1 MSKNNPLRS
10 MTPKNKN
17 YKLYKAKKQWI
28 TACATFMLAFGA
40 TAVVNASVQADT
52 TTPATTQASGSTVT
66 EPAQPQS
73 SAAKTAQNA
82 DEEQKVNSTSAIVNT
97 AETSNTAQ
105 ETTTLN
111 VSNDTANNPANEA
124 LQENKVAAASTT
136 TTTNGG
142 YDSATWGTLD
152 TSKWTGQNTTFNGTD
167 YYQLTGYTGDTTH
180 IIVPNEVDFEQAG
193 KSTNNLQ
200 VSISNDLIKSWQNA
214 ATIAFSKT
222 DDKKIK
228 LASTNLDNTFNTN
241 TTLTNLDANSLDTS
255 SVTSMQSTFEGAS
268 NLSSLTGI
276 SDWDVS
282 NVTNMSLL
290 FQNATGLT
298 SLTGLENWDVQKVTN
313 MTRIF
318 NNVNKV
324 TDLSPLSNW
333 KTDSLQKLNTAFANN
348 SFTNL
353 QGLENWNV
361 SHVTDMGVIFMSDA
375 NLTDISAL
383 ANWDT
388 SNVTDLN
395 RAFNVN
401 GALTSLHGLE
411 NWNTSKVTNLE
422 ATFANEGSLVDA
434 SAIANW
440 NTSNVTNMTNLFAG
454 SSAQYVDF
462 SNWDFSKVTSASN
475 VINNTQSVVYL
486 GNNSTLTADKLN
498 TLGIANGGFTQPII
512 LTSGSLYTLLSN
524 KNNSTHNITINNA
537 DGGQS
542 TTISFPVV
550 YDAAGASNMT
560 DAINSYKE
568 MVDQKLEDY
577 VTEHNYV
584 LKRVS
589 TAPVDDVT
597 GHNNHLVNY
606 ATATYQVV
614 TIPADQKKEIQIQDK
629 TTYKGKTLTAKDL
642 VTNVADF
649 PSGTTFEF
657 VDNSEPNWD
666 QVGTYNVKVIA
677 TYPVSVNGQQYTAV
691 TAPAT
696 AKVTVTQQMQFTI
709 TYWDDTENKELKQFT
724 WEKAPNGG
732 WNQISFPGIN
742 TGNYQSVSV
751 SGVPDD
757 VILAG
762 DRWVPFS
769 NPNCNWTIPNV
780 TWLTTNNLES
790 FNGRLEAIGEPA
802 HAAITSEEANKIAAS
817 LYGANMTVHLVHK
830 TQDVTNT
837 APAAQETRTV
847 TVNYVKTKV
856 NEDGTYTE
864 DGNAFASAVLDVYY
878 TRQATK
884 DLATGDT
891 TYGPWQW
898 NTKKGDSSTPGYHVV
913 SGTWTNLP
921 QKWAN
926 VTADV
931 PTLTGYTAYTG
942 GPASNT
948 NKIPANQFVFPTWNG
963 SDGST
968 SDNSKG
974 SSAYTTAVSLY
985 EAQPVHTIF
994 YVPNKTEARTI
1005 TAKFVIAGGDK
1016 NGDSFRPD
1024 AQVQV
1029 FYAQTGTI
1037 DPATNKVVYSG
1048 NWQWDQNEGDT
1059 ANPGFHVISGSWNLP
1074 KSNQPFSV
1082 NVPDAGNDYVVATIQ
1097 LQGIYATNT
1106 FASPNFNPGTVFTNA
1121 TDPTWYVRNDLTTY
1135 YVPKSLVEKTIN
1147 RVINMIGIDKSI
1159 NGSALVKPSTT
1170 TQSATITR
1178 PVKVN
1183 ADDSGVT
1190 FDGFDGSGWT
1200 TGKWGRYNNIPVPNN
1215 YTKVIKQIVTHPDG
1229 TTTET
1234 TLDIPNWRP
1243 IPAQTVTIATLPTV
1257 INITYTATA
1266 TAFLAGTNE
1275 STYTGSPITLDDL
1288 NDGNGDNPIYVG
1300 VTGPTGGLYTLQAG
1314 DVEFSSDNGQT
1325 WTTEMPTNAGTYELR
1340 WSEQGKQNIIKEF
1353 GNNSIKWVDAQG
1365 NSTFTST
1372 ATYIINP
1379 KPITNVTVSG
1389 DQRKTYDGQG
1399 ASVDSADLTISG
1411 TGTIAGSTL
1420 TAKGLVASDFDWYT
1434 FNGNKLNAI
1443 PTDVGSYEAR
1453 LNSTGLK
1460 NLQTINSNYSF
1471 STASGTIKYTIDKAK
1486 AIATIGGSYERDYNG
1501 QPINGTSIY
1510 NQITWAG
1517 RDISNSKDFNLN
1529 HSITANDYAWYTKS
1543 GDQYVKFQG
1552 QPVNAGVYYLILNN
1566 DYITTLDK
1574 ENPNYD
1580 ISKVEGAFVYTINQA
1595 QAGSVTFNANVQ
1607 KTYDGSAV
1615 LNNASFNT
1623 APSIVIKGADGKPLA
1638 GLNNYTFQ
1646 SGDFEFI
1653 DSTGKTV
1660 LVTINNNG
1668 QISGPINAGTYTIRL
1683 TQAGLKRIE
1692 QANPNINFANVK
1704 LADTG
1709 SGTLTISQY
1718 APNLNLSGNGSKIYD
1733 GQVVTSAELIKQ
1745 DKDNTITIKL
1755 TVPKQGGGTTE
1766 VTYTFNPKMDYT
1778 GDYDWYSN
1786 GIKINAPKNAGTYVI
1801 QLKANQVR
1809 TILEELVNQDPNYS
1823 YLKGNLDFNNA
1834 QVTGQASYTINKKP
1848 LTVYLDGQL
1857 SSVYTGSG
1865 AEMPLQDLI
1874 KHLEA
1879 NGLVNG
1885 ETLNTNTFDKA
1896 DFQWYVKNVDG
1907 TYSVFTGKDA
1917 QGNPVQTPINVG
1929 TYYIG
1934 ILPATSANSG
1944 IDTLRRDNTNY
1955 DVTIDYSKYYQFDI
1969 TPAKGTITLS
1979 GGQTDTYN
1987 GQAHNITGY
1996 TLTISGVGL
2005 PSGQTVTLKDGDL
2018 EYYVDGQ
2025 WTPSVPKNA
2034 GTYQV
2039 RLSDSALTEL
2049 ERSYTNF
2056 SWTSDNVTNNAK
2068 AYVINPT
2075 QVQIS
2080 FTGEPKHVIYNGQG
2094 VLVDYGSD
2102 AMKGYFNMTGLVNGD
2117 KLIYPS
2123 LSSDQFEWVD
2133 SAGNVMTTVPVNV
2146 GTYTLRLKTTSDM
2159 DKLNSNYSFVFAK
2172 DSAGNDINGWQWI
2185 IDKATATITFTTGN
2199 QNTPWTGKPTVL
2211 DPANFAVTISTNNG
2225 QILTASGLEVSDF
2238 QFYDQNGQAI
2248 ATPTAVG
2255 NYTIKLKQS
2264 GLDKIEKDTANYT
2277 WTNKANGSYE
2287 ITKAQVS
2294 IKLNGESSMV
2304 YNGRAANFPVN
2315 SDGSVNGITVTL
2327 SNGKTYALKPGD
2339 LAFVNGNG
2347 EYIDAPVNAGD
2358 YKVTLSQVGLS
2369 NINKIDGENY
2379 QYTLDKTANMANFT
2393 IEKADAAIV
2402 LKGTGTHVYDGQ
2414 AASTGEGSYT
2424 IQLPGQTTSTNVTAA
2439 NLAFV
2444 TGAPT
2449 NAGTYSIALS
2459 DAYKKQLQDIYGNN
2473 YNLTFTNGSFIVTPK
2488 TINLILNGYSSQ
2500 IYNGQPAKVSDISN
2514 LTLTWG
2520 DHTTTTAPGDVK
2532 FTLSADDLEVVDKNG
2547 QTPTAA
2553 NSTNQ
2558 ENNPYYVQLKNSILN
2573 QLNDQNKNYK
2583 FVIGDT
2589 YARYTIYAEKS
2600 NVTFTGKQ
2608 FTNYGSNPMPAIDPS
2623 NYTLTWTDI
2632 DGHSHNIEITAD
2644 DLTVE
2649 VPSGVPT
2656 DKNGLPLNA
2665 GQYVVKVKQ
2674 SVIDNFNAQHPDYK
2688 LSNDPSTNAWYV
2700 VKHRQ
2705 VSFTIN
2711 GTPSSTYNGQAV
2723 SLKDGNYSISF
2734 GPVSGNQNSGV
2745 LSDDQNAFDSIRWDA
2760 SDFEFVNGAP
2770 TTAGTYQVRLSS
2782 AGLKKLQEFANGATG
2797 SNYDFSSDVT
2807 VDNGQFTASSV
2818 TANYTVNKNELT
2830 VSLINKDGKVPSSV
2844 IGKYGLSAGNYT
2856 LTITPAA
2863 TIYGTDGKPLTL
2875 TYNLKDTDLA
2885 YKNGTPSNI
2894 GTYDVQLT
2902 ATAISDLEQKFGT
2915 ENYTYKLSPSATH
2928 EITKGT
2934 GTITLSGGQT
2944 ETYTGQPAVLKHD
2957 KYFVTV
2963 TTNLYGDSS
2972 YLNAGDMQFLVFY
2985 TKNVDGSYI
2994 ELANKPTDVG
3004 TYYVGLNEY
3013 MIKQIEDATG
3023 NNGDNYNWSQNYATY
3038 VITAAKGTA
3047 TGSFTNSSTYNAQP
3061 IGKQDITI
3069 NVDYP
3074 GAKSK
3079 TYSLQEGDYEYVNE
3093 AGSVVVDPTD
3103 AGTYTIRLT
3112 TAGEN
3117 HIKQLGNLIDAQ
3129 GNITKQNVNWTVNFV
3144 GSYTI
3149 NAVRMTVTVNG
3160 TQNENYNGKAKT
3172 INIGGSN
3179 GVNVTISADGLT
3191 VPTIPTTGVNAL
3203 TADDFT
3209 IKDAQG
3215 QVVTDP
3221 TNAGAY
3227 KVYLNSKGL
3236 EKLGKLSTNFIVPES
3251 LEQSANLIIARQD
3264 VNITEGSAGKTFD
3277 AQSAALTEE
3286 QFAQYKKAI
3295 TDAGYSVD
3303 GLTID
3308 GIDWWFDDTV
3318 DYGTQGNQTN
3328 PIKDIGTYNLRLNA
3342 KGQKELDNANPNY
3355 KLKVGDFQYA
3365 IYPEVVHIEVDG
3377 TQNADWDNQGV
3388 AIDPTKFVPKF
3399 VVYGGKNG
3407 DQLITNPVRDD
3418 GQPLTLP
3425 AGVQLVLSDYEFV
3438 DDNGNVIT
3446 SFKRQD
3452 GTTSTNPFKVG
3463 TYHVRLTE
3471 NGWKKLATQ
3480 STDNVKYQYDNST
3493 GTLNINQITPEIKL
3507 NGANW
3512 KTYDGQPVSF
3522 DELVSKDP
3530 TTNQLVIY
3538 VGVSADGHT
3547 INLPLDPGT
3556 YDWNSN
3562 GQLLKVAPSQV
3573 GTYTIT
3579 LNKDKVIAYLNN
3591 WMANNSDYQGAM
3603 KILADNIG
3611 GSALFEIKARN
3622 IAKLEA
3628 DPASGSQTYTGQ
3640 AVQID
3645 LSDIVGSLK
3654 ATDSDGKVWKLNTDT
3669 LTLDDYTITDSNGKI
3684 VTGFPVNVG
3693 TYTFKINEKGIATLA
3708 SANPNFTIPNEING
3722 YSYTYTINPAEAS
3735 GELAGTNSG
3744 VYTGK
3749 PITTAQV
3756 NSNGQIVV
3764 TVDYPGVAISNK
3776 TYTLKDGDYTWST
3789 GNGSA
3794 PTDAGKYTI
3803 ALTKDGIAN
3812 IENYIRGLAGTGQ
3825 DNKSNVVFAENAIT
3839 GSATFEIVPKSIS
3852 DVTIS
3857 GKDQEKTYDGQPA
3870 SLDVKDLTI
3879 NANDLVTDNPLSM
3892 KGITASDFD
3901 WYDDKGNKLDTVPND
3916 AGVYEARLKSSAL
3929 QTLQADN
3936 PNYSFNTAN
3945 GTIKY
3950 TINQKAATDTLV
3962 GNGNK
3967 VYNGQETTV
3976 SDVLNSITWTPSDLV
3991 DGQSLDLADLTE
4003 ADYAWYTKNADGTY
4017 TEMSGLP
4024 TNAGTYYLKLK
4035 DSSIAKIQTANPNY
4049 SFAADAIS
4057 GEYTYVIKQAPAGGV
4072 LTGANSRAY
4081 NGQATTTAEVNS
4093 NGQIEVTVSFPGVTD
4108 ANKTYLLKDG
4118 DYTWNTLDGSA
4129 PTNVGEYTIIL
4140 TNDGISNIKNYIIGL
4155 AGRGQ
4160 NDLPNVAFADDAFT
4174 GSASYTINKAEA
4186 TVTISG
4192 KVEQTYNGQ
4201 VLNDSTIYGQ
4211 IVWSAHDTTND
4222 KSFTLTHDIS
4232 TSDYSWYT
4240 KNGDQYVKFTG
4251 QPVNAGTYY
4260 LIFNRDYT
4268 DKLNQENPN
4277 YDFTSVNGAFT
4288 YVVNKATA
4296 TLNIAGS
4303 QSTDYNGQP
4312 VTIDY
4317 SNFPLS
4323 ITTNNGVTVD
4333 LPAGVIL
4340 GADDVVITNAA
4351 GQVVAQPTAI
4361 GTYTIT
4367 LTDNG
4372 LKKFTSQTDNYDWTT
4387 AGSATLSI
4395 TRKTNVS
4402 VTLSGNEKLVYT
4414 GAVAVI
4420 NPADFKITL
4429 GNGLTYELQAGDLQ
4443 FVNTA
4448 AGANTNVGT
4457 YEVELSDQGRANI
4470 AKVQADNYGY
4480 DFSKAGLGTVT
4491 ITKATPSAALSG
4503 DAEKSYNGMPIS
4515 GYTPVVTITAPGNN
4529 SVSLTAGDYEW
4540 VKDGQIYLT
4549 APSDAG
4555 TYTVQLTQSGIAK
4568 VKAVNAANLDW
4579 SNVQITGS
4587 GSYIINQA
4595 NALITLP
4602 ATSTQTITW
4611 TGNPATIDPA
4621 NFIPEITTNNPNEK
4635 IIALPS
4641 TLQLT
4646 ASDYEFLQD
4655 GKVISTPS
4663 EVGTYQVRLT
4673 QAGWQK
4679 VQNAIAGNANYTWN
4693 YQGEGNYHIEKA
4705 SATITLDG
4713 SASTIYTGN
4722 PVVIPATD
4730 GVVNSI
4736 NVKLSNGQTYVLK
4749 PADLEF
4755 VDKQGNQIPVPTNAG
4770 SYRVR
4775 LTEAALDQIQKLEN
4789 NHYNYTYNNDAVDFI
4804 VEKATADVT
4813 TSGSYD
4819 VVYNGQTP
4827 EIKVDK
4833 IANTITTNNGV
4844 KLTAPTLSAGDYEWV
4859 DKDGKV
4865 IANPVNVGTYY
4876 LKLKDSSQSKIATN
4890 NNYTWNFNGLASV
4903 TINKAN
4909 ATISFGGSQE
4919 TTYTGS
4925 VVALDPGNFE
4935 VKLSNGQTYQLTDK
4949 DIQVIGNPINVGTY
4963 QVELSQAGIAAI
4975 KAADSNYNYSY
4986 NGSKGSLTLVPAKVT
5001 ATISGSQTTQNL
5013 ELDPSRY
5020 TVMVNG
5026 QTITGLTTSDF
5037 IFSKDGNPAQLT
5049 EAGTYDV
5056 ELSGDAISKI
5066 RQENPNY
5073 NITFSSTATFTLENS
5088 SQTIN
5093 YVDTD
5098 NKVISSTNISGHIK
5112 GTKLPFIPQFPAG
5125 WVASDPSSVLTEITL
5140 ENGITTIKIKHGVT
5154 NVDHTNPVSDGEKTV
5169 TGSVIDG
5176 AHENDL
5182 NQTITRTIVVT
5193 KPDGTKH
5200 TITQEGKIYRDATY
5214 DNVTGKVTYGEW
5226 STAKWDAYTPET
5238 IPGYT
5243 VNENVVPEVEVK
5255 NGQKNVTVNITY
5267 TANEQSGKI
5276 SYQDA
5281 AGNEIGSTTITGKT
5295 GETITVTPEVP
5306 AGWEIIPGQDVPK
5319 TVTATADGIPMVIVK
5334 VEHKTVVV
5342 APETPATA
5350 IPTGKVPGDPSK
5362 NYPTMEQLTVT
5373 RTRTINIKYPS
5384 GEEQLIPQKVTFIRT
5399 AIFDEV
5405 TGEIK
5410 YTEWLPQGTAQWASY
5425 QPTTVTGYVPSQKI
5439 VPAMTVNPETP
5450 NETVD
5455 ITYDKIP
5462 EPQEGQEIISYQDAN
5477 GQVIHTQTVTGE
5489 EDSDV
5494 SFKPEVPTN
5503 WQPTGDLPH
5512 SVKITGGTTVI
5523 VIEPVT
5529 VPVQEHK
5536 TVTRIIVEHLPSGDK
5551 QTVQTIVLTGTGT
5564 KNLVTGEVTDVKWDH
5579 GKFAAF
5585 TPATVP
5591 GYTTNMS
5598 IVPEMDV
5605 TAASGDS
5612 IVKINYI
5619 PNEQTGMIIY
5629 RDENGSDIRQT
5640 VLQGKTGV
5648 TVAVNL
5654 TVPDGWQLV
5663 PGQSIPATVMATPDG
5678 IPDVVVLIKHQTI
5691 IVKPGEEAPT
5701 GKVPGNPSTT
5711 YEKMESLTKEVTRT
5725 ITVKLPDG
5733 QRQVITQTVKFTR
5746 TATFDAVT
5754 GKATYSAWQVDGS
5767 NEWPA
5772 YTAPAINGYTTNQVA
5787 IPAELVIPSDE
5798 NQSIEIEYAKNNQP
5812 VEPDKPVTPITPDQP
5827 TTPTNPD
5834 QPAQPT
5840 EPSVPAKPIA
5850 PTNNGDKVMPGNQLP
5865 TEPVEQEKQQVSN
5878 QHFISHQLTQTS
5890 SKEKSK
5896 ANILPQTGNDQNSG
5910 SILGFA
5916 FAALAS
5922 ILGLTGLK
5930 KKREK

>member
-1 MSKNNPLRS
+1 MGKNNPLRS

-52 TTPATTQASGSTVT
+52 TTPATTQASGSTTT
-66 EPAQPQS
+66 ESAQLQS
-73 SAAKTAQNA
+73 SAAETAQNTNETKRNVVA
-82 DEEQKVNSTSAIVNT
+82 NTTDTSKTGEQKTTTAQDTENSSSASSANKINSEEENKNAFLALNVNT
-97 AETSNTAQ
+97 ADNA
-105 ETTTLN
+105 TTTQ
-111 VSNDTANNPANEA
+111 A
-124 LQENKVAAASTT
+124 LQENTIAAATATT
-136 TTTNGG
+136 PTTNGG

-152 TSKWTGQNTTFNGTD
+152 TSKWTGQTATFDGNN
-167 YYQLTGYTGDTTH
+167 YYQLTGYTGDQTH
-180 IIVPNEVDFEQAG
+180 IIVPNEADFEQAG

-228 LASTNLDNTFNTN
+228 LASNNLNNTFQKN
-241 TTLTNLDANSLDTS
+241 TTLTDLDANSLDTS
-255 SVTSMQSTFEGAS
+255 SVISMQSTFEGAS
-268 NLSSLTGI
+268 NLSALTGI
-276 SDWDVS
+276 SDW
-282 NVTNMSLL
+282 N
-290 FQNATGLT
+290 
-298 SLTGLENWDVQKVTN
+298 VQKVTN

-318 NNVNKV
+318 NQVTKV
-324 TDLSPLSNW
+324 PDLSPLSNW
-333 KTDSLQKLNTAFANN
+333 KTDSLQNLNTAFANN

-361 SHVTDMGVIFMSDA
+361 SHVTDMNSTFMGDTILNDLNA
-375 NLTDISAL
+375 LVKWDI
-383 ANWDT
+383 
-388 SNVTDLN
+388 SNVTNLSMMFN
-395 RAFNVN
+395 RDSNLVT
-401 GALTSLHGLE
+401 LTGLE
-411 NWNTSKVTNLE
+411 NWNTSKVTNLN

-440 NTSNVTNMTNLFAG
+440 NTSNVTNMSVLFAG
-454 SSAQYVDF
+454 SNAQYVDF

-475 VINNTQSVVYL
+475 VIKNTQSVIYL

-512 LTSGSLYTLLSN
+512 LASGNLYTLLSN
-524 KNNSTHNITINNA
+524 KNNNTHNITINNA
-537 DGGQS
+537 DSGQS

-560 DAINSYKE
+560 DAINSYKD

-614 TIPADQKKEIQIQDK
+614 TIPADQKKEIQIRDK
-629 TTYKGKTLTAKDL
+629 TVYKGNSLTAKDL
-642 VTNVADF
+642 VINSADF
-649 PSGTTFEF
+649 PAGTTFEF
-657 VDNSEPNWD
+657 IDNSEPNWN
-666 QVGTYNVKVIA
+666 QLGTYDVKVIA

-691 TAPAT
+691 TTPAT
-696 AKVTVTQQMQFTI
+696 AKVTVTDQMQFTI
-709 TYWDDTENKELKQFT
+709 TYWDDTENKEIVQFDI
-724 WEKAPNGG
+724 KNAGNGAYD
-732 WNQISFPGIN
+732 NQLSFPKGVN
-742 TGNYQSVSV
+742 THNYQSVSV
-751 SGVPDD
+751 SGVPAGADF
-757 VILAG
+757 AG
-762 DRWVPFS
+762 DFWRPFTDQS
-769 NPNCNWTIPNV
+769 CNWTIPNYK
-780 TWLTTNNLES
+780 WDSAAAPSL
-790 FNGRLEAIGEPA
+790 FN
-802 HAAITSEEANKIAAS
+802 ANVV
-817 LYGANMTVHLVHK
+817 VHLIHK

-1314 DVEFSSDNGQT
+1314 DVEFSSDNGQN

-1389 DQRKTYDGQG
+1389 DQSKTYDGQQ
-1399 ASVDSADLTISG
+1399 ASVDGAGLTISG

-1704 LADTG
+1704 LDDTG

-1718 APNLNLSGNGSKIYD
+1718 VPNLNLSGNGSKIYD
-1733 GQVVTSAELIKQ
+1733 GQIVTSTELIKQ
-1745 DKDNTITIKL
+1745 DRDNTITIKL

-1766 VTYTFNPKMDYT
+1766 VTYAFNPKMDYT

-1786 GIKINAPKNAGTYVI
+1786 GAKINAPKNAGTYVI
-1801 QLKANQVR
+1801 KLKADQVK
-1809 TILEELVNQDPNYS
+1809 TILEDLVSRDSNYS

-1834 QVTGQASYTINKKP
+1834 QITGQASYTINKKP
-1848 LTVYLDGQL
+1848 LTVYLDGE
-1857 SSVYTGSG
+1857 SSAVYTGSG

-1874 KHLEA
+1874 NHLEA
-1879 NGLVNG
+1879 HGLVNG
-1885 ETLNTNTFDKA
+1885 ETLNTDTFDKA
-1896 DFQWYVKNVDG
+1896 DFQWYVKNADG

-1917 QGNPVQTPINVG
+1917 QGNTVQTPINVG

-1934 ILPATSANSG
+1934 ILPETSTNSG
-1944 IDTLRRDNTNY
+1944 IDTLQRDNTNY

-2025 WTPSVPKNA
+2025 WTTSVPKNA

-2056 SWTSDNVTNNAK
+2056 SWTSDNVTNNAQE
-2068 AYVINPT
+2068 YVINPT
-2075 QVQIS
+2075 QVQVS

-2094 VLVDYGSD
+2094 VSVDYGSD

-2159 DKLNSNYSFVFAK
+2159 DKLNSNYNFVFAK

-2199 QNTPWTGKPTVL
+2199 QNTPWTGQPTIL
-2211 DPANFAVTISTNNG
+2211 NPDNFAVTISTNNG
-2225 QILTASGLEVSDF
+2225 RTLTASGLEASDF
-2238 QFYDQNGQAI
+2238 QFYDQSGQAI
-2248 ATPTAVG
+2248 STPTAVG
-2255 NYTIKLKQS
+2255 NYIIKLKQS

-2277 WTNKANGSYE
+2277 WINNANGSYE

-2294 IKLNGESSMV
+2294 IKLNGESSMT
-2304 YNGRAANFPVN
+2304 YNGQAASFPVN
-2315 SDGSVNGITVTL
+2315 SDGSVKGITVTL
-2327 SNGKTYALKPGD
+2327 SNGKTYTLKPGD

-2347 EYIDAPVNAGD
+2347 EFIDAPVNAGD
-2358 YKVTLSQVGLS
+2358 YKVTLSQVGLN

-2379 QYTLDKTANMANFT
+2379 QYTLDENDKTANFT
-2393 IEKADAAIV
+2393 IEKADATIV
-2402 LKGTGTHVYDGQ
+2402 LNGTGTHVYNGQ
-2414 AASTGEGSYT
+2414 AASTNEGSYT
-2424 IQLPGQTTSTNVTAA
+2424 IQLPGQTASTNVNAA
-2439 NLAFV
+2439 NLVFV
-2444 TGAPT
+2444 DGAPT
-2449 NAGTYSIALS
+2449 NVGTYSIALS

-2473 YNLTFTNGSFIVTPK
+2473 YNLTFTNGSFTVTPK
-2488 TINLILNGYSSQ
+2488 TVNLILNGYSSQ
-2500 IYNGQPAKVSDISN
+2500 IYNGQPAKVSNISN

-2532 FTLSADDLEVVDKNG
+2532 FTLSADDLEVVNKNG

-2553 NSTNQ
+2553 NSASQ

-2589 YARYTIYAEKS
+2589 YARYTIYAKKS

-2608 FTNYGSNPMPAIDPS
+2608 FANYGSNPMPAIDPS

-2688 LSNDPSTNAWYV
+2688 LSNDPNTNAWYV

-2734 GPVSGNQNSGV
+2734 GPISGNQNSGV
-2745 LSDDQNAFDSIRWDA
+2745 LSGDQNAFNSIKWYA

-2770 TTAGTYQVRLSS
+2770 TTAGTYQVCLSS

-2830 VSLINKDGKVPSSV
+2830 VSLTNKDDKVPSSV
-2844 IGKYGLSAGNYT
+2844 IGKYDLSAGNYT
-2856 LTITPAA
+2856 LTITPTE

-2902 ATAISDLEQKFGT
+2902 AAAISDLEQKFGT

-2934 GTITLSGGQT
+2934 GMITLSGGQT

-2963 TTNLYGDSS
+2963 TTNIYSDSS

-2985 TKNVDGSYI
+2985 TKNADGSYTQ
-2994 ELANKPTDVG
+2994 LTNKPTDVG

-3013 MIKQIEDATG
+3013 MIKKIEDATG

-3047 TGSFTNSSTYNAQP
+3047 SGSYTNSSTYNARP
-3061 IGKQDITI
+3061 IGKQDITV

-3074 GAKSK
+3074 GAKSN
-3079 TYSLQEGDYEYVNE
+3079 TYTLQEGDYEYVNE
-3093 AGSVVVDPTD
+3093 AGSAVVDPTD

-3160 TQNENYNGKAKT
+3160 TQDETYNGNAKT
-3172 INIGGSN
+3172 INIGGPN

-3355 KLKVGDFQYA
+3355 KLKVGDFQYT

-3425 AGVQLVLSDYEFV
+3425 AGVQLVPSDYEFV

-3622 IAKLEA
+3622 ITKLEA

-4201 VLNDSTIYGQ
+4201 VLDDSTIYGQ

-4260 LIFNRDYT
+4260 LIFNKDYT

-4333 LPAGVIL
+4333 LPAGVSL
-4340 GADDVVITNAA
+4340 GADDVIITNAA

-4372 LKKFTSQTDNYDWTT
+4372 LKKFASQTDNYDWTT

-4395 TRKTNVS
+4395 TRNANVS
-4402 VTLSGNEKLVYT
+4402 VTLSGNEKVVYA

-4503 DAEKSYNGMPIS
+4503 DAEKSYDGMPIS

-4529 SVSLTAGDYEW
+4529 SVNLTAGDYEW
-4540 VKDGQIYLT
+4540 VKDGQIYPT

-4568 VKAVNAANLDW
+4568 VKAVNVANLDW

-4587 GSYIINQA
+4587 GSYTINQA

-4635 IIALPS
+4635 TIALPS

-4679 VQNAIAGNANYTWN
+4679 VQNAIAGNNNYTWN
-4693 YQGEGNYHIEKA
+4693 YQGKGNYHIEKA
-4705 SATITLDG
+4705 AAGIEIIANGADSM
-4713 SASTIYTGN
+4713 IYNGK
-4722 PVVIPATD
+4722 PATL
-4730 GVVNSI
+4730 
-4736 NVKLSNGQTYVLK
+4736 NVDDYTLKITTNNGQTIIVPL
-4749 PADLEF
+4749 AAGDLTFSDGET
-4755 VDKQGNQIPVPTNAG
+4755 PVNAG
-4770 SYRVR
+4770 SYGVT
-4775 LTEAALDQIQKLEN
+4775 LTQAALNKIKAD
-4789 NHYNYTYNNDAVDFI
+4789 YSNYDWRNPVAGTYTIN
-4804 VEKATADVT
+4804 KAAADVT

-4819 VVYNGQTP
+4819 VVYNGHTP
-4827 EIKVDK
+4827 TINLAEISNK
-4833 IANTITTNNGV
+4833 IATNNGV
-4844 KLTAPTLSAGDYEWV
+4844 ILIAPNLSADDYEWV
-4859 DKDGKV
+4859 DENGQA

-4876 LKLKDSSQSKIATN
+4876 LKLKDTSQSKIASN
-4890 NNYTWNFNGLASV
+4890 DNYTWSFTGLATV
-4903 TINKAN
+4903 TVTKAN
-4909 ATISFGGSQE
+4909 AEISFSGSQE
-4919 TTYTGS
+4919 SPYTGS
-4925 VVALDPGNFE
+4925 MVTLDPSQFA
-4935 VKLSNGQTYQLTDK
+4935 VKLSNGQTYQLTAK
-4949 DIQVIGNPINVGTY
+4949 DIQVIGDPVNVGTY
-4963 QVELSQAGIAAI
+4963 QVELSPAGIDAI
-4975 KAADSNYNYSY
+4975 KATDSNYNYQY
-4986 NGSKGSLTLVPAKVT
+4986 DGSHGLLTIVPAPAT
-5001 ATISGSQTTQNL
+5001 ATISGSQTTRDL

-5020 TVMVNG
+5020 TVEVNG
-5026 QTITGLTTSDF
+5026 QTITGLTANDF
-5037 IFSKDGNPAQLT
+5037 VFSQNGQPAQLT
-5049 EAGTYDV
+5049 AAGTYEVD
-5056 ELSGDAISKI
+5056 LSWDAINKI
-5066 RQENPNY
+5066 RQANPNY
-5073 NITFSSTATFTLENS
+5073 KLDFSSTATFTLENS

-5093 YVDTD
+5093 YVDAKG
-5098 NKVISSTNISGHIK
+5098 NVIGSASVGGKLK
-5112 GTKLPFIPQFPAG
+5112 GSEVDFTPEFPAG
-5125 WVASDPSSVLTEITL
+5125 WVASEPSGVPSEIKL
-5140 ENGITTIKIKHGVT
+5140 ENETTVIQVEHGITT
-5154 NVDHTNPVSDGEKTV
+5154 VDHTKPVPVGEKTP
-5169 TGSVIDG
+5169 TGELING

-5182 NQTITRTIVVT
+5182 NQTITRTINVT
-5193 KPDGTKH
+5193 MPDGKTQA
-5200 TITQEGKIYRDATY
+5200 ITQTAKLYRDASY
-5214 DNVTGKVTYGEW
+5214 DDVTGEVSYGQW
-5226 STAKWDAYTPET
+5226 STTSWNEFIPAAIKGYTPSESAVPAVEVTAGQKDET
-5238 IPGYT
+5238 I
-5243 VNENVVPEVEVK
+5243 
-5255 NGQKNVTVNITY
+5255 NITY
-5267 TANEQSGKI
+5267 LANEQSGVI
-5276 SYQDA
+5276 SYRDET
-5281 AGNEIGSTTITGKT
+5281 GKEIGTTPISGKT
-5295 GETITVTPEVP
+5295 GETIAIKPEAP
-5306 AGWEIIPGQDVPK
+5306 AGWQLVPGQQLPQ
-5319 TVTATADGIPMVIVK
+5319 TVTATADGIPTITVK
-5334 VEHKTVVV
+5334 VEHRTIVVT
-5342 APETPATA
+5342 PETPAADT
-5350 IPTGKVPGDPSK
+5350 PTGKVPGDPSK
-5362 NYPTMEQLTVT
+5362 NYQTMEQLTVT
-5373 RTRTINIKYPS
+5373 PTRTIKVKYPD
-5384 GEEQLIPQKVTFIRT
+5384 GQEQSIVQKVTFTRN

-5410 YTEWLPQGTAQWASY
+5410 YTDWLAQGSSQWASY
-5425 QPTTVTGYVPSQKI
+5425 QPVEVPGYVSQPKV
-5439 VPAMTVNPETP
+5439 VPAMIVNADTP
-5450 NETVD
+5450 AETVT
-5455 ITYDKIP
+5455 ITYNKIP
-5462 EPQEGQEIISYQDAN
+5462 VPQVGQEIISYQDAN

-5489 EDSDV
+5489 ENTNI
-5494 SFKPEVPTN
+5494 SFTPEVPEN
-5503 WQPTGDLPH
+5503 WQPVSELPK
-5512 SVKITGGTTVI
+5512 SVKIAGRTTVI
-5523 VIEPVT
+5523 VIEPMM
-5529 VPVQEHK
+5529 VPVQEQQ
-5536 TVTRIIVEHLPSGDK
+5536 TVTRTIIEHLPSGDK
-5551 QTVQTIVLTGTGT
+5551 QIVQTVHLTGTGT
-5564 KNLVTGEVTDVKWDH
+5564 KNLVTGQVTDVKWDS
-5579 GKFAAF
+5579 GKFNAY
-5585 TPATVP
+5585 TPVVVP
-5591 GYTTNMS
+5591 GYTADMS
-5598 IVPEMDV
+5598 IVSEVNV
-5605 TAASGDS
+5605 TASTGDS
-5612 IVKINYI
+5612 VVEINYL

-5629 RDENGSDIRQT
+5629 RDESGRDISQT
-5640 VLQGKTGV
+5640 TLQGKTGE
-5648 TVAVNL
+5648 TIAVNL
-5654 TVPDGWQLV
+5654 AVPAGWELV
-5663 PGQSIPATVMATPDG
+5663 PNQSIPATVMAGPDG

-5691 IVKPGEEAPT
+5691 TVRPGQTAPS
-5701 GKVPGNPSTT
+5701 GQVPGNPSAT
-5711 YEKMESLTKEVTRT
+5711 YEKMESLIKEVTRT

-5733 QRQVITQTVKFTR
+5733 QRQVITQAVKFTR
-5746 TATFDAVT
+5746 TATFDEVT
-5754 GKATYSAWQVDGS
+5754 GRVAYSSWQVEGS
-5767 NEWPA
+5767 DEWPA
-5772 YTAPAINGYTTNQVA
+5772 YTVPAIKGYTASQA
-5787 IPAELVIPSDE
+5787 SIPAKIVVPDDE
-5798 NQSIEIEYAKNNQP
+5798 DQNIEIEYTKDHQP
-5812 VEPDKPVTPITPDQP
+5812 SEPDQP
-5827 TTPTNPD
+5827 VT
-5834 QPAQPT
+5834 
-5840 EPSVPAKPIA
+5840 PSVPAQPA
-5850 PTNNGDKVMPGNQLP
+5850 MPTKDDQLVSNNQSQIKVTDKVTSP
-5865 TEPVEQEKQQVSN
+5865 VSN
-5878 QHFISHQLTQTS
+5878 QHFVSRQLSPASNSDKTQD
-5890 SKEKSK
+5890 KL
-5896 ANILPQTGNDQNSG
+5896 LPQTGNSQLG
-5910 SILGFA
+5910 KRAAALGFA
-5916 FAALAS
+5916 FATLAGIFGLAS
-5922 ILGLTGLK
+5922 LK
-5930 KKREK
+5930 RKKRDN

>member
-1 MSKNNPLRS
+1 MGKNNPLRS

-52 TTPATTQASGSTVT
+52 TTPATTQVSGSTATVAAS
-66 EPAQPQS
+66 AQPQS
-73 SAAKTAQNA
+73 SVTESAQQSGETKKNVVA
-82 DEEQKVNSTSAIVNT
+82 NT
-97 AETSNTAQ
+97 T
-105 ETTTLN
+105 
-111 VSNDTANNPANEA
+111 
-124 LQENKVAAASTT
+124 
-136 TTTNGG
+136 
-142 YDSATWGTLD
+142 D
-152 TSKWTGQNTTFNGTD
+152 TSKTSEQKITTAQATENSSSASSVNKTNSR
-167 YYQLTGYTGDTTH
+167 
-180 IIVPNEVDFEQAG
+180 VPNY
-193 KSTNNLQ
+193 K
-200 VSISNDLIKSWQNA
+200 
-214 ATIAFSKT
+214 
-222 DDKKIK
+222 
-228 LASTNLDNTFNTN
+228 
-241 TTLTNLDANSLDTS
+241 
-255 SVTSMQSTFEGAS
+255 
-268 NLSSLTGI
+268 
-276 SDWDVS
+276 WD
-282 NVTNMSLL
+282 
-290 FQNATGLT
+290 
-298 SLTGLENWDVQKVTN
+298 
-313 MTRIF
+313 
-318 NNVNKV
+318 
-324 TDLSPLSNW
+324 
-333 KTDSLQKLNTAFANN
+333 
-348 SFTNL
+348 
-353 QGLENWNV
+353 
-361 SHVTDMGVIFMSDA
+361 
-375 NLTDISAL
+375 
-383 ANWDT
+383 
-388 SNVTDLN
+388 
-395 RAFNVN
+395 
-401 GALTSLHGLE
+401 
-411 NWNTSKVTNLE
+411 
-422 ATFANEGSLVDA
+422 
-434 SAIANW
+434 
-440 NTSNVTNMTNLFAG
+440 
-454 SSAQYVDF
+454 
-462 SNWDFSKVTSASN
+462 
-475 VINNTQSVVYL
+475 
-486 GNNSTLTADKLN
+486 
-498 TLGIANGGFTQPII
+498 
-512 LTSGSLYTLLSN
+512 
-524 KNNSTHNITINNA
+524 
-537 DGGQS
+537 
-542 TTISFPVV
+542 
-550 YDAAGASNMT
+550 
-560 DAINSYKE
+560 
-568 MVDQKLEDY
+568 
-577 VTEHNYV
+577 
-584 LKRVS
+584 
-589 TAPVDDVT
+589 
-597 GHNNHLVNY
+597 
-606 ATATYQVV
+606 ATAAPSLFNANVV
-614 TIPADQKKEIQIQDK
+614 
-629 TTYKGKTLTAKDL
+629 
-642 VTNVADF
+642 
-649 PSGTTFEF
+649 
-657 VDNSEPNWD
+657 
-666 QVGTYNVKVIA
+666 
-677 TYPVSVNGQQYTAV
+677 
-691 TAPAT
+691 
-696 AKVTVTQQMQFTI
+696 
-709 TYWDDTENKELKQFT
+709 
-724 WEKAPNGG
+724 
-732 WNQISFPGIN
+732 
-742 TGNYQSVSV
+742 
-751 SGVPDD
+751 
-757 VILAG
+757 
-762 DRWVPFS
+762 
-769 NPNCNWTIPNV
+769 
-780 TWLTTNNLES
+780 
-790 FNGRLEAIGEPA
+790 
-802 HAAITSEEANKIAAS
+802 
-817 LYGANMTVHLVHK
+817 VHLVHK

-837 APAAQETRTV
+837 DPAAQETRTV

-864 DGNAFASAVLDVYY
+864 DGNAFTSAVLDVYY

-884 DLATGDT
+884 DLVTGT
-891 TYGPWQW
+891 VTYGPWQW

-913 SGTWTNLP
+913 SGTWTSLP
-921 QKWAN
+921 QEWAT

-931 PTLTGYTAYTG
+931 PTLDGYTAYTG
-942 GPASNT
+942 GPATNT
-948 NKIPANQFVFPTWNG
+948 NKVPANQFVFPTWNG
-963 SDGST
+963 SDGDT
-968 SDNSKG
+968 SDISKG
-974 SSAYTTAVSLY
+974 STAYTTAAPLY

-1005 TAKFVIAGGDK
+1005 TAKFVYAGGDK
-1016 NGDSFRPD
+1016 NGQSVAPD
-1024 AQVQV
+1024 AQIQV
-1029 FYAQTGTI
+1029 FFKQVGTI
-1037 DPATNKVVYSG
+1037 NASTNKVVYG
-1048 NWQWDQNEGDT
+1048 GWTWDKTVGDE
-1059 ANPGFHVISGSWNLP
+1059 NNLGFHVISGKWNIAQDGQ
-1074 KSNQPFSV
+1074 SNVTP
-1082 NVPDAGNDYVVATIQ
+1082 PDAGNDYVVANINSTGTYTTVN
-1097 LQGIYATNT
+1097 LAN
-1106 FASPNFNPGTVFTNA
+1106 PNYNSNTVFTTNNA
-1121 TDPTWYVRNDLTTY
+1121 PQWYARNELTTY
-1135 YVPKSLVEKTIN
+1135 YVPKSLTQKTIN
-1147 RVINMIGIDKSI
+1147 RVINLTPVNQPGT
-1159 NGSALVKPSTT
+1159 PSVTQTT

-1183 ADDSGVT
+1183 ADDSGVV

-1200 TGKWGRYNNIPVPNN
+1200 TGEWGRYNNIPVPNS

-1234 TLDIPNWRP
+1234 TLNIPNRGP
-1243 IPAQTVTIATLPTV
+1243 IPAQTVTIDTLPTV

-1288 NDGNGDNPIYVG
+1288 NKGTGNNPIIIR
-1300 VTGPTGGLYTLQAG
+1300 VTGPTENTYTLQAG
-1314 DVEFSSDNGQT
+1314 DVKFSSDNGQT

-1340 WSEQGKQNIIKEF
+1340 WSEQGKQNIIKKF

-1389 DQRKTYDGQG
+1389 DQRKTYDGQR
-1399 ASVDSADLTISG
+1399 ASVDGAGLTISG
-1411 TGTIAGSTL
+1411 PGTIAGSTL

-1434 FNGNKLNAI
+1434 FKGNKLNAI

-1471 STASGTIKYTIDKAK
+1471 NIASGTIKYTIDKAK

-1501 QPINGTSIY
+1501 QPVNGTSIY

-1517 RDISNSKDFNLN
+1517 RDISNSKDLNLN

-1543 GDQYVKFQG
+1543 DDQYVKFQG

-1566 DYITTLDK
+1566 NSITTLDK

-1580 ISKVEGAFVYTINQA
+1580 ILKVGAFVYTINQA
-1595 QAGSVTFNANVQ
+1595 QAGSVTFNASAQ

-1623 APSIVIKGADGKPLA
+1623 APSIVIKGVDGKPLA

-1646 SGDFEFI
+1646 SGDFEFV

-1660 LVTINNNG
+1660 SIINKND
-1668 QISGPINAGTYTIRL
+1668 QISGPINAGTYTILL
-1683 TQAGLKRIE
+1683 TQAGLDRIE

-1718 APNLNLSGNGSKIYD
+1718 APNLNLSGNGSKTYD

-1745 DKDNTITIKL
+1745 DKDNTIAIKL

-1766 VTYTFNPKMDYT
+1766 VTYTFNPNMDYT

-1801 QLKANQVR
+1801 QLKVNQVR
-1809 TILEELVNQDPNYS
+1809 TTLEELVNQDPNYS

-1848 LTVYLDGQL
+1848 LTVYLDGQS

-1896 DFQWYVKNVDG
+1896 DFQWYVKNADG
-1907 TYSVFTGKDA
+1907 TYSVFNGKDA

-1934 ILPATSANSG
+1934 ILPETSTNSG
-1944 IDTLRRDNTNY
+1944 IDTLQRDNTNY

-1996 TLTISGVGL
+1996 TLTISGIGL

-2025 WTPSVPKNA
+2025 WTTSVPKNA

-2039 RLSDSALTEL
+2039 RLSDSIFTEL
-2049 ERSYTNF
+2049 KRSYTNF

-2075 QVQIS
+2075 QVHIS
-2080 FTGEPKHVIYNGQG
+2080 FTGEPKHVTYNGQG
-2094 VLVDYGSD
+2094 VSVNYSSD
-2102 AMKGYFNMTGLVNGD
+2102 AMKGYFNMAGLVNGD
-2117 KLIYPS
+2117 KLMYPT

-2277 WTNKANGSYE
+2277 WTNNTNGSYE
-2287 ITKAQVS
+2287 ITKVQVS
-2294 IKLNGESSMV
+2294 IKLNGETSMV

-2347 EYIDAPVNAGD
+2347 EYINAPVNAGD

-2393 IEKADAAIV
+2393 IEKADATIV
-2402 LKGTGTHVYDGQ
+2402 LNGTGTHVYDGQ

-2444 TGAPT
+2444 TGTPT

-2589 YARYTIYAEKS
+2589 YARYTIYAEES

-2608 FTNYGSNPMPAIDPS
+2608 FVNYGSNPMPALDPS
-2623 NYTLTWTDI
+2623 NYTLTWTNRA
-2632 DGHSHNIEITAD
+2632 GNKHNIEITAN

-2649 VPSGVPT
+2649 VPNGVPT
-2656 DKNGLPLNA
+2656 DQNGLPLNA

-2674 SVIDNFNAQHPDYK
+2674 SVIDNFNVQHPDYK
-2688 LSNDPSTNAWYV
+2688 LSNDPNTNAWYV

-2745 LSDDQNAFDSIRWDA
+2745 LSDDQNAFDSIKWDA

-2782 AGLKKLQEFANGATG
+2782 AGLKKLQEFASGATG

-2844 IGKYGLSAGNYT
+2844 IGKYDLSAGSYT
-2856 LTITPAA
+2856 LTITPAE

-2875 TYNLKDTDLA
+2875 TYNLKNTDLA
-2885 YKNGTPSNI
+2885 YKNGTPPNI

-2902 ATAISDLEQKFGT
+2902 AAAISDLEQKFGT

-2957 KYFVTV
+2957 KYFVTI
-2963 TTNLYGDSS
+2963 TTNIYSDSL

-3047 TGSFTNSSTYNAQP
+3047 TGSFANSSTYNAQP
-3061 IGKQDITI
+3061 IGKQDITV

-3112 TAGEN
+3112 TVGEN
-3117 HIKQLGNLIDAQ
+3117 HIKQLGNVIDAQ
-3129 GNITKQNVNWTVNFV
+3129 GNITKQNINWTVNFA

-3172 INIGGSN
+3172 INIGRSN

-3203 TADDFT
+3203 TANDFT
-3209 IKDAQG
+3209 IKNDQG

-3221 TNAGAY
+3221 TNAGTY
-3227 KVYLNSKGL
+3227 KIYLNNKGL
-3236 EKLGKLSTNFIVPES
+3236 EKLGKLSINFTVPEY
-3251 LEQSANLIIARQD
+3251 LEQSADLIIARQN

-3328 PIKDIGTYNLRLNA
+3328 PITDIGTYNLRLNA
-3342 KGQKELDNANPNY
+3342 KGQKELDNVNPNY
-3355 KLKVGDFQYA
+3355 KLKVGDFQYT

-3425 AGVQLVLSDYEFV
+3425 AGVQLVPSDYEFV

-3452 GTTSTNPFKVG
+3452 GTTLTNPFKVG

-3471 NGWKKLATQ
+3471 NGWKKLATH

-3512 KTYDGQPVSF
+3512 KIYDDQPVSF

-3530 TTNQLVIY
+3530 TTNQPLIY
-3538 VGVSADGHT
+3538 VGASANGHT

-3556 YDWNSN
+3556 YNWNSN
-3562 GQLLKVAPSQV
+3562 GQLLKTAPSQV

-3579 LNKDKVIAYLNN
+3579 LNKDKVITYLNN

-3645 LSDIVGSLK
+3645 LSTIVGSLK

-3693 TYTFKINEKGIATLA
+3693 TYTFKINEKGIAALA
-3708 SANPNFTIPNEING
+3708 SANPDLAIPNEING
-3722 YSYTYTINPAEAS
+3722 YSYTYTINQANAIGKLTGS
-3735 GELAGTNSG
+3735 NSG
-3744 VYTGK
+3744 AYTGK
-3749 PITTAQV
+3749 PVTTAQV
-3756 NSNGQIVV
+3756 NSNGQIMV

-3776 TYTLKDGDYTWST
+3776 TYTLKAGDYTWST
-3789 GNGSA
+3789 ENGFA

-3803 ALTKDGIAN
+3803 TLTKDGIAN
-3812 IENYIRGLAGTGQ
+3812 IENYIRAFAGTGQ
-3825 DNKSNVVFAENAIT
+3825 DGKSNVAFAENAII
-3839 GSATFEIVPKSIS
+3839 GSATFEIVPKSIT

-3857 GKDQEKTYDGQPA
+3857 GNAQEKTYDGQAA
-3870 SLDVKDLTI
+3870 SLDVNDLTI
-3879 NANDLVTDNPLSM
+3879 SATDLVTDSPLSM
-3892 KGITASDFD
+3892 KDITASDFD
-3901 WYDDKGNKLDTVPND
+3901 WYDAQGKKLDAIPTD
-3916 AGVYEARLKSSAL
+3916 AGTYEARLKPSAL
-3929 QTLQADN
+3929 QALQKAN
-3936 PNYSFNTAN
+3936 PNYSFNTAS
-3945 GTIKY
+3945 GMIKY
-3950 TINQKAATDTLV
+3950 TINQKAATDTLG

-3976 SDVLNSITWTPSDLV
+3976 SDVLNSITWTPSGLV
-3991 DGQSLDLADLTE
+3991 DGQSLDLSNLTAD
-4003 ADYAWYTKNADGTY
+4003 DYAWYTKNADGTY
-4017 TEMSGLP
+4017 TEMTGLP

-4035 DSSIAKIQTANPNY
+4035 DSSIAKIQAANPNY
-4049 SFAADAIS
+4049 SFATGAIS
-4057 GEYTYVIKQAPAGGV
+4057 GEYTYK
-4072 LTGANSRAY
+4072 
-4081 NGQATTTAEVNS
+4081 
-4093 NGQIEVTVSFPGVTD
+4093 
-4108 ANKTYLLKDG
+4108 
-4118 DYTWNTLDGSA
+4118 
-4129 PTNVGEYTIIL
+4129 
-4140 TNDGISNIKNYIIGL
+4140 
-4155 AGRGQ
+4155 
-4160 NDLPNVAFADDAFT
+4160 
-4174 GSASYTINKAEA
+4174 
-4186 TVTISG
+4186 
-4192 KVEQTYNGQ
+4192 
-4201 VLNDSTIYGQ
+4201 
-4211 IVWSAHDTTND
+4211 
-4222 KSFTLTHDIS
+4222 
-4232 TSDYSWYT
+4232 
-4240 KNGDQYVKFTG
+4240 
-4251 QPVNAGTYY
+4251 
-4260 LIFNRDYT
+4260 
-4268 DKLNQENPN
+4268 
-4277 YDFTSVNGAFT
+4277 
-4288 YVVNKATA
+4288 
-4296 TLNIAGS
+4296 
-4303 QSTDYNGQP
+4303 
-4312 VTIDY
+4312 
-4317 SNFPLS
+4317 
-4323 ITTNNGVTVD
+4323 
-4333 LPAGVIL
+4333 
-4340 GADDVVITNAA
+4340 
-4351 GQVVAQPTAI
+4351 
-4361 GTYTIT
+4361 
-4367 LTDNG
+4367 
-4372 LKKFTSQTDNYDWTT
+4372 
-4387 AGSATLSI
+4387 
-4395 TRKTNVS
+4395 
-4402 VTLSGNEKLVYT
+4402 
-4414 GAVAVI
+4414 
-4420 NPADFKITL
+4420 
-4429 GNGLTYELQAGDLQ
+4429 
-4443 FVNTA
+4443 
-4448 AGANTNVGT
+4448 
-4457 YEVELSDQGRANI
+4457 
-4470 AKVQADNYGY
+4470 
-4480 DFSKAGLGTVT
+4480 
-4491 ITKATPSAALSG
+4491 
-4503 DAEKSYNGMPIS
+4503 
-4515 GYTPVVTITAPGNN
+4515 
-4529 SVSLTAGDYEW
+4529 
-4540 VKDGQIYLT
+4540 
-4549 APSDAG
+4549 
-4555 TYTVQLTQSGIAK
+4555 
-4568 VKAVNAANLDW
+4568 
-4579 SNVQITGS
+4579 
-4587 GSYIINQA
+4587 INQA
-4595 NALITLP
+4595 NAVITLP
-4602 ATSTQTITW
+4602 NTSDQTITW
-4611 TGNPATIDPA
+4611 TGNPATINPA
-4621 NFIPEITTNNPNEK
+4621 NFIPEITTDNPNEK
-4635 IIALPS
+4635 TIALPS
-4641 TLQLT
+4641 DLQLT

-4655 GKVISTPS
+4655 EKVISAPS
-4663 EVGTYQVRLT
+4663 EVGTYQVHLSQT
-4673 QAGWQK
+4673 GWQK
-4679 VQNAIAGNANYTWN
+4679 VQNAIAGNANYTWT
-4693 YQGEGNYHIEKA
+4693 YQGAGNYHIEKA
-4705 SATITLDG
+4705 TATIALDG
-4713 SASTIYTGN
+4713 SASSIYTAS
-4722 PVVIPATD
+4722 PVVIPATN
-4730 GVVNSI
+4730 GVVNGIS
-4736 NVKLSNGQTYVLK
+4736 VKLSNGQTYVLK
-4749 PADLEF
+4749 PEDLEF
-4755 VDKQGNQIPVPTNAG
+4755 VNDQGNPIPAPTDAG
-4770 SYRVR
+4770 SYKVR
-4775 LTEAALDQIQKLEN
+4775 LTEAGLGQIRNLES
-4789 NHYNYTYNNDAVDFI
+4789 NHYNYTYNNDVIDFTI
-4804 VEKATADVT
+4804 EKANADVT

-4827 EIKVDK
+4827 EINVDK
-4833 IANTITTNNGV
+4833 ITNTISTNNGV
-4844 KLTAPTLSAGDYEWV
+4844 DLTAPTLSVDDYEWV
-4859 DKDGKV
+4859 DEDGKV

-4925 VVALDPGNFE
+4925 IVAVNPSNYE

-4949 DIQVIGNPINVGTY
+4949 DIQVIGSPINVDTY
-4963 QVELSQAGIAAI
+4963 QVELSQAGIDAI

-4986 NGSKGSLTLVPAKVT
+4986 DGSQGLLVIVPAKAS
-5001 ATISGSQTTQNL
+5001 ATISGSQTTQDL
-5013 ELDPSRY
+5013 ELDPSHY
-5020 TVMVNG
+5020 TVVVNG
-5026 QTITGLTTSDF
+5026 QTITRLTTSDF
-5037 IFSKDGNPAQLT
+5037 IFSKDGHPAQLT

-5056 ELSGDAISKI
+5056 ELSGDAINQI
-5066 RQENPNY
+5066 RNENPNY
-5073 NITFSSTATFTLENS
+5073 DITFSSTATFTLENS

-5093 YVDTD
+5093 YVDAD
-5098 NKVISSTNISGHIK
+5098 GKVISASSVGGKLK
-5112 GTKLPFIPQFPAG
+5112 GNQVEFTPQFPVG
-5125 WVASDPSSVLTEITL
+5125 WVASDPSSVPSEITL
-5140 ENGITTIKIKHGVT
+5140 ENGITTIKIKHGIT
-5154 NVDHTNPVSDGEKTV
+5154 NVDHTNPVPDGEKTP
-5169 TGSVIDG
+5169 TGKVIDG

-5193 KPDGTKH
+5193 KPDGQKQ
-5200 TITQEGKIYRDATY
+5200 TIPQAAKIYRDATY
-5214 DNVTGKVTYGEW
+5214 DNVTGEVTYGEW
-5226 STAKWDAYTPET
+5226 STAKWDAYTPEN

-5243 VNENVVPEVEVK
+5243 VSESIVPAVEVK
-5255 NGQKNVTVNITY
+5255 NGQQDETVNITY
-5267 TANEQSGKI
+5267 IANEQTGKI

-5281 AGNEIGSTTITGKT
+5281 AGKEIGSTTITSKT
-5295 GETITVTPEVP
+5295 GETITITPEIP
-5306 AGWEIIPGQDVPK
+5306 AGWQLVSGQEIPK
-5319 TVTATADGIPMVIVK
+5319 TVTVTSNGIPTIIVK
-5334 VEHKTVVV
+5334 VEHGTVVV
-5342 APETPATA
+5342 TPETPATD

-5362 NYPTMEQLTVT
+5362 NYPIMEQLTVT
-5373 RTRTINIKYPS
+5373 PTRTINIKYPS
-5384 GEEQLIPQKVTFIRT
+5384 GEEQLIPQKVTFTRT

-5410 YTEWLPQGTAQWASY
+5410 YTKWLPQGTAQWASY

-5439 VPAMTVNPETP
+5439 VPAMTVNPKTP
-5450 NETVD
+5450 DETVD

-5462 EPQEGQEIISYQDAN
+5462 EPQEGQEIISYQGAN

-5503 WQPTGDLPH
+5503 WQPTGELPH

-5536 TVTRIIVEHLPSGDK
+5536 TVTRTIVEHLQSGDK
-5551 QTVQTIVLTGTGT
+5551 QTVQTAVLTGTGT

-5612 IVKINYI
+5612 IVEINYI
-5619 PNEQTGMIIY
+5619 PNEQTGFIIY
-5629 RDENGSDIRQT
+5629 RDENGDEITRT
-5640 VLQGKTGV
+5640 ALQGKTGEA
-5648 TVAVNL
+5648 VAINPAL
-5654 TVPDGWQLV
+5654 PAGWELV
-5663 PGQSIPATVMATPDG
+5663 PGQSIPATVIATPDG
-5678 IPDVVVLIKHQTI
+5678 IPDVVVLIKHQMIT
-5691 IVKPGEEAPT
+5691 VKPGEKAPT

-5733 QRQVITQTVKFTR
+5733 QRQIIPQTVKFTR

-5754 GKATYSAWQVDGS
+5754 GKVTYSGWQVDGS
-5767 NEWPA
+5767 DEWPA
-5772 YTAPAINGYTTNQVA
+5772 YPASEINGYTASQVS
-5787 IPAELVIPSDE
+5787 IPAEMVIPSDE
-5798 NQSIEIEYAKNNQP
+5798 NQSIEIEYTKNNQP
-5812 VEPDKPVTPITPDQP
+5812 VEPDKPVTPT
-5827 TTPTNPD
+5827 

-5850 PTNNGDKVMPGNQLP
+5850 STNNGDKVMSGNQLP

-5930 KKREK
+5930 KKKREK

>member
-1 MSKNNPLRS
+1 MIFNKNDYDSKQRFGIRKLSVGVCSVLLSTLFLTMNNNQTVHASTETESSESVEASASSGSNVEDQSASNSATTTVTSESTQTEASGTPSAQSESSKNGAAQLKTS
-10 MTPKNKN
+10 GAETPKKLDSSTIQTKN
-17 YKLYKAKKQWI
+17 ETNSSTQTTPVENTTQK
-28 TACATFMLAFGA
+28 
-40 TAVVNASVQADT
+40 T
-52 TTPATTQASGSTVT
+52 TTF
-66 EPAQPQS
+66 
-73 SAAKTAQNA
+73 
-82 DEEQKVNSTSAIVNT
+82 
-97 AETSNTAQ
+97 
-105 ETTTLN
+105 N
-111 VSNDTANNPANEA
+111 VSNFFDVNV
-124 LQENKVAAASTT
+124 LQENKAVAATATT
-136 TTTNGG
+136 ATTNGG

-152 TSKWTGQNTTFNGTD
+152 TSKWTGQNTTFDGTN
-167 YYQLTGYTGDTTH
+167 YYQLTGYTGDQTH
-180 IIVPNEVDFEQAG
+180 IIVPNEADFAAAN
-193 KSTNNLQ
+193 KSTDGLQ

-228 LASTNLDNTFNTN
+228 LASNNLNGTFQNDTK
-241 TTLTNLDANSLDTS
+241 LTNLDANSLDTS
-255 SVTSMQSTFEGAS
+255 SVTSMQSTFEGTS

-282 NVTNMSLL
+282 NVTNMYLL

-298 SLTGLENWDVQKVTN
+298 SLTGLENW
-313 MTRIF
+313 
-318 NNVNKV
+318 
-324 TDLSPLSNW
+324 
-333 KTDSLQKLNTAFANN
+333 
-348 SFTNL
+348 
-353 QGLENWNV
+353 
-361 SHVTDMGVIFMSDA
+361 
-375 NLTDISAL
+375 
-383 ANWDT
+383 
-388 SNVTDLN
+388 
-395 RAFNVN
+395 
-401 GALTSLHGLE
+401 
-411 NWNTSKVTNLE
+411 NTSKVTNLE
-422 ATFANEGSLVDA
+422 AAFANERSLVDA

-462 SNWDFSKVTSASN
+462 SNWNFSKVTSASN
-475 VINNTQSVVYL
+475 VINNTQSVIYL
-486 GNNSTLTADKLN
+486 GNNPTLTADKLN
-498 TLGIANGGFTQPII
+498 TLGVANGGFTQPII
-512 LTSGSLYTLLSN
+512 LASGNLYTLLSN
-524 KNNSTHNITINNA
+524 KNNTTHDITSKNA
-537 DGGQS
+537 DSGQS
-542 TTISFPVV
+542 TIISLPVV
-550 YDAAGASNMT
+550 YDAASASNMT
-560 DAINSYKE
+560 DAINNYKD

-589 TAPVDDVT
+589 TDPVDDVT

-614 TIPADQKKEIQIQDK
+614 TIPVDQKKNLQIQDK

-642 VTNVADF
+642 VTNIADF
-649 PSGTTFEF
+649 PADTTFEF
-657 VDNSEPNWD
+657 ADNSEPNWN
-666 QVGTYNVKVIA
+666 QVGTYNIKVIA

-696 AKVTVTQQMQFTI
+696 ANVTVTQQMQFTI
-709 TYWDDTENKELKQFT
+709 TYWDDTENKQLVQFDI
-724 WEKAPNGG
+724 KNPDNGG
-732 WNQISFPGIN
+732 YSNGLKFPEGVN
-742 TGNYQSVSV
+742 TVKYQSVSV
-751 SGVPDD
+751 SGVPAGAT
-757 VILAG
+757 IAG
-762 DRWVPFS
+762 DYWKPFTDRS
-769 NPNCNWTIPNV
+769 CNWKVPNYKWDA
-780 TWLTTNNLES
+780 TAAPSLFNTN
-790 FNGRLEAIGEPA
+790 IV
-802 HAAITSEEANKIAAS
+802 
-817 LYGANMTVHLVHK
+817 VHLVHK
-830 TQDVTNT
+830 TQDVTDT
-837 APAAQETRTV
+837 DPYAQETRTV

-864 DGNAFASAVLDVYY
+864 DGNAFTSAVLDVYY

-884 DLATGDT
+884 DLVTGT
-891 TYGPWQW
+891 VTYGPWQW
-898 NTKKGDSSTPGYHVV
+898 NTKKGDSNTPGFHVV

-921 QKWAN
+921 QEWAT

-931 PTLTGYTAYTG
+931 PTLDGYTAYTG
-942 GPASNT
+942 GPATST
-948 NKIPANQFVFPTWNG
+948 NKVPANQFVFPTWNG
-963 SDGST
+963 SDGNT
-968 SDNSKG
+968 SDISKD
-974 SSAYTTAVSLY
+974 STAYTTAAPLY

-1005 TAKFVIAGGDK
+1005 TAKFVYAGGDK
-1016 NGDSFRPD
+1016 NGQSVAPD
-1024 AQVQV
+1024 AQIQV
-1029 FYAQTGTI
+1029 FFKQAGTI
-1037 DPATNKVVYSG
+1037 SASTNKVVYG
-1048 NWQWDQNEGDT
+1048 GWTWDKTVGDE
-1059 ANPGFHVISGSWNLP
+1059 NNLGFHVISGKWNIA
-1074 KSNQPFSV
+1074 QDGQFTV
-1082 NVPDAGNDYVVATIQ
+1082 TTPDAGNDYVVANINST
-1097 LQGIYATNT
+1097 GTYTTVNFT
-1106 FASPNFNPGTVFTNA
+1106 TPNYYSNTVFTTNNA
-1121 TDPTWYVRNDLTTY
+1121 PQWYVRNELTTY
-1135 YVPKSLVEKTIN
+1135 YVPKSLTQKTIN
-1147 RVINMIGIDKSI
+1147 RVINLTPVNQPGT
-1159 NGSALVKPSTT
+1159 PSVTQTT

-1183 ADDSGVT
+1183 ADDSGVV
-1190 FDGFDGSGWT
+1190 FDGFDRSGWT
-1200 TGKWGRYNNIPVPNN
+1200 TGEWGRYNNIPVPNS

-1234 TLDIPNWRP
+1234 TLNIPNREP
-1243 IPAQTVTIATLPTV
+1243 IPAQPVTIDTLPTV

-1288 NDGNGDNPIYVG
+1288 NKGTGNNPIIIR
-1300 VTGPTGGLYTLQAG
+1300 VTGPTENTYTLQAG
-1314 DVEFSSDNGQT
+1314 DVKFSSDNGKT
-1325 WTTEMPTNAGTYELR
+1325 WTTEMPTNTGTYKLR
-1340 WSEQGKQNIIKEF
+1340 WSEQGKQDIIKEF

-1389 DQRKTYDGQG
+1389 NQRKTYDGQG
-1399 ASVDSADLTISG
+1399 ASVDDAGLIISG
-1411 TGTIAGSTL
+1411 TGSTL

-1434 FNGNKLNAI
+1434 FKGNKLNAI

-1460 NLQTINSNYSF
+1460 KLQTINSNYSF
-1471 STASGTIKYTIDKAK
+1471 NTASGTIKYTIDKAK

-1543 GDQYVKFQG
+1543 GDQYIKFQG

-1566 DYITTLDK
+1566 DSITTLDK

-1580 ISKVEGAFVYTINQA
+1580 ISKVGAFVYTINQA
-1595 QAGSVTFNANVQ
+1595 QAGSVTFNASVQ

-1623 APSIVIKGADGKPLA
+1623 APSIVIKGVDGKPLA

-1646 SGDFEFI
+1646 SGDFEFV
-1653 DSTGKTV
+1653 DSTSKTV
-1660 LVTINNNG
+1660 SIINKNG
-1668 QISGPINAGTYTIRL
+1668 QISGPINAGTYTILL
-1683 TQAGLKRIE
+1683 TQAGLDRIE

-1709 SGTLTISQY
+1709 SGTLTISKY
-1718 APNLNLSGNGSKIYD
+1718 APNLNLRGNGSKTYD
-1733 GQVVTSAELIKQ
+1733 GQVVTFAELIKQ
-1745 DKDNTITIKL
+1745 DKDNTIAIKL

-1766 VTYTFNPKMDYT
+1766 VTYTFNPNMDYT

-1786 GIKINAPKNAGTYVI
+1786 GIKINAPKNVGTYVI
-1801 QLKANQVR
+1801 QLKVNQVR
-1809 TILEELVNQDPNYS
+1809 TTLEDLVNQDPNYS

-1848 LTVYLDGQL
+1848 LTVYLDGQS

-1896 DFQWYVKNVDG
+1896 DFQWYVKNADG

-1934 ILPATSANSG
+1934 ILPETSTNSG
-1944 IDTLRRDNTNY
+1944 IDTLQRDNTNY

-1996 TLTISGVGL
+1996 TLTISGIGL

-2025 WTPSVPKNA
+2025 WTTNVPKNA
-2034 GTYQV
+2034 SIYPV
-2039 RLSDSALTEL
+2039 RLSDSIFTEL
-2049 ERSYTNF
+2049 KRSYTNF

-2075 QVQIS
+2075 QVHIS
-2080 FTGEPKHVIYNGQG
+2080 FTGEPKHVTYNRQG
-2094 VLVDYGSD
+2094 VSVNYSSD
-2102 AMKGYFNMTGLVNGD
+2102 AMKGYFNMAGLVNGD
-2117 KLIYPS
+2117 KLMYPT

-2264 GLDKIEKDTANYT
+2264 GMDKIEKDTANYT
-2277 WTNKANGSYE
+2277 WTNNTNGSYE
-2287 ITKAQVS
+2287 ITKVQVS

-2347 EYIDAPVNAGD
+2347 EYINAPVNAGEH
-2358 YKVTLSQVGLS
+2358 KVTLSQVGLS

-2393 IEKADAAIV
+2393 IEKADATIV
-2402 LKGTGTHVYDGQ
+2402 LNGTGTHVYDGQ

-2444 TGAPT
+2444 TGTPT

-2589 YARYTIYAEKS
+2589 YARYTIYAEEA

-2608 FTNYGSNPMPAIDPS
+2608 FVNYGSNPMPALDPS
-2623 NYTLTWTDI
+2623 NYTLTWTDRA
-2632 DGHSHNIEITAD
+2632 GNKHNIEITAN

-2649 VPSGVPT
+2649 VPNGVPT
-2656 DKNGLPLNA
+2656 DQNRLPLNA

-2674 SVIDNFNAQHPDYK
+2674 SVIDNFSVQYSNYK
-2688 LSNDPSTNAWYV
+2688 LSNDPNTNAWYV

-2745 LSDDQNAFDSIRWDA
+2745 LSDDQNAFDSIKWDA

-2807 VDNGQFTASSV
+2807 VNNGQFTASSV

-2844 IGKYGLSAGNYT
+2844 IGKYDLSAGSYT
-2856 LTITPAA
+2856 LTITPAE

-2875 TYNLKDTDLA
+2875 TYNLKNTDLA

-2902 ATAISDLEQKFGT
+2902 AAAISDLKQKFGT

-2963 TTNLYGDSS
+2963 TTNIYSDSL

-2985 TKNVDGSYI
+2985 TKNVDGNYI

-3013 MIKQIEDATG
+3013 MIKQIEDTTG

-3061 IGKQDITI
+3061 IGKQDITV

-3093 AGSVVVDPTD
+3093 AGYVVVDPTD

-3112 TAGEN
+3112 TVGEN
-3117 HIKQLGNLIDAQ
+3117 HIKQLGNVIDAQ
-3129 GNITKQNVNWTVNFV
+3129 GNITKQNINWTVNFA

-3203 TADDFT
+3203 TANDFT
-3209 IKDAQG
+3209 IKNAQG

-3221 TNAGAY
+3221 TNAGTY
-3227 KVYLNSKGL
+3227 KIYLNNKGL
-3236 EKLGKLSTNFIVPES
+3236 KKLGKLSINFTVPEC
-3251 LEQSANLIIARQD
+3251 LEQSADLIIARQN

-3318 DYGTQGNQTN
+3318 DYGTQGDQTN

-3342 KGQKELDNANPNY
+3342 RGQKELDNANPNY
-3355 KLKVGDFQYA
+3355 KLKVGDFQYT

-3425 AGVQLVLSDYEFV
+3425 AGVQLVPSDYEFV

-3452 GTTSTNPFKVG
+3452 GTTLTNPFKVG

-3512 KTYDGQPVSF
+3512 KIYDDQPVSF

-3530 TTNQLVIY
+3530 TTNQPLIY
-3538 VGVSADGHT
+3538 VGVSANGHT

-3556 YDWNSN
+3556 YNWNSN
-3562 GQLLKVAPSQV
+3562 GQLLKTAPNQV

-3579 LNKDKVIAYLNN
+3579 LNKDKVITYLNN

-3628 DPASGSQTYTGQ
+3628 DPASGSQAYTGQ

-3645 LSDIVGSLK
+3645 LSTIVGSLK

-3693 TYTFKINEKGIATLA
+3693 TYTFKINEKGIAALA
-3708 SANPNFTIPNEING
+3708 SANPDFAIPNEING
-3722 YSYTYTINPAEAS
+3722 YSYTYTINQANAIGKLTGS
-3735 GELAGTNSG
+3735 NSG
-3744 VYTGK
+3744 AYTGK
-3749 PITTAQV
+3749 PVTTAQV
-3756 NSNGQIVV
+3756 NSNGQIMV

-3776 TYTLKDGDYTWST
+3776 TYTLKAGDYTWCT
-3789 GNGSA
+3789 ENGFA

-3803 ALTKDGIAN
+3803 TLTKDGIAN
-3812 IENYIRGLAGTGQ
+3812 IENYIRAFAGTGQ
-3825 DNKSNVVFAENAIT
+3825 DGKSNVAFAENAII
-3839 GSATFEIVPKSIS
+3839 GSATFEIVPKSIT

-3857 GKDQEKTYDGQPA
+3857 GNAQEKTYDGQAA
-3870 SLDVKDLTI
+3870 SLDVNDLTI
-3879 NANDLVTDNPLSM
+3879 SATDLVTDSPLSM
-3892 KGITASDFD
+3892 KDITASDFD
-3901 WYDDKGNKLDTVPND
+3901 WYDAQGKKLDAIPTD
-3916 AGVYEARLKSSAL
+3916 AGTYEARLKSSAL
-3929 QTLQADN
+3929 QALQKDN
-3936 PNYSFNTAN
+3936 PNYSFNTAS

-3950 TINQKAATDTLV
+3950 TINQKAATDTLG

-3976 SDVLNSITWTPSDLV
+3976 SDVLNSITWTPSGLV
-3991 DGQSLDLADLTE
+3991 DGQSLDLSNLTAD
-4003 ADYAWYTKNADGTY
+4003 DYAWYTKNADGAY
-4017 TEMSGLP
+4017 TEMAGLP
-4024 TNAGTYYLKLK
+4024 TDAATYYLKLK
-4035 DSSIAKIQTANPNY
+4035 DNSIAKIQAANPNY
-4049 SFAADAIS
+4049 SFATGAID
-4057 GEYTYVIKQAPAGGV
+4057 GEYTYVI
-4072 LTGANSRAY
+4072 
-4081 NGQATTTAEVNS
+4081 
-4093 NGQIEVTVSFPGVTD
+4093 
-4108 ANKTYLLKDG
+4108 
-4118 DYTWNTLDGSA
+4118 
-4129 PTNVGEYTIIL
+4129 
-4140 TNDGISNIKNYIIGL
+4140 
-4155 AGRGQ
+4155 
-4160 NDLPNVAFADDAFT
+4160 
-4174 GSASYTINKAEA
+4174 
-4186 TVTISG
+4186 
-4192 KVEQTYNGQ
+4192 
-4201 VLNDSTIYGQ
+4201 
-4211 IVWSAHDTTND
+4211 
-4222 KSFTLTHDIS
+4222 
-4232 TSDYSWYT
+4232 
-4240 KNGDQYVKFTG
+4240 
-4251 QPVNAGTYY
+4251 
-4260 LIFNRDYT
+4260 
-4268 DKLNQENPN
+4268 
-4277 YDFTSVNGAFT
+4277 
-4288 YVVNKATA
+4288 NKATA
-4296 TLNIAGS
+4296 
-4303 QSTDYNGQP
+4303 
-4312 VTIDY
+4312 
-4317 SNFPLS
+4317 
-4323 ITTNNGVTVD
+4323 
-4333 LPAGVIL
+4333 
-4340 GADDVVITNAA
+4340 
-4351 GQVVAQPTAI
+4351 
-4361 GTYTIT
+4361 
-4367 LTDNG
+4367 
-4372 LKKFTSQTDNYDWTT
+4372 
-4387 AGSATLSI
+4387 
-4395 TRKTNVS
+4395 
-4402 VTLSGNEKLVYT
+4402 
-4414 GAVAVI
+4414 
-4420 NPADFKITL
+4420 
-4429 GNGLTYELQAGDLQ
+4429 
-4443 FVNTA
+4443 
-4448 AGANTNVGT
+4448 
-4457 YEVELSDQGRANI
+4457 
-4470 AKVQADNYGY
+4470 
-4480 DFSKAGLGTVT
+4480 
-4491 ITKATPSAALSG
+4491 
-4503 DAEKSYNGMPIS
+4503 
-4515 GYTPVVTITAPGNN
+4515 
-4529 SVSLTAGDYEW
+4529 SVS
-4540 VKDGQIYLT
+4540 
-4549 APSDAG
+4549 
-4555 TYTVQLTQSGIAK
+4555 
-4568 VKAVNAANLDW
+4568 
-4579 SNVQITGS
+4579 
-4587 GSYIINQA
+4587 
-4595 NALITLP
+4595 
-4602 ATSTQTITW
+4602 
-4611 TGNPATIDPA
+4611 
-4621 NFIPEITTNNPNEK
+4621 
-4635 IIALPS
+4635 
-4641 TLQLT
+4641 
-4646 ASDYEFLQD
+4646 
-4655 GKVISTPS
+4655 
-4663 EVGTYQVRLT
+4663 
-4673 QAGWQK
+4673 
-4679 VQNAIAGNANYTWN
+4679 
-4693 YQGEGNYHIEKA
+4693 
-4705 SATITLDG
+4705 
-4713 SASTIYTGN
+4713 
-4722 PVVIPATD
+4722 
-4730 GVVNSI
+4730 
-4736 NVKLSNGQTYVLK
+4736 
-4749 PADLEF
+4749 
-4755 VDKQGNQIPVPTNAG
+4755 
-4770 SYRVR
+4770 
-4775 LTEAALDQIQKLEN
+4775 
-4789 NHYNYTYNNDAVDFI
+4789 
-4804 VEKATADVT
+4804 
-4813 TSGSYD
+4813 
-4819 VVYNGQTP
+4819 
-4827 EIKVDK
+4827 
-4833 IANTITTNNGV
+4833 
-4844 KLTAPTLSAGDYEWV
+4844 
-4859 DKDGKV
+4859 
-4865 IANPVNVGTYY
+4865 
-4876 LKLKDSSQSKIATN
+4876 
-4890 NNYTWNFNGLASV
+4890 
-4903 TINKAN
+4903 
-4909 ATISFGGSQE
+4909 
-4919 TTYTGS
+4919 
-4925 VVALDPGNFE
+4925 
-4935 VKLSNGQTYQLTDK
+4935 
-4949 DIQVIGNPINVGTY
+4949 
-4963 QVELSQAGIAAI
+4963 
-4975 KAADSNYNYSY
+4975 
-4986 NGSKGSLTLVPAKVT
+4986 
-5001 ATISGSQTTQNL
+5001 ISGSQTTKDLAFDSSNYQDSVKTNNDQHL
-5013 ELDPSRY
+5013 NIPK
-5020 TVMVNG
+5020 
-5026 QTITGLTTSDF
+5026 LTADDF
-5037 IFSKDGNPAQLT
+5037 VVVKDGQKLKISQLT
-5049 EAGTYDV
+5049 EAGTYNV
-5056 ELSGDAISKI
+5056 ELSEDAINKI
-5066 RQENPNY
+5066 RRENPNY
-5073 NITFSSTATFTLENS
+5073 NIDFSSTATFTLENS

-5093 YVDTD
+5093 YVDAD

-5112 GTKLPFIPQFPAG
+5112 GTKLPFTPKIPVG
-5125 WVASDPSSVLTEITL
+5125 WVASDPSDVPTEITID
-5140 ENGITTIKIKHGVT
+5140 NGITVIKIKHGTT
-5154 NVDHTNPVSDGEKTV
+5154 NVDHNNPVPEGEKTP
-5169 TGSVIDG
+5169 TGKEIDG
-5176 AHENDL
+5176 AHENEL
-5182 NQTITRTIVVT
+5182 NQAITRTINVT
-5193 KPDGTKH
+5193 TPDGTKS
-5200 TITQEGKIYRDATY
+5200 TKVQTAKIYRNASY
-5214 DNVTGKVTYGEW
+5214 DNVTGQVTYGEW
-5226 STAKWDAYTPET
+5226 STANWSEFIPKNIDGYTP
-5238 IPGYT
+5238 
-5243 VNENVVPEVEVK
+5243 NEAVVPAVEVK
-5255 NGQKNVTVNITY
+5255 DGQKNITVDITY
-5267 TANEQSGKI
+5267 TANKQSTNI
-5276 SYQDA
+5276 IYQD
-5281 AGNEIGSTTITGKT
+5281 ETGQVIKT
-5295 GETITVTPEVP
+5295 DKVNGETGQTVDVHSTVP
-5306 AGWEIIPGQDVPK
+5306 AGWKLI
-5319 TVTATADGIPMVIVK
+5319 TVTYSPI
-5334 VEHKTVVV
+5334 
-5342 APETPATA
+5342 
-5350 IPTGKVPGDPSK
+5350 
-5362 NYPTMEQLTVT
+5362 
-5373 RTRTINIKYPS
+5373 
-5384 GEEQLIPQKVTFIRT
+5384 
-5399 AIFDEV
+5399 
-5405 TGEIK
+5405 
-5410 YTEWLPQGTAQWASY
+5410 
-5425 QPTTVTGYVPSQKI
+5425 
-5439 VPAMTVNPETP
+5439 
-5450 NETVD
+5450 
-5455 ITYDKIP
+5455 DK
-5462 EPQEGQEIISYQDAN
+5462 QNDDNNKS
-5477 GQVIHTQTVTGE
+5477 T
-5489 EDSDV
+5489 
-5494 SFKPEVPTN
+5494 KPEHN
-5503 WQPTGDLPH
+5503 
-5512 SVKITGGTTVI
+5512 K
-5523 VIEPVT
+5523 
-5529 VPVQEHK
+5529 
-5536 TVTRIIVEHLPSGDK
+5536 
-5551 QTVQTIVLTGTGT
+5551 
-5564 KNLVTGEVTDVKWDH
+5564 
-5579 GKFAAF
+5579 
-5585 TPATVP
+5585 
-5591 GYTTNMS
+5591 
-5598 IVPEMDV
+5598 
-5605 TAASGDS
+5605 
-5612 IVKINYI
+5612 
-5619 PNEQTGMIIY
+5619 
-5629 RDENGSDIRQT
+5629 
-5640 VLQGKTGV
+5640 
-5648 TVAVNL
+5648 
-5654 TVPDGWQLV
+5654 
-5663 PGQSIPATVMATPDG
+5663 
-5678 IPDVVVLIKHQTI
+5678 
-5691 IVKPGEEAPT
+5691 
-5701 GKVPGNPSTT
+5701 
-5711 YEKMESLTKEVTRT
+5711 
-5725 ITVKLPDG
+5725 
-5733 QRQVITQTVKFTR
+5733 
-5746 TATFDAVT
+5746 
-5754 GKATYSAWQVDGS
+5754 
-5767 NEWPA
+5767 
-5772 YTAPAINGYTTNQVA
+5772 
-5787 IPAELVIPSDE
+5787 
-5798 NQSIEIEYAKNNQP
+5798 P
-5812 VEPDKPVTPITPDQP
+5812 VEPNKP
-5827 TTPTNPD
+5827 NNK
-5834 QPAQPT
+5834 
-5840 EPSVPAKPIA
+5840 PAKPLYEVKDFLRGSHKLE
-5850 PTNNGDKVMPGNQLP
+5850 NGKLTRLGRTMLKKGNA
-5865 TEPVEQEKQQVSN
+5865 K
-5878 QHFISHQLTQTS
+5878 
-5890 SKEKSK
+5890 
-5896 ANILPQTGNDQNSG
+5896 ILPQTDQKDGENISWIG
-5910 SILGFA
+5910 TLLAGLGIFG
-5916 FAALAS
+5916 LADRKKR
-5922 ILGLTGLK
+5922 K
-5930 KKREK
+5930 KKD

>member
-1 MSKNNPLRS
+1 M
-10 MTPKNKN
+10 
-17 YKLYKAKKQWI
+17 
-28 TACATFMLAFGA
+28 
-40 TAVVNASVQADT
+40 
-52 TTPATTQASGSTVT
+52 
-66 EPAQPQS
+66 
-73 SAAKTAQNA
+73 
-82 DEEQKVNSTSAIVNT
+82 
-97 AETSNTAQ
+97 
-105 ETTTLN
+105 
-111 VSNDTANNPANEA
+111 
-124 LQENKVAAASTT
+124 
-136 TTTNGG
+136 
-142 YDSATWGTLD
+142 
-152 TSKWTGQNTTFNGTD
+152 
-167 YYQLTGYTGDTTH
+167 
-180 IIVPNEVDFEQAG
+180 
-193 KSTNNLQ
+193 
-200 VSISNDLIKSWQNA
+200 
-214 ATIAFSKT
+214 
-222 DDKKIK
+222 
-228 LASTNLDNTFNTN
+228 
-241 TTLTNLDANSLDTS
+241 
-255 SVTSMQSTFEGAS
+255 
-268 NLSSLTGI
+268 
-276 SDWDVS
+276 
-282 NVTNMSLL
+282 
-290 FQNATGLT
+290 
-298 SLTGLENWDVQKVTN
+298 
-313 MTRIF
+313 
-318 NNVNKV
+318 
-324 TDLSPLSNW
+324 
-333 KTDSLQKLNTAFANN
+333 
-348 SFTNL
+348 
-353 QGLENWNV
+353 
-361 SHVTDMGVIFMSDA
+361 
-375 NLTDISAL
+375 
-383 ANWDT
+383 
-388 SNVTDLN
+388 
-395 RAFNVN
+395 
-401 GALTSLHGLE
+401 
-411 NWNTSKVTNLE
+411 
-422 ATFANEGSLVDA
+422 
-434 SAIANW
+434 
-440 NTSNVTNMTNLFAG
+440 
-454 SSAQYVDF
+454 
-462 SNWDFSKVTSASN
+462 
-475 VINNTQSVVYL
+475 
-486 GNNSTLTADKLN
+486 
-498 TLGIANGGFTQPII
+498 
-512 LTSGSLYTLLSN
+512 
-524 KNNSTHNITINNA
+524 
-537 DGGQS
+537 
-542 TTISFPVV
+542 
-550 YDAAGASNMT
+550 
-560 DAINSYKE
+560 
-568 MVDQKLEDY
+568 
-577 VTEHNYV
+577 
-584 LKRVS
+584 
-589 TAPVDDVT
+589 
-597 GHNNHLVNY
+597 
-606 ATATYQVV
+606 
-614 TIPADQKKEIQIQDK
+614 
-629 TTYKGKTLTAKDL
+629 
-642 VTNVADF
+642 
-649 PSGTTFEF
+649 
-657 VDNSEPNWD
+657 
-666 QVGTYNVKVIA
+666 
-677 TYPVSVNGQQYTAV
+677 
-691 TAPAT
+691 
-696 AKVTVTQQMQFTI
+696 
-709 TYWDDTENKELKQFT
+709 
-724 WEKAPNGG
+724 
-732 WNQISFPGIN
+732 
-742 TGNYQSVSV
+742 
-751 SGVPDD
+751 
-757 VILAG
+757 
-762 DRWVPFS
+762 
-769 NPNCNWTIPNV
+769 
-780 TWLTTNNLES
+780 
-790 FNGRLEAIGEPA
+790 
-802 HAAITSEEANKIAAS
+802 
-817 LYGANMTVHLVHK
+817 
-830 TQDVTNT
+830 
-837 APAAQETRTV
+837 
-847 TVNYVKTKV
+847 
-856 NEDGTYTE
+856 
-864 DGNAFASAVLDVYY
+864 
-878 TRQATK
+878 
-884 DLATGDT
+884 
-891 TYGPWQW
+891 
-898 NTKKGDSSTPGYHVV
+898 
-913 SGTWTNLP
+913 
-921 QKWAN
+921 
-926 VTADV
+926 
-931 PTLTGYTAYTG
+931 
-942 GPASNT
+942 
-948 NKIPANQFVFPTWNG
+948 
-963 SDGST
+963 
-968 SDNSKG
+968 
-974 SSAYTTAVSLY
+974 
-985 EAQPVHTIF
+985 
-994 YVPNKTEARTI
+994 
-1005 TAKFVIAGGDK
+1005 
-1016 NGDSFRPD
+1016 
-1024 AQVQV
+1024 
-1029 FYAQTGTI
+1029 
-1037 DPATNKVVYSG
+1037 
-1048 NWQWDQNEGDT
+1048 
-1059 ANPGFHVISGSWNLP
+1059 
-1074 KSNQPFSV
+1074 
-1082 NVPDAGNDYVVATIQ
+1082 
-1097 LQGIYATNT
+1097 
-1106 FASPNFNPGTVFTNA
+1106 
-1121 TDPTWYVRNDLTTY
+1121 
-1135 YVPKSLVEKTIN
+1135 
-1147 RVINMIGIDKSI
+1147 
-1159 NGSALVKPSTT
+1159 
-1170 TQSATITR
+1170 
-1178 PVKVN
+1178 
-1183 ADDSGVT
+1183 
-1190 FDGFDGSGWT
+1190 
-1200 TGKWGRYNNIPVPNN
+1200 
-1215 YTKVIKQIVTHPDG
+1215 
-1229 TTTET
+1229 
-1234 TLDIPNWRP
+1234 
-1243 IPAQTVTIATLPTV
+1243 
-1257 INITYTATA
+1257 
-1266 TAFLAGTNE
+1266 
-1275 STYTGSPITLDDL
+1275 
-1288 NDGNGDNPIYVG
+1288 
-1300 VTGPTGGLYTLQAG
+1300 
-1314 DVEFSSDNGQT
+1314 
-1325 WTTEMPTNAGTYELR
+1325 
-1340 WSEQGKQNIIKEF
+1340 
-1353 GNNSIKWVDAQG
+1353 
-1365 NSTFTST
+1365 
-1372 ATYIINP
+1372 
-1379 KPITNVTVSG
+1379 
-1389 DQRKTYDGQG
+1389 
-1399 ASVDSADLTISG
+1399 
-1411 TGTIAGSTL
+1411 
-1420 TAKGLVASDFDWYT
+1420 
-1434 FNGNKLNAI
+1434 
-1443 PTDVGSYEAR
+1443 
-1453 LNSTGLK
+1453 
-1460 NLQTINSNYSF
+1460 
-1471 STASGTIKYTIDKAK
+1471 
-1486 AIATIGGSYERDYNG
+1486 
-1501 QPINGTSIY
+1501 
-1510 NQITWAG
+1510 
-1517 RDISNSKDFNLN
+1517 
-1529 HSITANDYAWYTKS
+1529 
-1543 GDQYVKFQG
+1543 
-1552 QPVNAGVYYLILNN
+1552 NAGVYYLILNN
-1566 DYITTLDK
+1566 NSITTLDK

-1607 KTYDGSAV
+1607 KIYDGSAV

-1623 APSIVIKGADGKPLA
+1623 APSIVIKGVDGKPLA

-1646 SGDFEFI
+1646 SGDFEFV

-1660 LVTINNNG
+1660 SIINKNG
-1668 QISGPINAGTYTIRL
+1668 QISGPINAGTYTILL
-1683 TQAGLKRIE
+1683 TQAGLDRIE

-1718 APNLNLSGNGSKIYD
+1718 APNLNLSGNGSKTYD
-1733 GQVVTSAELIKQ
+1733 GQVVTFAELIKQ
-1745 DKDNTITIKL
+1745 DKDNTIAIKL

-1766 VTYTFNPKMDYT
+1766 VTYTFNPNMDYT

-1801 QLKANQVR
+1801 QLKVNQVR
-1809 TILEELVNQDPNYS
+1809 TTLEDLVNQDPNYS

-1848 LTVYLDGQL
+1848 LTVYLDGQS

-1896 DFQWYVKNVDG
+1896 DFQWYVKNADG

-1934 ILPATSANSG
+1934 ILPETSTNSG
-1944 IDTLRRDNTNY
+1944 IDTLQRDNTNY
-1955 DVTIDYSKYYQFDI
+1955 DVTIDYSKHYQFDI

-1996 TLTISGVGL
+1996 TLTISGIGL

-2025 WTPSVPKNA
+2025 WTTSVPKNA
-2034 GTYQV
+2034 DTYQV
-2039 RLSDSALTEL
+2039 RLSDSIFTEL

-2075 QVQIS
+2075 QVHIS
-2080 FTGEPKHVIYNGQG
+2080 FTGEPKHVTYNGQG
-2094 VLVDYGSD
+2094 VSVNYSSD
-2102 AMKGYFNMTGLVNGD
+2102 AMKGYFNMAGLVNGD
-2117 KLIYPS
+2117 KLMYPT

-2185 IDKATATITFTTGN
+2185 IDKATAIITFTTGN

-2238 QFYDQNGQAI
+2238 QFYDQNSQAI

-2277 WTNKANGSYE
+2277 WTNNTNGSYE
-2287 ITKAQVS
+2287 ITKVQVS

-2347 EYIDAPVNAGD
+2347 EYINAPVNAGD

-2393 IEKADAAIV
+2393 IEKADATIV
-2402 LKGTGTHVYDGQ
+2402 LNGTGTHVYDGQ
-2414 AASTGEGSYT
+2414 AASTDEGSYT

-2444 TGAPT
+2444 TGTPT

-2608 FTNYGSNPMPAIDPS
+2608 FVNYGSNPMPALDPS
-2623 NYTLTWTDI
+2623 NYTLTWTDDI
-2632 DGHSHNIEITAD
+2632 AGNKHNIEITAN

-2649 VPSGVPT
+2649 VPNGVPT
-2656 DKNGLPLNA
+2656 DQNGLPLNA

-2674 SVIDNFNAQHPDYK
+2674 SVIDNFNDQHSDYK
-2688 LSNDPSTNAWYV
+2688 LSNDPNTNAWYV

-2745 LSDDQNAFDSIRWDA
+2745 LSDDQNAFDSIKWDV

-2844 IGKYGLSAGNYT
+2844 IGKYDLSAGSYT
-2856 LTITPAA
+2856 LTITPAE

-2875 TYNLKDTDLA
+2875 TYNLKNTDLA
-2885 YKNGTPSNI
+2885 YKNGTPPNI

-2902 ATAISDLEQKFGT
+2902 AAAISDLEQKFGT

-2957 KYFVTV
+2957 KYFVTI
-2963 TTNLYGDSS
+2963 TTNIYSDSS

-3013 MIKQIEDATG
+3013 KIKQIEDATG

-3047 TGSFTNSSTYNAQP
+3047 TGSFANSSTYNAQP
-3061 IGKQDITI
+3061 IGKQDITV

-3112 TAGEN
+3112 TVGEN
-3117 HIKQLGNLIDAQ
+3117 HIKQLGNVIDAQ
-3129 GNITKQNVNWTVNFV
+3129 GNITKQNINWTVNFA

-3172 INIGGSN
+3172 INIGRSN

-3203 TADDFT
+3203 TANDFT
-3209 IKDAQG
+3209 IKNDQG

-3221 TNAGAY
+3221 TNAGTY
-3227 KVYLNSKGL
+3227 KIYLNNKGL
-3236 EKLGKLSTNFIVPES
+3236 EKLGKLSINFTVPEY
-3251 LEQSANLIIARQD
+3251 LEQSADLIIARQN

-3328 PIKDIGTYNLRLNA
+3328 PITDIGTYNLRLNA

-3355 KLKVGDFQYA
+3355 KLKVGDFQYT

-3425 AGVQLVLSDYEFV
+3425 AGVQLVPSDYEFV

-3452 GTTSTNPFKVG
+3452 GTTLTNPFKVG

-3512 KTYDGQPVSF
+3512 KIYDDQPVSF

-3530 TTNQLVIY
+3530 TTNQPLIY
-3538 VGVSADGHT
+3538 VGASANGHT

-3556 YDWNSN
+3556 YNWNSN
-3562 GQLLKVAPSQV
+3562 GQLLKTAPSQV

-3579 LNKDKVIAYLNN
+3579 LNKDKVITYLNN

-3645 LSDIVGSLK
+3645 LSTIVGSLK

-3693 TYTFKINEKGIATLA
+3693 TYTFKINEKGIAALA
-3708 SANPNFTIPNEING
+3708 SANPDLAIPNEING
-3722 YSYTYTINPAEAS
+3722 YSYTYTINQANAIGKLTGS
-3735 GELAGTNSG
+3735 NSG
-3744 VYTGK
+3744 AYTGK
-3749 PITTAQV
+3749 PVTTAQV
-3756 NSNGQIVV
+3756 NSNGQIMV

-3776 TYTLKDGDYTWST
+3776 TYTLKAGDYTWST
-3789 GNGSA
+3789 ENGFA

-3803 ALTKDGIAN
+3803 TLTKDGIAN
-3812 IENYIRGLAGTGQ
+3812 IENYIRAFAGTGQ
-3825 DNKSNVVFAENAIT
+3825 DGKSNVAFAENAII
-3839 GSATFEIVPKSIS
+3839 GSATFEIVPKSIT

-3857 GKDQEKTYDGQPA
+3857 GNAQEKTYDGQAA
-3870 SLDVKDLTI
+3870 SLDVNDLTI
-3879 NANDLVTDNPLSM
+3879 SATDLVTDSPLSM
-3892 KGITASDFD
+3892 KDITASDFD
-3901 WYDDKGNKLDTVPND
+3901 WYDAQGKKLDAIPTD
-3916 AGVYEARLKSSAL
+3916 AGTYEARLKPSAL
-3929 QTLQADN
+3929 QALQKAN
-3936 PNYSFNTAN
+3936 PNYSFNTAS
-3945 GTIKY
+3945 GMIKY
-3950 TINQKAATDTLV
+3950 TINQKAATDTLG

-3976 SDVLNSITWTPSDLV
+3976 SDVLNSITWTPSGLV
-3991 DGQSLDLADLTE
+3991 DGQSLDLSNLTAD
-4003 ADYAWYTKNADGTY
+4003 DYAWYTKNADGTY
-4017 TEMSGLP
+4017 TEMTGLP

-4035 DSSIAKIQTANPNY
+4035 DSSIAKIQAANPNY
-4049 SFAADAIS
+4049 SFATGAIS
-4057 GEYTYVIKQAPAGGV
+4057 GEYTYK
-4072 LTGANSRAY
+4072 
-4081 NGQATTTAEVNS
+4081 
-4093 NGQIEVTVSFPGVTD
+4093 
-4108 ANKTYLLKDG
+4108 
-4118 DYTWNTLDGSA
+4118 
-4129 PTNVGEYTIIL
+4129 
-4140 TNDGISNIKNYIIGL
+4140 
-4155 AGRGQ
+4155 
-4160 NDLPNVAFADDAFT
+4160 
-4174 GSASYTINKAEA
+4174 
-4186 TVTISG
+4186 
-4192 KVEQTYNGQ
+4192 
-4201 VLNDSTIYGQ
+4201 
-4211 IVWSAHDTTND
+4211 
-4222 KSFTLTHDIS
+4222 
-4232 TSDYSWYT
+4232 
-4240 KNGDQYVKFTG
+4240 
-4251 QPVNAGTYY
+4251 
-4260 LIFNRDYT
+4260 
-4268 DKLNQENPN
+4268 
-4277 YDFTSVNGAFT
+4277 
-4288 YVVNKATA
+4288 
-4296 TLNIAGS
+4296 
-4303 QSTDYNGQP
+4303 
-4312 VTIDY
+4312 
-4317 SNFPLS
+4317 
-4323 ITTNNGVTVD
+4323 
-4333 LPAGVIL
+4333 
-4340 GADDVVITNAA
+4340 
-4351 GQVVAQPTAI
+4351 
-4361 GTYTIT
+4361 
-4367 LTDNG
+4367 
-4372 LKKFTSQTDNYDWTT
+4372 
-4387 AGSATLSI
+4387 
-4395 TRKTNVS
+4395 
-4402 VTLSGNEKLVYT
+4402 
-4414 GAVAVI
+4414 
-4420 NPADFKITL
+4420 
-4429 GNGLTYELQAGDLQ
+4429 
-4443 FVNTA
+4443 
-4448 AGANTNVGT
+4448 
-4457 YEVELSDQGRANI
+4457 
-4470 AKVQADNYGY
+4470 
-4480 DFSKAGLGTVT
+4480 
-4491 ITKATPSAALSG
+4491 
-4503 DAEKSYNGMPIS
+4503 
-4515 GYTPVVTITAPGNN
+4515 
-4529 SVSLTAGDYEW
+4529 
-4540 VKDGQIYLT
+4540 
-4549 APSDAG
+4549 
-4555 TYTVQLTQSGIAK
+4555 
-4568 VKAVNAANLDW
+4568 
-4579 SNVQITGS
+4579 
-4587 GSYIINQA
+4587 INQA
-4595 NALITLP
+4595 NAVITLP
-4602 ATSTQTITW
+4602 NTSDQTITW
-4611 TGNPATIDPA
+4611 TGNPATINPA
-4621 NFIPEITTNNPNEK
+4621 NFIPEITTDNPNEK
-4635 IIALPS
+4635 TIALPS
-4641 TLQLT
+4641 DLQLT

-4655 GKVISTPS
+4655 EKVISAPS
-4663 EVGTYQVRLT
+4663 EVGTYQVHLSQT
-4673 QAGWQK
+4673 GWQK
-4679 VQNAIAGNANYTWN
+4679 VQNAIAGNANYTWT
-4693 YQGEGNYHIEKA
+4693 YQGAGNYHIEKA
-4705 SATITLDG
+4705 TATITLDG
-4713 SASTIYTGN
+4713 SASTTYTGN
-4722 PVVIPATD
+4722 QVVIPTTD
-4730 GVVNSI
+4730 GVVNGIS
-4736 NVKLSNGQTYVLK
+4736 VKLSNGQTYGLK
-4749 PADLEF
+4749 SEDLEF
-4755 VDKQGNQIPVPTNAG
+4755 VDDQGNQIPVPTNAG

-4775 LTEAALDQIQKLEN
+4775 LTEAALGQIRKLEN

-4827 EIKVDK
+4827 EINVDK
-4833 IANTITTNNGV
+4833 ITNTISTNNGV
-4844 KLTAPTLSAGDYEWV
+4844 NLTAPTLSAGDYEWV

-4890 NNYTWNFNGLASV
+4890 NNYTWNFRGLASV
-4903 TINKAN
+4903 IITKAN

-4925 VVALDPGNFE
+4925 VVAVNPGDYE

-4949 DIQVIGNPINVGTY
+4949 DIQVIGSPINIGTY
-4963 QVELSQAGIAAI
+4963 KVELSQAGIDAI
-4975 KAADSNYNYSY
+4975 KATDSNYNYSY
-4986 NGSKGSLTLVPAKVT
+4986 DGSQGLLAIIPAKAT
-5001 ATISGSQTTQNL
+5001 ATLSGSQTTQDL
-5013 ELDPSRY
+5013 ELDPSHY
-5020 TVMVNG
+5020 TVVVNG
-5026 QTITGLTTSDF
+5026 QTITRLTTSDF
-5037 IFSKDGNPAQLT
+5037 IFSKDGHPAQLT

-5056 ELSGDAISKI
+5056 ELSGDAINQI
-5066 RQENPNY
+5066 RNENPNY
-5073 NITFSSTATFTLENS
+5073 DITFSSTATFTLGNS

-5093 YVDTD
+5093 YVDAD
-5098 NKVISSTNISGHIK
+5098 GKVISASSVGGKLK
-5112 GTKLPFIPQFPAG
+5112 GNQVEFTPQFPVG
-5125 WVASDPSSVLTEITL
+5125 WVASDPSSVPSEITL
-5140 ENGITTIKIKHGVT
+5140 ENGITTIKIKHGIT
-5154 NVDHTNPVSDGEKTV
+5154 NVDHTNPVPDGEKTPTGKVIDGAHENDLNQTITRTIVVTKPDGQKQTIPQAAKIYRDATYDNVTGEVTYGEWSTGDWKEFSPAEIKGYTVSEKVVPAVEVKNGQKNVTVNITYTANEQSGIISYQDVDGKGIGTTPLSGKTGETITITPEVPAGWEIVPGQDIPVTVTATADGIPTVVIKIKHGTTNVDHTNPVPDDEKTV
-5169 TGSVIDG
+5169 TGEVIDG

-5193 KPDGTKH
+5193 KPDGTKN
-5200 TITQEGKIYRDATY
+5200 TEVQTTKIYREATY

-5281 AGNEIGSTTITGKT
+5281 DGKEIGSTTITGKT
-5295 GETITVTPEVP
+5295 SETITVTPEVP
-5306 AGWEIIPGQDVPK
+5306 AGWEIVPGQDIPA
-5319 TVTATADGIPMVIVK
+5319 TVTATADGIPTVVIKIKHGITNVDHTNPVPDGEKTVTGSVIDGAYENDLNQTITRTIVVTNPDGTKQTIPQAAKLYRDATYDDVTGEVTYGKWSTAKWDAYTPETVPGYTANPVQVAEEDVNQETDNTTVNITYTANEQSGKISYQDVDGKEIGTTSLSGKTGETITITPEIPAGWQLVPSQEIPKTVTATAEGIPTIIVK
-5334 VEHKTVVV
+5334 VEHGTVVV
-5342 APETPATA
+5342 APEAPATD

-5373 RTRTINIKYPS
+5373 PTRTINVKYPS
-5384 GEEQLIPQKVTFIRT
+5384 GKEESIPQKVTFTRT

-5439 VPAMTVNPETP
+5439 VPAMTVNPKTP
-5450 NETVD
+5450 DETVD

-5462 EPQEGQEIISYQDAN
+5462 EPQEGQEIISYQGAN

-5503 WQPTGDLPH
+5503 WQPTGELPH

-5536 TVTRIIVEHLPSGDK
+5536 TVTRTIVEHLPSGDK
-5551 QTVQTIVLTGTGT
+5551 QTVQTAVLTGTGT

-5612 IVKINYI
+5612 IVEINYI
-5619 PNEQTGMIIY
+5619 PNEQTGFIIY
-5629 RDENGSDIRQT
+5629 RDENGDEITRT
-5640 VLQGKTGV
+5640 ALQGKTGEA
-5648 TVAVNL
+5648 VAINPPL
-5654 TVPDGWQLV
+5654 PAGWELV
-5663 PGQSIPATVMATPDG
+5663 PGQSIPATVIATPDG
-5678 IPDVVVLIKHQTI
+5678 IPDVVVLIKHQMIT
-5691 IVKPGEEAPT
+5691 VKPGEKAPT

-5733 QRQVITQTVKFTR
+5733 QRQIIPQTVKFTR

-5754 GKATYSAWQVDGS
+5754 GKVTYSGWQVDGS
-5767 NEWPA
+5767 DEWPA
-5772 YTAPAINGYTTNQVA
+5772 YPASEINGYTASQVS
-5787 IPAELVIPSDE
+5787 IPAEMVIPSDE
-5798 NQSIEIEYAKNNQP
+5798 NRSIEIEYTKNNQP

-5840 EPSVPAKPIA
+5840 EPSVPAKPMA
-5850 PTNNGDKVMPGNQLP
+5850 PTNNGDKVMSGNQLP
-5865 TEPVEQEKQQVSN
+5865 TEPVKQERQQVPN

-5896 ANILPQTGNDQNSG
+5896 ANILPQTGNDQNIG

-5930 KKREK
+5930 KKKREK

>member
-1 MSKNNPLRS
+1 
-10 MTPKNKN
+10 
-17 YKLYKAKKQWI
+17 
-28 TACATFMLAFGA
+28 
-40 TAVVNASVQADT
+40 
-52 TTPATTQASGSTVT
+52 
-66 EPAQPQS
+66 
-73 SAAKTAQNA
+73 
-82 DEEQKVNSTSAIVNT
+82 
-97 AETSNTAQ
+97 
-105 ETTTLN
+105 
-111 VSNDTANNPANEA
+111 
-124 LQENKVAAASTT
+124 
-136 TTTNGG
+136 
-142 YDSATWGTLD
+142 
-152 TSKWTGQNTTFNGTD
+152 
-167 YYQLTGYTGDTTH
+167 
-180 IIVPNEVDFEQAG
+180 
-193 KSTNNLQ
+193 
-200 VSISNDLIKSWQNA
+200 
-214 ATIAFSKT
+214 
-222 DDKKIK
+222 
-228 LASTNLDNTFNTN
+228 
-241 TTLTNLDANSLDTS
+241 
-255 SVTSMQSTFEGAS
+255 
-268 NLSSLTGI
+268 
-276 SDWDVS
+276 
-282 NVTNMSLL
+282 
-290 FQNATGLT
+290 
-298 SLTGLENWDVQKVTN
+298 
-313 MTRIF
+313 
-318 NNVNKV
+318 
-324 TDLSPLSNW
+324 
-333 KTDSLQKLNTAFANN
+333 
-348 SFTNL
+348 
-353 QGLENWNV
+353 
-361 SHVTDMGVIFMSDA
+361 
-375 NLTDISAL
+375 
-383 ANWDT
+383 
-388 SNVTDLN
+388 
-395 RAFNVN
+395 
-401 GALTSLHGLE
+401 
-411 NWNTSKVTNLE
+411 
-422 ATFANEGSLVDA
+422 
-434 SAIANW
+434 
-440 NTSNVTNMTNLFAG
+440 
-454 SSAQYVDF
+454 
-462 SNWDFSKVTSASN
+462 
-475 VINNTQSVVYL
+475 
-486 GNNSTLTADKLN
+486 
-498 TLGIANGGFTQPII
+498 
-512 LTSGSLYTLLSN
+512 
-524 KNNSTHNITINNA
+524 
-537 DGGQS
+537 
-542 TTISFPVV
+542 
-550 YDAAGASNMT
+550 MT

-589 TAPVDDVT
+589 TAPVDDLT

-606 ATATYQVV
+606 AEAIYQVV
-614 TIPADQKKEIQIQDK
+614 TVPSDQQKDIAVQNK
-629 TTYKGKTLTAKDL
+629 TIYKGTILTAKNL
-642 VTNVADF
+642 VANSADF
-649 PSGTTFEF
+649 PAGTTFEF
-657 VDNSEPNWD
+657 IDNSEPNWN

-709 TYWDDTENKELKQFT
+709 TYWDDTENKEIVQFDI
-724 WEKAPNGG
+724 ANAGNGG
-732 WNQISFPGIN
+732 YDNQLSFPEGVN
-742 TGNYQSVSV
+742 TNNYQSVSV
-751 SGVPDD
+751 SGVPAGAT
-757 VILAG
+757 VAG
-762 DRWVPFS
+762 DFWISFTDPS
-769 NPNCNWTIPNV
+769 CNWTIPNYR
-780 TWLTTNNLES
+780 WTTEAAPS
-790 FNGRLEAIGEPA
+790 F
-802 HAAITSEEANKIAAS
+802 
-817 LYGANMTVHLVHK
+817 YGANVIVHLVHK
-830 TQDVTNT
+830 TKDVTNT
-837 APAAQETRTV
+837 DPAAQETRTV
-847 TVNYVKTKV
+847 TADFVKI
-856 NEDGTYTE
+856 NENGTPEAATF
-864 DGNAFASAVLDVYY
+864 DSATLDVCYI
-878 TRQATK
+878 RKATK
-884 DLATGDT
+884 DLVTDKV
-891 TYGPWQW
+891 TYGNW
-898 NTKKGDSSTPGYHVV
+898 K
-913 SGTWTNLP
+913 L
-921 QKWAN
+921 
-926 VTADV
+926 
-931 PTLTGYTAYTG
+931 
-942 GPASNT
+942 NT
-948 NKIPANQFVFPTWNG
+948 NKGSNG
-963 SDGST
+963 FQI
-968 SDNSKG
+968 
-974 SSAYTTAVSLY
+974 VSG
-985 EAQPVHTIF
+985 A
-994 YVPNKTEARTI
+994 
-1005 TAKFVIAGGDK
+1005 
-1016 NGDSFRPD
+1016 
-1024 AQVQV
+1024 
-1029 FYAQTGTI
+1029 
-1037 DPATNKVVYSG
+1037 
-1048 NWQWDQNEGDT
+1048 
-1059 ANPGFHVISGSWNLP
+1059 WNLP
-1074 KSNQPFSV
+1074 TDSSSNITV
-1082 NVPDAGNDYVVATIQ
+1082 TAPDLDGYEKADTQINGQ
-1097 LQGIYATNT
+1097 LTT
-1106 FASPNFNPGTVFTNA
+1106 DFGTADSITSK
-1121 TDPTWYVRNDLTTY
+1121 LTTY
-1135 YVPKSLVEKTIN
+1135 YVPKSLTQKTIN

-1159 NGSALVKPSTT
+1159 NGSAMVKPSTT

-1183 ADDSGVT
+1183 ADDSGVI

-1543 GDQYVKFQG
+1543 GDQYIKLQG
-1552 QPVNAGVYYLILNN
+1552 QPVNAGVYYLILNK
-1566 DYITTLDK
+1566 DYRTTLDK
-1574 ENPNYD
+1574 ANPNYD
-1580 ISKVEGAFVYTINQA
+1580 ISKVGGAFVYTINQA
-1595 QAGSVTFNANVQ
+1595 QAGSVAFNASVQ
-1607 KTYDGSAV
+1607 KIYNGSAV
-1615 LNNASFNT
+1615 LNGASFNT
-1623 APSIVIKGADGKPLA
+1623 APSIVIKGVDGKALA

-1646 SGDFEFI
+1646 SGDFEFV

-1660 LVTINNNG
+1660 LATINNNG

-1683 TQAGLKRIE
+1683 TQAGLDRIE

-1718 APNLNLSGNGSKIYD
+1718 APKLNLSGNGSKTYD

-1766 VTYTFNPKMDYT
+1766 VTYTFNSKMDYT

-1786 GIKINAPKNAGTYVI
+1786 GAKINAPKNAGTYVI
-1801 QLKANQVR
+1801 KLKADQVK
-1809 TILEELVNQDPNYS
+1809 TILEDLVSRDSNYS

-1834 QVTGQASYTINKKP
+1834 QITGQASYTINKKP
-1848 LTVYLDGQL
+1848 LTVYLDGE
-1857 SSVYTGSG
+1857 SSAVYTGSG

-1874 KHLEA
+1874 NHLEA

-1885 ETLNTNTFDKA
+1885 ETLNTDTFDKA
-1896 DFQWYVKNVDG
+1896 DFQWYVKNADG

-1934 ILPATSANSG
+1934 ILPETSTNSG
-1944 IDTLRRDNTNY
+1944 IDTLQRDNTNY
-1955 DVTIDYSKYYQFDI
+1955 DVTIDYSKYYRFDI

-2025 WTPSVPKNA
+2025 WTTSVPKNA

-2056 SWTSDNVTNNAK
+2056 SWTSDNVINNAQE
-2068 AYVINPT
+2068 YVINPT
-2075 QVQIS
+2075 QVQVS

-2094 VLVDYGSD
+2094 VSVDYGSD
-2102 AMKGYFNMTGLVNGD
+2102 AMKGYFNMNGLVNGD

-2123 LSSDQFEWVD
+2123 LSSDQFEWIN
-2133 SAGNVMTTVPVNV
+2133 STGNVMTTVPVNV

-2159 DKLNSNYSFVFAK
+2159 DKLNSNYNFVFAK

-2199 QNTPWTGKPTVL
+2199 QNTPWTGQPTVL
-2211 DPANFAVTISTNNG
+2211 NPDNFAVTISTNNG
-2225 QILTASGLEVSDF
+2225 RTLTASGLEASDF
-2238 QFYDQNGQAI
+2238 QFYDQSGQAI
-2248 ATPTAVG
+2248 STPTAVG
-2255 NYTIKLKQS
+2255 NYIIKLKQS

-2277 WTNKANGSYE
+2277 WINNANGSYE

-2294 IKLNGESSMV
+2294 IKLNGESSMT
-2304 YNGRAANFPVN
+2304 YNGRVASFPVN
-2315 SDGSVNGITVTL
+2315 SDGSVKGITVTL
-2327 SNGKTYALKPGD
+2327 SNGKTYTLKPGD

-2347 EYIDAPVNAGD
+2347 EFIDAPVNAGD
-2358 YKVTLSQVGLS
+2358 YKVTLSQVGLN

-2379 QYTLDKTANMANFT
+2379 QYTLDENDKTANFT
-2393 IEKADAAIV
+2393 IEKADATIV
-2402 LKGTGTHVYDGQ
+2402 LNGTGTHVYNGQ
-2414 AASTGEGSYT
+2414 AASTNEGSYT
-2424 IQLPGQTTSTNVTAA
+2424 IQLPGQTASTNVNAA
-2439 NLAFV
+2439 NLVFV
-2444 TGAPT
+2444 GAPT
-2449 NAGTYSIALS
+2449 NVGTYSIALS

-2473 YNLTFTNGSFIVTPK
+2473 YNLTFTNGSFTVIPK

-2500 IYNGQPAKVSDISN
+2500 IYNGQPAKVSNISN

-2532 FTLSADDLEVVDKNG
+2532 FTLSADDLEVVNKNG

-2553 NSTNQ
+2553 NSASQ
-2558 ENNPYYVQLKNSILN
+2558 ENNPYYVQLKNSILK

-2589 YARYTIYAEKS
+2589 YARYTIYAKKS

-2608 FTNYGSNPMPAIDPS
+2608 FANYGSNPMPAIDPS
-2623 NYTLTWTDI
+2623 NYSLTWTDI

-2688 LSNDPSTNAWYV
+2688 LSNDPNTNARYV

-2745 LSDDQNAFDSIRWDA
+2745 LSDDQNAFDSIKWDA

-2844 IGKYGLSAGNYT
+2844 IGKYDLSAGSYT
-2856 LTITPAA
+2856 LTITPAE

-2875 TYNLKDTDLA
+2875 TYNLKNTDLA

-2902 ATAISDLEQKFGT
+2902 AAAISDLEQKFGT

-2963 TTNLYGDSS
+2963 TTNIYSDSS

-3061 IGKQDITI
+3061 IGKQDITV
-3069 NVDYP
+3069 NVYYP

-3112 TAGEN
+3112 TVGEN
-3117 HIKQLGNLIDAQ
+3117 HIKQLGNVIDAQ
-3129 GNITKQNVNWTVNFV
+3129 GNITKQNINWTVNFA

-3160 TQNENYNGKAKT
+3160 TQNETYNGNAKT
-3172 INIGGSN
+3172 INIGGPN

-3203 TADDFT
+3203 TANDFT
-3209 IKDAQG
+3209 IKNAQG

-3221 TNAGAY
+3221 TNAGTY
-3227 KVYLNSKGL
+3227 KIYLNNKGL
-3236 EKLGKLSTNFIVPES
+3236 EKLGKLSINFTVPER
-3251 LEQSANLIIARQD
+3251 LEQSANLIIARQN

-3355 KLKVGDFQYA
+3355 KLKVGDFQYT

-3425 AGVQLVLSDYEFV
+3425 AGVQLVPSDYEFV

-3669 LTLDDYTITDSNGKI
+3669 LTLDDYTITDSNGNV

-3693 TYTFKINEKGIATLA
+3693 TYTFKINEKGIAALA
-3708 SANPNFTIPNEING
+3708 SANPDFAIPNEING
-3722 YSYTYTINPAEAS
+3722 YSYTYTINQANAI
-3735 GELAGTNSG
+3735 GKLAGSNSG
-3744 VYTGK
+3744 TYTGK
-3749 PITTAQV
+3749 PVTTAQV

-3776 TYTLKDGDYTWST
+3776 TYTLKAGDYTWST
-3789 GNGSA
+3789 ENGFA

-3803 ALTKDGIAN
+3803 TLTKDGIAN

-3839 GSATFEIVPKSIS
+3839 GSATFEIVPKSIT

-3857 GKDQEKTYDGQPA
+3857 GKDQEKTYNGQPA

-3916 AGVYEARLKSSAL
+3916 TGVYEARLKSSAL
-3929 QTLQADN
+3929 QTLQKDN
-3936 PNYSFNTAN
+3936 PNYSFNTVS
-3945 GTIKY
+3945 GMIKY
-3950 TINQKAATDTLV
+3950 TINQKAATDTLG

-3967 VYNGQETTV
+3967 VYNSQGTSV
-3976 SDVLNSITWTPSDLV
+3976 SDVLNSITWTPSGLV
-3991 DGQSLDLADLTE
+3991 DGQSLDPADLTE
-4003 ADYAWYTKNADGTY
+4003 ADYAWYTKNADDTY
-4017 TEMSGLP
+4017 TEMTGLP

-4035 DSSIAKIQTANPNY
+4035 DSSIAKIQAANPNY
-4049 SFAADAIS
+4049 SFATGAIS
-4057 GEYTYVIKQAPAGGV
+4057 GEYTYK
-4072 LTGANSRAY
+4072 
-4081 NGQATTTAEVNS
+4081 
-4093 NGQIEVTVSFPGVTD
+4093 
-4108 ANKTYLLKDG
+4108 
-4118 DYTWNTLDGSA
+4118 
-4129 PTNVGEYTIIL
+4129 
-4140 TNDGISNIKNYIIGL
+4140 
-4155 AGRGQ
+4155 
-4160 NDLPNVAFADDAFT
+4160 
-4174 GSASYTINKAEA
+4174 
-4186 TVTISG
+4186 
-4192 KVEQTYNGQ
+4192 
-4201 VLNDSTIYGQ
+4201 
-4211 IVWSAHDTTND
+4211 
-4222 KSFTLTHDIS
+4222 
-4232 TSDYSWYT
+4232 
-4240 KNGDQYVKFTG
+4240 
-4251 QPVNAGTYY
+4251 
-4260 LIFNRDYT
+4260 
-4268 DKLNQENPN
+4268 
-4277 YDFTSVNGAFT
+4277 
-4288 YVVNKATA
+4288 
-4296 TLNIAGS
+4296 
-4303 QSTDYNGQP
+4303 
-4312 VTIDY
+4312 
-4317 SNFPLS
+4317 
-4323 ITTNNGVTVD
+4323 
-4333 LPAGVIL
+4333 
-4340 GADDVVITNAA
+4340 
-4351 GQVVAQPTAI
+4351 
-4361 GTYTIT
+4361 
-4367 LTDNG
+4367 
-4372 LKKFTSQTDNYDWTT
+4372 
-4387 AGSATLSI
+4387 
-4395 TRKTNVS
+4395 
-4402 VTLSGNEKLVYT
+4402 
-4414 GAVAVI
+4414 
-4420 NPADFKITL
+4420 
-4429 GNGLTYELQAGDLQ
+4429 
-4443 FVNTA
+4443 
-4448 AGANTNVGT
+4448 
-4457 YEVELSDQGRANI
+4457 
-4470 AKVQADNYGY
+4470 
-4480 DFSKAGLGTVT
+4480 
-4491 ITKATPSAALSG
+4491 
-4503 DAEKSYNGMPIS
+4503 
-4515 GYTPVVTITAPGNN
+4515 
-4529 SVSLTAGDYEW
+4529 
-4540 VKDGQIYLT
+4540 
-4549 APSDAG
+4549 
-4555 TYTVQLTQSGIAK
+4555 
-4568 VKAVNAANLDW
+4568 
-4579 SNVQITGS
+4579 
-4587 GSYIINQA
+4587 INQA
-4595 NALITLP
+4595 NATITLP
-4602 ATSTQTITW
+4602 DTSDQNVIW
-4611 TGNPATIDPA
+4611 TGKPATIDPA
-4621 NFIPEITTNNPNEK
+4621 RFIPEITTDNPNEK
-4635 IIALPS
+4635 TIALPN

-4646 ASDYEFLQD
+4646 ASDYEFLQN

-4663 EVGTYQVRLT
+4663 EVGAYQVRLSQT
-4673 QAGWQK
+4673 GWQK

-4693 YQGEGNYHIEKA
+4693 YQGAGNYHIEKA
-4705 SATITLDG
+4705 TATITLDG
-4713 SASTIYTGN
+4713 AGSTTYTGN
-4722 PVVIPATD
+4722 PVVIPTTD
-4730 GVVNSI
+4730 GVVNGIS
-4736 NVKLSNGQTYVLK
+4736 VKLSNGQTYVLK

-4770 SYRVR
+4770 SYKVR

-4844 KLTAPTLSAGDYEWV
+4844 NLTAPTLSADDYEWV
-4859 DKDGKV
+4859 DKDGKA

-4903 TINKAN
+4903 TISKAN
-4909 ATISFGGSQE
+4909 ATIGFNGSQE
-4919 TTYTGS
+4919 TPYTGS

-4963 QVELSQAGIAAI
+4963 QVELSQAGIDAI
-4975 KAADSNYNYSY
+4975 KATDSNYNYSY
-4986 NGSKGSLTLVPAKVT
+4986 DGSKGLLTIVPAKAS
-5001 ATISGSQTTQNL
+5001 ATISGSQTTQDL
-5013 ELDPSRY
+5013 ELDPHNYSVVV
-5020 TVMVNG
+5020 TLNG
-5026 QTITGLTTSDF
+5026 QQQTITGLTANDF
-5037 IFSKDGNPAQLT
+5037 VFSKDGHPAKLT

-5056 ELSGDAISKI
+5056 ELSGDAINKI
-5066 RQENPNY
+5066 RNENPNY
-5073 NITFSSTATFTLENS
+5073 DIAFSSTATFTLENS

-5093 YVDTD
+5093 YVDAD
-5098 NKVISSTNISGHIK
+5098 GKVISAFSVGGKLK
-5112 GTKLPFIPQFPAG
+5112 GNQVEFTPQFPVG
-5125 WVASDPSSVLTEITL
+5125 WVASDPSSVPSEITL

-5154 NVDHTNPVSDGEKTV
+5154 NVDHTNPVSDGEKTP
-5169 TGSVIDG
+5169 TGKVIEG
-5176 AHENDL
+5176 AHASDL

-5193 KPDGTKH
+5193 NPDGTKS
-5200 TITQEGKIYRDATY
+5200 TEVQTAKLYRDATY
-5214 DNVTGKVTYGEW
+5214 DNVTGEVTYGEW
-5226 STAKWDAYTPET
+5226 STAKWGAYTPEN

-5243 VNENVVPEVEVK
+5243 VSESIVPAVEVK
-5255 NGQKNVTVNITY
+5255 NGQQDENVNITY
-5267 TANEQSGKI
+5267 IANEQSGKI

-5281 AGNEIGSTTITGKT
+5281 AGKEIGTTSLSGKT
-5295 GETITVTPEVP
+5295 GETIAITPEIP
-5306 AGWEIIPGQDVPK
+5306 AGWQLVPGQEIPK
-5319 TVTATADGIPMVIVK
+5319 TVTATADGIPTVIVK
-5334 VEHKTVVV
+5334 VEHGTVVV
-5342 APETPATA
+5342 TPETPATD

-5373 RTRTINIKYPS
+5373 PTRTINVKYPS
-5384 GEEQLIPQKVTFIRT
+5384 GKEQSIPQKVTFTRI

-5439 VPAMTVNPETP
+5439 VPAMTVNPKTP
-5450 NETVD
+5450 DETVD

-5503 WQPTGDLPH
+5503 WQPTGELPH

-5529 VPVQEHK
+5529 TTIQEHK
-5536 TVTRIIVEHLPSGDK
+5536 TVTRTIVEHLPSGDK
-5551 QTVQTIVLTGTGT
+5551 QTVQTVVLTGTGT
-5564 KNLVTGEVTDVKWDH
+5564 KNLVTGEVTDIKWDH
-5579 GKFAAF
+5579 GKLAAF
-5585 TPATVP
+5585 TPTTVP

-5598 IVPEMDV
+5598 IVPKVNV
-5605 TAASGDS
+5605 TAASDDS
-5612 IVKINYI
+5612 IVEINYI
-5619 PNEQTGMIIY
+5619 PNEQTGFIIY
-5629 RDENGSDIRQT
+5629 RDENGSDISQAA
-5640 VLQGKTGV
+5640 LQGKTGA

-5654 TVPDGWQLV
+5654 TVPAGWQLV
-5663 PGQSIPATVMATPDG
+5663 PGQSIPATVTATPDG

-5711 YEKMESLTKEVTRT
+5711 YKKMESLTKEVIRT
-5725 ITVKLPDG
+5725 ITVKLPDE
-5733 QRQVITQTVKFTR
+5733 QRQIITQVVKFTR

-5754 GKATYSAWQVDGS
+5754 GKVTYSGWQVDGS

-5772 YTAPAINGYTTNQVA
+5772 YTAPAINGYTASQVS
-5787 IPAELVIPSDE
+5787 IPAEMVIPSDE
-5798 NQSIEIEYAKNNQP
+5798 NQSIEIEYTKNNQP

-5850 PTNNGDKVMPGNQLP
+5850 PTNNGDKVMSGNQLP
-5865 TEPVEQEKQQVSN
+5865 TEPVKQERQQVPN

-5896 ANILPQTGNDQNSG
+5896 ANILPQTGNDQNSS

-5922 ILGLTGLK
+5922 IFGLTGLK
-5930 KKREK
+5930 KKKREK

>member
-1 MSKNNPLRS
+1 MLFNKRDLDTKQRFSIRKLTIGTCSVLLSTLFLGIGTNEVVHADTLPNNVQEQNAQ
-10 MTPKNKN
+10 TNKN
-17 YKLYKAKKQWI
+17 DTQKDKVIDANQVQDSKTEGSNQAQKSSTDSKKTVAKNAVQKSDEIKKDNVDKTIVATQNSNQQGT
-28 TACATFMLAFGA
+28 TAK
-40 TAVVNASVQADT
+40 S
-52 TTPATTQASGSTVT
+52 
-66 EPAQPQS
+66 
-73 SAAKTAQNA
+73 
-82 DEEQKVNSTSAIVNT
+82 
-97 AETSNTAQ
+97 AETPSIVQKT
-105 ETTTLN
+105 E
-111 VSNDTANNPANEA
+111 
-124 LQENKVAAASTT
+124 
-136 TTTNGG
+136 
-142 YDSATWGTLD
+142 
-152 TSKWTGQNTTFNGTD
+152 TSK
-167 YYQLTGYTGDTTH
+167 
-180 IIVPNEVDFEQAG
+180 PAP
-193 KSTNNLQ
+193 
-200 VSISNDLIKSWQNA
+200 
-214 ATIAFSKT
+214 
-222 DDKKIK
+222 
-228 LASTNLDNTFNTN
+228 
-241 TTLTNLDANSLDTS
+241 SL
-255 SVTSMQSTFEGAS
+255 
-268 NLSSLTGI
+268 
-276 SDWDVS
+276 
-282 NVTNMSLL
+282 
-290 FQNATGLT
+290 
-298 SLTGLENWDVQKVTN
+298 
-313 MTRIF
+313 
-318 NNVNKV
+318 
-324 TDLSPLSNW
+324 
-333 KTDSLQKLNTAFANN
+333 
-348 SFTNL
+348 
-353 QGLENWNV
+353 
-361 SHVTDMGVIFMSDA
+361 
-375 NLTDISAL
+375 
-383 ANWDT
+383 
-388 SNVTDLN
+388 
-395 RAFNVN
+395 
-401 GALTSLHGLE
+401 
-411 NWNTSKVTNLE
+411 
-422 ATFANEGSLVDA
+422 
-434 SAIANW
+434 
-440 NTSNVTNMTNLFAG
+440 
-454 SSAQYVDF
+454 
-462 SNWDFSKVTSASN
+462 
-475 VINNTQSVVYL
+475 
-486 GNNSTLTADKLN
+486 
-498 TLGIANGGFTQPII
+498 
-512 LTSGSLYTLLSN
+512 
-524 KNNSTHNITINNA
+524 
-537 DGGQS
+537 
-542 TTISFPVV
+542 
-550 YDAAGASNMT
+550 
-560 DAINSYKE
+560 
-568 MVDQKLEDY
+568 
-577 VTEHNYV
+577 
-584 LKRVS
+584 
-589 TAPVDDVT
+589 
-597 GHNNHLVNY
+597 
-606 ATATYQVV
+606 
-614 TIPADQKKEIQIQDK
+614 
-629 TTYKGKTLTAKDL
+629 
-642 VTNVADF
+642 
-649 PSGTTFEF
+649 F
-657 VDNSEPNWD
+657 V
-666 QVGTYNVKVIA
+666 
-677 TYPVSVNGQQYTAV
+677 
-691 TAPAT
+691 
-696 AKVTVTQQMQFTI
+696 
-709 TYWDDTENKELKQFT
+709 
-724 WEKAPNGG
+724 
-732 WNQISFPGIN
+732 
-742 TGNYQSVSV
+742 
-751 SGVPDD
+751 
-757 VILAG
+757 
-762 DRWVPFS
+762 
-769 NPNCNWTIPNV
+769 
-780 TWLTTNNLES
+780 
-790 FNGRLEAIGEPA
+790 
-802 HAAITSEEANKIAAS
+802 
-817 LYGANMTVHLVHK
+817 VHLVHK
-830 TQDVTNT
+830 TQDVTDT
-837 APAAQETRTV
+837 DPGAQETRTV

-864 DGNAFASAVLDVYY
+864 AGNAFTSAVLDVYY

-884 DLATGDT
+884 DLVTGDI

-921 QKWAN
+921 QEWAT

-931 PTLTGYTAYTG
+931 PTLDGYTAYTG
-942 GPASNT
+942 GPAT
-948 NKIPANQFVFPTWNG
+948 NKVPANQFVFPTWNG
-963 SDGST
+963 SDGDT
-968 SDNSKG
+968 SDISKG
-974 SSAYTTAVSLY
+974 STAYTTAAPLY

-1005 TAKFVIAGGDK
+1005 TAKFVYAGGDK
-1016 NGDSFRPD
+1016 NGQSVAPD
-1024 AQVQV
+1024 AQIQV
-1029 FYAQTGTI
+1029 FYKQAGTI
-1037 DPATNKVVYSG
+1037 NASTNKVVYG
-1048 NWQWDQNEGDT
+1048 GWTWDNTVGDE
-1059 ANPGFHVISGSWNLP
+1059 NNLGLHVISGKWNIAQDGQCTVIP
-1074 KSNQPFSV
+1074 
-1082 NVPDAGNDYVVATIQ
+1082 PDAGNDYVVANINST
-1097 LQGIYATNT
+1097 GTYTTVNSAN
-1106 FASPNFNPGTVFTNA
+1106 PNYNSNTVFTTNNA
-1121 TDPTWYVRNDLTTY
+1121 PQWYVRNELTTY
-1135 YVPKSLVEKTIN
+1135 YVPKSLTQKTIN
-1147 RVINMIGIDKSI
+1147 RVINLTPVNQPGT
-1159 NGSALVKPSTT
+1159 PSGTQTT
-1170 TQSATITR
+1170 TQPATITR

-1183 ADDSGVT
+1183 ADDSGVV
-1190 FDGFDGSGWT
+1190 FDGFDRSGWT
-1200 TGKWGRYNNIPVPNN
+1200 TGEWESYNNIPVLNN

-1234 TLDIPNWRP
+1234 TLNIPNRGP
-1243 IPAQTVTIATLPTV
+1243 IPAQTVTIDTLPTV

-1288 NDGNGDNPIYVG
+1288 NKGTGDDRIHVG
-1300 VTGPTGGLYTLQAG
+1300 ITGPTQNVYKLQAG

-1325 WTTEMPTNAGTYELR
+1325 WTTEMPTNTGTYKLR
-1340 WSEQGKQNIIKEF
+1340 WSEPGKQDIIKEF

-1379 KPITNVTVSG
+1379 KPITNVTVLG

-1399 ASVDSADLTISG
+1399 ASVDGAGLTISG
-1411 TGTIAGSTL
+1411 TVAGSTL
-1420 TAKGLVASDFDWYT
+1420 TAKGLVTSDFDWYT
-1434 FNGNKLNAI
+1434 LNGNKLNAI

-1471 STASGTIKYTIDKAK
+1471 NTASGTIKYTIDKAK

-1517 RDISNSKDFNLN
+1517 RDISNNKDFNLN

-1543 GDQYVKFQG
+1543 GDQYIKLQG

-1566 DYITTLDK
+1566 DSITTLDK

-1595 QAGSVTFNANVQ
+1595 QAGSVTFNASVQ
-1607 KTYDGSAV
+1607 KIYDGSAV

-1623 APSIVIKGADGKPLA
+1623 APSIVIKGVDGKPLA

-1646 SGDFEFI
+1646 SGDFEFV

-1660 LVTINNNG
+1660 SVINKSG
-1668 QISGPINAGTYTIRL
+1668 QISGPINAGTYTILL
-1683 TQAGLKRIE
+1683 TQAGLDRIE

-1709 SGTLTISQY
+1709 SGTLTISKY
-1718 APNLNLSGNGSKIYD
+1718 APNLNLSGNGSKTYD

-1745 DKDNTITIKL
+1745 DKDNTIAIKL

-1766 VTYTFNPKMDYT
+1766 VTYTFNPNMDYT

-1801 QLKANQVR
+1801 QLKVNQVR
-1809 TILEELVNQDPNYS
+1809 TTLENLVNQDPNYS
-1823 YLKGNLDFNNA
+1823 YLKGNLYFNNA

-1848 LTVYLDGQL
+1848 LTVYLDGQS

-1896 DFQWYVKNVDG
+1896 DFQWYVKNADG

-1934 ILPATSANSG
+1934 ILPETSTNSG
-1944 IDTLRRDNTNY
+1944 IDTLQRDNTNY

-1996 TLTISGVGL
+1996 TLTISGIGL
-2005 PSGQTVTLKDGDL
+2005 PSGQTVTLKVGDL

-2025 WTPSVPKNA
+2025 WTTSVPKNA

-2039 RLSDSALTEL
+2039 RLSDSIFTEL
-2049 ERSYTNF
+2049 KRSYTNF

-2075 QVQIS
+2075 QVHIS
-2080 FTGEPKHVIYNGQG
+2080 FTGEPKHVTYNGQG
-2094 VLVDYGSD
+2094 VSVNYSSD
-2102 AMKGYFNMTGLVNGD
+2102 AMKGYFNMAGLVNGD
-2117 KLIYPS
+2117 KLMYPT

-2277 WTNKANGSYE
+2277 WTNNTNGSYE
-2287 ITKAQVS
+2287 ITKVQVS

-2347 EYIDAPVNAGD
+2347 EYINAPVNAGD

-2379 QYTLDKTANMANFT
+2379 QYILDKTANMANFT
-2393 IEKADAAIV
+2393 IEKADATIV
-2402 LKGTGTHVYDGQ
+2402 LNGTGTHVYDGQ

-2589 YARYTIYAEKS
+2589 YARYTIYAEES

-2608 FTNYGSNPMPAIDPS
+2608 FVNYGSNPMPALDPS

-2632 DGHSHNIEITAD
+2632 AGNKHNIEITAN
-2644 DLTVE
+2644 DLIVE
-2649 VPSGVPT
+2649 VPNGVPT
-2656 DKNGLPLNA
+2656 DQNGLPLNA

-2674 SVIDNFNAQHPDYK
+2674 SVIDNLNVQHPDYK
-2688 LSNDPSTNAWYV
+2688 LSNDPNTNAWYV

-2745 LSDDQNAFDSIRWDA
+2745 LSDDQNAFDSIKWDA

-2782 AGLKKLQEFANGATG
+2782 TGLKKLQEFANGATG

-2844 IGKYGLSAGNYT
+2844 IGKYDLSAGSYT
-2856 LTITPAA
+2856 LTITPAE

-2875 TYNLKDTDLA
+2875 TYNLKNTDLA

-2902 ATAISDLEQKFGT
+2902 AAAISDLEQKFGT

-2963 TTNLYGDSS
+2963 TTNIYSDSS

-3013 MIKQIEDATG
+3013 MIKQIEDTTG

-3061 IGKQDITI
+3061 IGKQDITV

-3093 AGSVVVDPTD
+3093 AGYVVVGPTD

-3112 TAGEN
+3112 TVGEN
-3117 HIKQLGNLIDAQ
+3117 HIKQLGNVIDAQ
-3129 GNITKQNVNWTVNFV
+3129 GNITKQNINWTLNFA

-3160 TQNENYNGKAKT
+3160 TQNEIYNGKAKT

-3203 TADDFT
+3203 TANDFT
-3209 IKDAQG
+3209 IKNAQG

-3221 TNAGAY
+3221 TNAGTY
-3227 KVYLNSKGL
+3227 KIYLNNKGL
-3236 EKLGKLSTNFIVPES
+3236 KKLGKLSINFTVPEC
-3251 LEQSANLIIARQD
+3251 LEQSADLIIARQN

-3318 DYGTQGNQTN
+3318 DYGTQGDQTN

-3342 KGQKELDNANPNY
+3342 RGQKELDNANPNY
-3355 KLKVGDFQYA
+3355 KLKVGDFQYT

-3425 AGVQLVLSDYEFV
+3425 AGVQLVPSDYEFV

-3452 GTTSTNPFKVG
+3452 GTTLTNPFKVG

-3512 KTYDGQPVSF
+3512 KIYDDQPVSF

-3530 TTNQLVIY
+3530 TTNQPLIY
-3538 VGVSADGHT
+3538 VGVSANGHT

-3556 YDWNSN
+3556 YNWNSN
-3562 GQLLKVAPSQV
+3562 GQLLKTAPNQV

-3579 LNKDKVIAYLNN
+3579 LNKDKVITYLNN

-3603 KILADNIG
+3603 KILADNMG

-3628 DPASGSQTYTGQ
+3628 DPASGSQAYTGQ

-3645 LSDIVGSLK
+3645 LSTIVGSLK

-3693 TYTFKINEKGIATLA
+3693 TYTFKINEKGIAALA
-3708 SANPNFTIPNEING
+3708 SANPDFAIPNEING
-3722 YSYTYTINPAEAS
+3722 YSYTYTINQANAIGKLTGS
-3735 GELAGTNSG
+3735 NSG
-3744 VYTGK
+3744 AYTGK
-3749 PITTAQV
+3749 PVTTAQV
-3756 NSNGQIVV
+3756 NSNGQIMV

-3776 TYTLKDGDYTWST
+3776 TYTLKAGDYTWCT
-3789 GNGSA
+3789 ENGFA

-3803 ALTKDGIAN
+3803 TLTKDGIAN
-3812 IENYIRGLAGTGQ
+3812 IENYIRAFAGTGQ
-3825 DNKSNVVFAENAIT
+3825 DGKSNVAFAENAII
-3839 GSATFEIVPKSIS
+3839 GSATFEIVPKSIT

-3857 GKDQEKTYDGQPA
+3857 GNAQEKTYDGQAA
-3870 SLDVKDLTI
+3870 SLDVNDLTI
-3879 NANDLVTDNPLSM
+3879 SATDLVTDSPLSM
-3892 KGITASDFD
+3892 KDITASDFD
-3901 WYDDKGNKLDTVPND
+3901 WYDAQGKKLDAIPTD
-3916 AGVYEARLKSSAL
+3916 AGTYEARLKSSAL
-3929 QTLQADN
+3929 QALQKDN
-3936 PNYSFNTAN
+3936 PNYSFNTAS

-3950 TINQKAATDTLV
+3950 TINQKAATDTLG

-3976 SDVLNSITWTPSDLV
+3976 SDVLNSITWTPSGLV
-3991 DGQSLDLADLTE
+3991 DGQSLDLSNLTTD
-4003 ADYAWYTKNADGTY
+4003 DYAWYTKNADGTY
-4017 TEMSGLP
+4017 TEMAGLP

-4035 DSSIAKIQTANPNY
+4035 DSSIAKIQVVNPNY
-4049 SFAADAIS
+4049 SFATDAIS
-4057 GEYTYVIKQAPAGGV
+4057 GEYTYVI
-4072 LTGANSRAY
+4072 S
-4081 NGQATTTAEVNS
+4081 
-4093 NGQIEVTVSFPGVTD
+4093 
-4108 ANKTYLLKDG
+4108 
-4118 DYTWNTLDGSA
+4118 
-4129 PTNVGEYTIIL
+4129 
-4140 TNDGISNIKNYIIGL
+4140 
-4155 AGRGQ
+4155 
-4160 NDLPNVAFADDAFT
+4160 
-4174 GSASYTINKAEA
+4174 
-4186 TVTISG
+4186 
-4192 KVEQTYNGQ
+4192 
-4201 VLNDSTIYGQ
+4201 
-4211 IVWSAHDTTND
+4211 
-4222 KSFTLTHDIS
+4222 
-4232 TSDYSWYT
+4232 
-4240 KNGDQYVKFTG
+4240 
-4251 QPVNAGTYY
+4251 
-4260 LIFNRDYT
+4260 
-4268 DKLNQENPN
+4268 
-4277 YDFTSVNGAFT
+4277 
-4288 YVVNKATA
+4288 
-4296 TLNIAGS
+4296 
-4303 QSTDYNGQP
+4303 
-4312 VTIDY
+4312 
-4317 SNFPLS
+4317 
-4323 ITTNNGVTVD
+4323 
-4333 LPAGVIL
+4333 
-4340 GADDVVITNAA
+4340 
-4351 GQVVAQPTAI
+4351 
-4361 GTYTIT
+4361 
-4367 LTDNG
+4367 
-4372 LKKFTSQTDNYDWTT
+4372 
-4387 AGSATLSI
+4387 
-4395 TRKTNVS
+4395 
-4402 VTLSGNEKLVYT
+4402 
-4414 GAVAVI
+4414 
-4420 NPADFKITL
+4420 
-4429 GNGLTYELQAGDLQ
+4429 
-4443 FVNTA
+4443 
-4448 AGANTNVGT
+4448 
-4457 YEVELSDQGRANI
+4457 
-4470 AKVQADNYGY
+4470 
-4480 DFSKAGLGTVT
+4480 
-4491 ITKATPSAALSG
+4491 
-4503 DAEKSYNGMPIS
+4503 
-4515 GYTPVVTITAPGNN
+4515 
-4529 SVSLTAGDYEW
+4529 
-4540 VKDGQIYLT
+4540 
-4549 APSDAG
+4549 
-4555 TYTVQLTQSGIAK
+4555 
-4568 VKAVNAANLDW
+4568 
-4579 SNVQITGS
+4579 
-4587 GSYIINQA
+4587 QA
-4595 NALITLP
+4595 NAVITLP
-4602 ATSTQTITW
+4602 NTSDQTVTW
-4611 TGNPATIDPA
+4611 TGNPATIDSA
-4621 NFIPEITTNNPNEK
+4621 NFIPEITTDNPNEK
-4635 IIALPS
+4635 TIALPS

-4646 ASDYEFLQD
+4646 ASDYEFLQN
-4655 GKVISTPS
+4655 GKVISAPS

-4673 QAGWQK
+4673 ETGWQK
-4679 VQNAIAGNANYTWN
+4679 VQKAIAGNTNYTWK

-4705 SATITLDG
+4705 TANVTLDG
-4713 SASTIYTGN
+4713 SASTIYTEN
-4722 PVVIPATD
+4722 SVVIPATD
-4730 GVVNSI
+4730 GVVNGI

-4749 PADLEF
+4749 PEDLEF
-4755 VDKQGNQIPVPTNAG
+4755 VNNQGNQISAPTDAG
-4770 SYRVR
+4770 TYKVR
-4775 LTEAALDQIQKLEN
+4775 LTKAALDQIRNLES
-4789 NHYNYTYNNDAVDFI
+4789 NHYNYTYNNDAVDFTI
-4804 VEKATADVT
+4804 EKANADVT
-4813 TSGSYD
+4813 TAGSYD

-4827 EIKVDK
+4827 EINVDK
-4833 IANTITTNNGV
+4833 ITNTIATNNV
-4844 KLTAPTLSAGDYEWV
+4844 VELTVPTLTADDYEWV
-4859 DKDGKV
+4859 DETGKV
-4865 IANPVNVGTYY
+4865 ITDPVNVGTYY
-4876 LKLKDSSQSKIATN
+4876 LKLKDSSQSKIANNN
-4890 NNYTWNFNGLASV
+4890 NNYTWKFNGLASV
-4903 TINKAN
+4903 TISREN
-4909 ATISFGGSQE
+4909 ATIGFNGNQE
-4919 TTYTGS
+4919 TPYTGS
-4925 VVALDPGNFE
+4925 VVAVDPDKFE

-4963 QVELSQAGIAAI
+4963 KVELSQAGIDTI

-4986 NGSKGSLTLVPAKVT
+4986 NGGQGVLVIVPAKAS
-5001 ATISGSQTTQNL
+5001 ATISGSQTTQDL
-5013 ELDPSRY
+5013 ELDPHNYSVVL
-5020 TVMVNG
+5020 TLNG
-5026 QTITGLTTSDF
+5026 QQQTITGLTASDF
-5037 IFSKDGNPAQLT
+5037 VFSKDGRPAQLT

-5056 ELSGDAISKI
+5056 ELSGDAINKI

-5073 NITFSSTATFTLENS
+5073 NIDFSSTAIFTLENS

-5093 YVDTD
+5093 YVDAD
-5098 NKVISSTNISGHIK
+5098 NNIISSTNIKGHLK
-5112 GTKLPFIPQFPAG
+5112 GTKLSFASEIPIG
-5125 WVASDPSSVLTEITL
+5125 WVANDPSEVPTEITIN
-5140 ENGITTIKIKHGVT
+5140 NGTTIIKIKHGIT
-5154 NVDHTNPVSDGEKTV
+5154 NVDHNNPVPDGAKTV
-5169 TGSVIDG
+5169 TGKVING
-5176 AHENDL
+5176 AHANDL
-5182 NQTITRTIVVT
+5182 NQTITRTINVT
-5193 KPDGTKH
+5193 NPDGTKS
-5200 TITQEGKIYRDATY
+5200 TEVQTAKLYRDASY
-5214 DNVTGKVTYGEW
+5214 DNVTGEVTYEEW
-5226 STAKWDAYTPET
+5226 STGSWEESSPAEIK
-5238 IPGYT
+5238 GYT
-5243 VNENVVPEVEVK
+5243 ASEKVVLAVEVK
-5255 NGQKNVTVNITY
+5255 NGQKDETINITY
-5267 TANEQSGKI
+5267 TANEQSGII
-5276 SYQDA
+5276 SYQDE
-5281 AGNEIGSTTITGKT
+5281 AGKEISTTPLSGKT
-5295 GETITVTPEVP
+5295 GETVTVTPEIP
-5306 AGWEIIPGQDVPK
+5306 AGWKLVPGQEIPK
-5319 TVTATADGIPMVIVK
+5319 TVTATAEGIPTVVIK
-5334 VEHKTVVV
+5334 VENSTIIVT
-5342 APETPATA
+5342 PETPE
-5350 IPTGKVPGDPSK
+5350 K
-5362 NYPTMEQLTVT
+5362 
-5373 RTRTINIKYPS
+5373 
-5384 GEEQLIPQKVTFIRT
+5384 
-5399 AIFDEV
+5399 
-5405 TGEIK
+5405 
-5410 YTEWLPQGTAQWASY
+5410 
-5425 QPTTVTGYVPSQKI
+5425 
-5439 VPAMTVNPETP
+5439 
-5450 NETVD
+5450 D
-5455 ITYDKIP
+5455 IL
-5462 EPQEGQEIISYQDAN
+5462 N
-5477 GQVIHTQTVTGE
+5477 
-5489 EDSDV
+5489 
-5494 SFKPEVPTN
+5494 
-5503 WQPTGDLPH
+5503 
-5512 SVKITGGTTVI
+5512 
-5523 VIEPVT
+5523 
-5529 VPVQEHK
+5529 
-5536 TVTRIIVEHLPSGDK
+5536 
-5551 QTVQTIVLTGTGT
+5551 
-5564 KNLVTGEVTDVKWDH
+5564 
-5579 GKFAAF
+5579 
-5585 TPATVP
+5585 
-5591 GYTTNMS
+5591 
-5598 IVPEMDV
+5598 
-5605 TAASGDS
+5605 
-5612 IVKINYI
+5612 
-5619 PNEQTGMIIY
+5619 
-5629 RDENGSDIRQT
+5629 
-5640 VLQGKTGV
+5640 
-5648 TVAVNL
+5648 
-5654 TVPDGWQLV
+5654 
-5663 PGQSIPATVMATPDG
+5663 
-5678 IPDVVVLIKHQTI
+5678 
-5691 IVKPGEEAPT
+5691 
-5701 GKVPGNPSTT
+5701 GKVPGNPSKN
-5711 YEKMESLTKEVTRT
+5711 YPEMEKLEVAPTRT
-5725 ITVKLPDG
+5725 IILIKPDG
-5733 QRQVITQTVKFTR
+5733 SRETIIQKVIFTR
-5746 TATFDAVT
+5746 TATFNEVTGEITYSTWKLSNSDDHEAIWEAYEPMNISGYTVMNVNQEKVTPDTPNTQLEVTYIPINRPAVT
-5754 GKATYSAWQVDGS
+5754 AAQTIRFVDEKGKLVESKIYTGKFGEVISVSLSVPKGYSLRNGQSLPTQLTIENGII
-5767 NEWPA
+5767 
-5772 YTAPAINGYTTNQVA
+5772 TINLKSESKHP
-5787 IPAELVIPSDE
+5787 IPNSD
-5798 NQSIEIEYAKNNQP
+5798 NNQ
-5812 VEPDKPVTPITPDQP
+5812 KPSITPDIP
-5827 TTPTNPD
+5827 NAHAD
-5834 QPAQPT
+5834 
-5840 EPSVPAKPIA
+5840 K
-5850 PTNNGDKVMPGNQLP
+5850 NN
-5865 TEPVEQEKQQVSN
+5865 
-5878 QHFISHQLTQTS
+5878 IS
-5890 SKEKSK
+5890 SKDNKDVKSHGEKLINTNHVDHVVINQK
-5896 ANILPQTGNDQNSG
+5896 ATRKDTKASSQTYGEKHFESRHMLPQTGAHSENP
-5910 SILGFA
+5910 I
-5916 FAALAS
+5916 FAALGMLAAG
-5922 ILGLTGLK
+5922 LGLFGLSDRK
-5930 KKREK
+5930 KKKDK

>member
-1 MSKNNPLRS
+1 

-52 TTPATTQASGSTVT
+52 TTSATTQASGSTATVAAS
-66 EPAQPQS
+66 AQPQS
-73 SAAKTAQNA
+73 AAAETAQNT
-82 DEEQKVNSTSAIVNT
+82 DETKRNVVANTTDTSRTSEQKTTTAQATENSSSASSVNKTNSEEENKNAFLTFNVNT
-97 AETSNTAQ
+97 A
-105 ETTTLN
+105 
-111 VSNDTANNPANEA
+111 DTPANEA
-124 LQENKVAAASTT
+124 IQENKV
-136 TTTNGG
+136 
-142 YDSATWGTLD
+142 
-152 TSKWTGQNTTFNGTD
+152 
-167 YYQLTGYTGDTTH
+167 
-180 IIVPNEVDFEQAG
+180 V
-193 KSTNNLQ
+193 
-200 VSISNDLIKSWQNA
+200 A
-214 ATIAFSKT
+214 ATA
-222 DDKKIK
+222 
-228 LASTNLDNTFNTN
+228 
-241 TTLTNLDANSLDTS
+241 TTIT
-255 SVTSMQSTFEGAS
+255 
-268 NLSSLTGI
+268 
-276 SDWDVS
+276 
-282 NVTNMSLL
+282 
-290 FQNATGLT
+290 
-298 SLTGLENWDVQKVTN
+298 
-313 MTRIF
+313 
-318 NNVNKV
+318 
-324 TDLSPLSNW
+324 
-333 KTDSLQKLNTAFANN
+333 
-348 SFTNL
+348 
-353 QGLENWNV
+353 
-361 SHVTDMGVIFMSDA
+361 
-375 NLTDISAL
+375 
-383 ANWDT
+383 
-388 SNVTDLN
+388 
-395 RAFNVN
+395 
-401 GALTSLHGLE
+401 
-411 NWNTSKVTNLE
+411 
-422 ATFANEGSLVDA
+422 
-434 SAIANW
+434 
-440 NTSNVTNMTNLFAG
+440 
-454 SSAQYVDF
+454 
-462 SNWDFSKVTSASN
+462 
-475 VINNTQSVVYL
+475 
-486 GNNSTLTADKLN
+486 
-498 TLGIANGGFTQPII
+498 NGGFTQPII
-512 LTSGSLYTLLSN
+512 LASGNLYTLLSN
-524 KNNSTHNITINNA
+524 KNNTTHDITSKNT
-537 DGGQS
+537 DSGQS
-542 TTISFPVV
+542 TTISLPVI
-550 YDAAGASNMT
+550 YDAASASNMT
-560 DAINSYKE
+560 DAINSYKD
-568 MVDQKLEDY
+568 M
-577 VTEHNYV
+577 
-584 LKRVS
+584 
-589 TAPVDDVT
+589 
-597 GHNNHLVNY
+597 
-606 ATATYQVV
+606 
-614 TIPADQKKEIQIQDK
+614 IDQKKNLQIQDK
-629 TTYKGKTLTAKDL
+629 TTYKGTTLTAKDL
-642 VTNVADF
+642 VANVADF
-649 PSGTTFEF
+649 PADTTFEF
-657 VDNSEPNWD
+657 ADNSEPNWN

-696 AKVTVTQQMQFTI
+696 ANVTVTQQMQFTI
-709 TYWDDTENKELKQFT
+709 TYWDDTENKQIVQFDI
-724 WEKAPNGG
+724 KNPDNGG
-732 WNQISFPGIN
+732 YSIDLKFPEGVN
-742 TGNYQSVSV
+742 TGTYQSVSV
-751 SGVPDD
+751 SGVPAGAT
-757 VILAG
+757 IAG
-762 DRWVPFS
+762 DYWKPFTDRSSNWRVPNYKWDATAAPSLF
-769 NPNCNWTIPNV
+769 NANV
-780 TWLTTNNLES
+780 V
-790 FNGRLEAIGEPA
+790 
-802 HAAITSEEANKIAAS
+802 
-817 LYGANMTVHLVHK
+817 VHLVHK

-837 APAAQETRTV
+837 DPAAQETRTV

-864 DGNAFASAVLDVYY
+864 DGNAFTSAVLDVYY

-884 DLATGDT
+884 DLVTGT
-891 TYGPWQW
+891 VTYGPWQW

-913 SGTWTNLP
+913 SGTWTSLP
-921 QKWAN
+921 QEWAT

-931 PTLTGYTAYTG
+931 PTLDGYTAYTG
-942 GPASNT
+942 GPATNT
-948 NKIPANQFVFPTWNG
+948 NKVPANQFVFPTWNG
-963 SDGST
+963 SDGDT
-968 SDNSKG
+968 SDISKG
-974 SSAYTTAVSLY
+974 STAYTTAAPLY

-1005 TAKFVIAGGDK
+1005 TAKFVYAGGDK
-1016 NGDSFRPD
+1016 NGQSVAPD
-1024 AQVQV
+1024 AQIQV
-1029 FYAQTGTI
+1029 FFKQVGTI
-1037 DPATNKVVYSG
+1037 NASTNKVVYG
-1048 NWQWDQNEGDT
+1048 GWTWDKTVGDE
-1059 ANPGFHVISGSWNLP
+1059 NNLGFHVISGKWNIAQDGQCTVTP
-1074 KSNQPFSV
+1074 
-1082 NVPDAGNDYVVATIQ
+1082 PDAGNDYVVANINST
-1097 LQGIYATNT
+1097 GTYTTVNFAT
-1106 FASPNFNPGTVFTNA
+1106 PNYYSNTVFTTNNA
-1121 TDPTWYVRNDLTTY
+1121 PQWYVRNELTTY
-1135 YVPKSLVEKTIN
+1135 YVPKSLTQKTIN
-1147 RVINMIGIDKSI
+1147 RVINLTPV
-1159 NGSALVKPSTT
+1159 NKPGTPSVTQTT

-1183 ADDSGVT
+1183 ADDSGVV

-1200 TGKWGRYNNIPVPNN
+1200 TGKWGRYNNIPVLNN
-1215 YTKVIKQIVTHPDG
+1215 YTNVIKQIVTHPDG

-1234 TLDIPNWRP
+1234 TLNIPNC
-1243 IPAQTVTIATLPTV
+1243 IPAQTVTIDTLPTV

-1275 STYTGSPITLDDL
+1275 STYTGQPITLSDL
-1288 NDGNGDNPIYVG
+1288 NYGNGNDRIHVG
-1300 VTGPTGGLYTLQAG
+1300 ITGPTQNVYKLQAG

-1340 WSEQGKQNIIKEF
+1340 WSEQGKQDIIKEF

-1379 KPITNVTVSG
+1379 KPITNVTVLG

-1399 ASVDSADLTISG
+1399 ASVDGAGLTISG
-1411 TGTIAGSTL
+1411 TGTVAGSTL
-1420 TAKGLVASDFDWYT
+1420 TAKGLVTSDFDWYT
-1434 FNGNKLNAI
+1434 LNGNKLNAI

-1543 GDQYVKFQG
+1543 DDQYIKLQG

-1566 DYITTLDK
+1566 NSITTLDK

-1595 QAGSVTFNANVQ
+1595 QAGSVTFNASVQ
-1607 KTYDGSAV
+1607 KIYDGSAV

-1623 APSIVIKGADGKPLA
+1623 APSIVIKGVDGKPLA

-1646 SGDFEFI
+1646 SGDFEFV

-1660 LVTINNNG
+1660 SIINKNG
-1668 QISGPINAGTYTIRL
+1668 QISGPINAGTYTILL
-1683 TQAGLKRIE
+1683 TQAGLDRIE

-1718 APNLNLSGNGSKIYD
+1718 APNLNLSGNGSKTYD
-1733 GQVVTSAELIKQ
+1733 GQVVTFAELIKQ
-1745 DKDNTITIKL
+1745 DKDNTIAIKL

-1766 VTYTFNPKMDYT
+1766 VTYTFNPNMDYT

-1801 QLKANQVR
+1801 QLKVNQVR
-1809 TILEELVNQDPNYS
+1809 TTLEDLVNQDPNYS

-1848 LTVYLDGQL
+1848 LTVYLDGQS

-1896 DFQWYVKNVDG
+1896 DFQWYVKNADG

-1934 ILPATSANSG
+1934 ILPETSTNSG
-1944 IDTLRRDNTNY
+1944 IDTLQRDNTNY

-1996 TLTISGVGL
+1996 TLTISGIGL

-2025 WTPSVPKNA
+2025 WTTSVPKNA

-2039 RLSDSALTEL
+2039 RLSDSIFTEL
-2049 ERSYTNF
+2049 KRSYTNF

-2075 QVQIS
+2075 QVHIS
-2080 FTGEPKHVIYNGQG
+2080 FTGEPKHVTYNGQG
-2094 VLVDYGSD
+2094 VSVNYSSD
-2102 AMKGYFNMTGLVNGD
+2102 AMKGYFNMAGLVNGD
-2117 KLIYPS
+2117 KLMYPT

-2277 WTNKANGSYE
+2277 WTNNTNGSYE
-2287 ITKAQVS
+2287 ITKVQVS
-2294 IKLNGESSMV
+2294 IKLNGEISMV

-2347 EYIDAPVNAGD
+2347 EYINAPVNAGD

-2393 IEKADAAIV
+2393 IEKADATIV
-2402 LKGTGTHVYDGQ
+2402 LNGTGTHVYDGQ

-2473 YNLTFTNGSFIVTPK
+2473 YNLMFTNGSFIVTPK

-2589 YARYTIYAEKS
+2589 YARYTIYAEES

-2608 FTNYGSNPMPAIDPS
+2608 FVNYGSNPMPALDPS

-2632 DGHSHNIEITAD
+2632 AGNKHNIEITAN

-2649 VPSGVPT
+2649 VPNGVPT
-2656 DKNGLPLNA
+2656 DQNGLPLNA

-2674 SVIDNFNAQHPDYK
+2674 SVIDNFNVQHPDYK
-2688 LSNDPSTNAWYV
+2688 LSNDPNTNAWYV

-2745 LSDDQNAFDSIRWDA
+2745 LSDDQNAFDSIKWDA

-2844 IGKYGLSAGNYT
+2844 IGKYDLSAGSYT
-2856 LTITPAA
+2856 LTITPAE

-2875 TYNLKDTDLA
+2875 TYNLKNTDLA

-2902 ATAISDLEQKFGT
+2902 AAAISDLEQKFGT

-2944 ETYTGQPAVLKHD
+2944 ETYTGQLAVLKHD

-2963 TTNLYGDSS
+2963 TTNIYSDSS

-3061 IGKQDITI
+3061 IGKQDITV

-3112 TAGEN
+3112 TVGEN
-3117 HIKQLGNLIDAQ
+3117 HIKQLGNVIDAQ
-3129 GNITKQNVNWTVNFV
+3129 GNITKQNINWTVNFA

-3203 TADDFT
+3203 TANDFT
-3209 IKDAQG
+3209 IKNAQG

-3221 TNAGAY
+3221 TNAGTY
-3227 KVYLNSKGL
+3227 KIYLNNKGL
-3236 EKLGKLSTNFIVPES
+3236 EKLGKLSINFTVPEY
-3251 LEQSANLIIARQD
+3251 LEQSADLIIARQN

-3328 PIKDIGTYNLRLNA
+3328 PITDIGTYNLRLNA

-3355 KLKVGDFQYA
+3355 KLKVGDFQYT

-3425 AGVQLVLSDYEFV
+3425 AGVQLVPSDYEFV

-3452 GTTSTNPFKVG
+3452 GTTLTNPFKVG

-3512 KTYDGQPVSF
+3512 KIYDDQPVSF

-3530 TTNQLVIY
+3530 TTNQPLIY
-3538 VGVSADGHT
+3538 VGASANGHT
-3547 INLPLDPGT
+3547 VNLPLDPGT
-3556 YDWNSN
+3556 YNWNSN
-3562 GQLLKVAPSQV
+3562 GQLLKTAPSQV

-3579 LNKDKVIAYLNN
+3579 LNKDKVITYLNN

-3645 LSDIVGSLK
+3645 LSTIVGSLK

-3693 TYTFKINEKGIATLA
+3693 TYTFKINEKGIAALA
-3708 SANPNFTIPNEING
+3708 SANPDLAIPNEING
-3722 YSYTYTINPAEAS
+3722 YSYTYTINQANAIGKLTGS
-3735 GELAGTNSG
+3735 NSG
-3744 VYTGK
+3744 AYTGK
-3749 PITTAQV
+3749 PVTTAQV
-3756 NSNGQIVV
+3756 NSNGQIMVI
-3764 TVDYPGVAISNK
+3764 VDYPGVAISNK
-3776 TYTLKDGDYTWST
+3776 TYTLKAGDYTWST
-3789 GNGSA
+3789 ENGFA

-3803 ALTKDGIAN
+3803 TLTKDGITN
-3812 IENYIRGLAGTGQ
+3812 IENYIRAFAGTGQ
-3825 DNKSNVVFAENAIT
+3825 DGKSNVVFAENAII
-3839 GSATFEIVPKSIS
+3839 GSATFEIVPKSIT

-3857 GKDQEKTYDGQPA
+3857 GNAQEKTYDGQAA
-3870 SLDVKDLTI
+3870 SLDVNDLTI
-3879 NANDLVTDNPLSM
+3879 SATDLVTDSPLSM
-3892 KGITASDFD
+3892 KDITASDFD
-3901 WYDDKGNKLDTVPND
+3901 WYDVQGKKLDAIPTD
-3916 AGVYEARLKSSAL
+3916 AGTYEARLKPSAL
-3929 QTLQADN
+3929 QALQKDN
-3936 PNYSFNTAN
+3936 PNYSFNTAG

-3950 TINQKAATDTLV
+3950 TINQKAATDTLG

-3976 SDVLNSITWTPSDLV
+3976 SDVLNSITWTPSGLV
-3991 DGQSLDLADLTE
+3991 DGQSLDLSNLTAD
-4003 ADYAWYTKNADGTY
+4003 DYAWYTKNADGAY
-4017 TEMSGLP
+4017 TEMTGLP

-4035 DSSIAKIQTANPNY
+4035 DNSIAKIQAANPNY
-4049 SFAADAIS
+4049 SFATGAID
-4057 GEYTYVIKQAPAGGV
+4057 GEYTY
-4072 LTGANSRAY
+4072 
-4081 NGQATTTAEVNS
+4081 
-4093 NGQIEVTVSFPGVTD
+4093 
-4108 ANKTYLLKDG
+4108 
-4118 DYTWNTLDGSA
+4118 
-4129 PTNVGEYTIIL
+4129 II
-4140 TNDGISNIKNYIIGL
+4140 S
-4155 AGRGQ
+4155 
-4160 NDLPNVAFADDAFT
+4160 
-4174 GSASYTINKAEA
+4174 
-4186 TVTISG
+4186 
-4192 KVEQTYNGQ
+4192 
-4201 VLNDSTIYGQ
+4201 
-4211 IVWSAHDTTND
+4211 
-4222 KSFTLTHDIS
+4222 
-4232 TSDYSWYT
+4232 
-4240 KNGDQYVKFTG
+4240 
-4251 QPVNAGTYY
+4251 
-4260 LIFNRDYT
+4260 
-4268 DKLNQENPN
+4268 
-4277 YDFTSVNGAFT
+4277 
-4288 YVVNKATA
+4288 
-4296 TLNIAGS
+4296 
-4303 QSTDYNGQP
+4303 
-4312 VTIDY
+4312 
-4317 SNFPLS
+4317 
-4323 ITTNNGVTVD
+4323 
-4333 LPAGVIL
+4333 
-4340 GADDVVITNAA
+4340 
-4351 GQVVAQPTAI
+4351 
-4361 GTYTIT
+4361 
-4367 LTDNG
+4367 
-4372 LKKFTSQTDNYDWTT
+4372 
-4387 AGSATLSI
+4387 
-4395 TRKTNVS
+4395 
-4402 VTLSGNEKLVYT
+4402 
-4414 GAVAVI
+4414 
-4420 NPADFKITL
+4420 
-4429 GNGLTYELQAGDLQ
+4429 
-4443 FVNTA
+4443 
-4448 AGANTNVGT
+4448 
-4457 YEVELSDQGRANI
+4457 
-4470 AKVQADNYGY
+4470 
-4480 DFSKAGLGTVT
+4480 
-4491 ITKATPSAALSG
+4491 
-4503 DAEKSYNGMPIS
+4503 
-4515 GYTPVVTITAPGNN
+4515 
-4529 SVSLTAGDYEW
+4529 
-4540 VKDGQIYLT
+4540 
-4549 APSDAG
+4549 
-4555 TYTVQLTQSGIAK
+4555 
-4568 VKAVNAANLDW
+4568 
-4579 SNVQITGS
+4579 
-4587 GSYIINQA
+4587 QA
-4595 NALITLP
+4595 NAVITLP
-4602 ATSTQTITW
+4602 NTSDQTVTW
-4611 TGNPATIDPA
+4611 TGKPATINPA
-4621 NFIPEITTNNPNEK
+4621 NFIPEITTDNPNEK
-4635 IIALPS
+4635 TIALPS

-4646 ASDYEFLQD
+4646 ASDYEFLQN
-4655 GKVISTPS
+4655 GQVISAPS
-4663 EVGTYQVRLT
+4663 EIGTYQVRLT
-4673 QAGWQK
+4673 RAGWQK
-4679 VQNAIAGNANYTWN
+4679 VQNAIAGNNNYTWN
-4693 YQGEGNYHIEKA
+4693 YQGKGNYHIEKA
-4705 SATITLDG
+4705 TATIALDG
-4713 SASTIYTGN
+4713 SASSIYTAS
-4722 PVVIPATD
+4722 PVVIPATN
-4730 GVVNSI
+4730 GVVNGIS
-4736 NVKLSNGQTYVLK
+4736 VKLSNGQTYVLK
-4749 PADLEF
+4749 PEDLEF
-4755 VDKQGNQIPVPTNAG
+4755 VNDQGNPIPAPTDAG
-4770 SYRVR
+4770 SYKVR
-4775 LTEAALDQIQKLEN
+4775 LTEAGLGQIRNLES
-4789 NHYNYTYNNDAVDFI
+4789 NHYNYTYNNDVIDFTI
-4804 VEKATADVT
+4804 EKANADVT

-4827 EIKVDK
+4827 EINVDK
-4833 IANTITTNNGV
+4833 ITNTISTNNGV
-4844 KLTAPTLSAGDYEWV
+4844 DLTAPTLSVDDYEWV
-4859 DKDGKV
+4859 DEDGKV

-4925 VVALDPGNFE
+4925 IVAVNPSNYE

-4949 DIQVIGNPINVGTY
+4949 DIQVIGSPINVGTY
-4963 QVELSQAGIAAI
+4963 QVELSQAGIDAI

-4986 NGSKGSLTLVPAKVT
+4986 DGSQGLLVIVPAKAS
-5001 ATISGSQTTQNL
+5001 ATISGSQTTQDL

-5037 IFSKDGNPAQLT
+5037 IFSKDGHPAQLT

-5056 ELSGDAISKI
+5056 ELSGNAINQL
-5066 RQENPNY
+5066 RNENPNY
-5073 NITFSSTATFTLENS
+5073 DITFSSTATFTLENS

-5093 YVDTD
+5093 YVDAD
-5098 NKVISSTNISGHIK
+5098 GKVISASSVGGKLK
-5112 GTKLPFIPQFPAG
+5112 GNQVEFTPQFPAG
-5125 WVASDPSSVLTEITL
+5125 WVASDPSSVPSEITL
-5140 ENGITTIKIKHGVT
+5140 ENEITTIKIKHGIT
-5154 NVDHTNPVSDGEKTV
+5154 NVDHTNPVPDGEKTV
-5169 TGSVIDG
+5169 TGSAING

-5193 KPDGTKH
+5193 KPDGTKQ
-5200 TITQEGKIYRDATY
+5200 TIPQAAKIYRNATY
-5214 DNVTGKVTYGEW
+5214 DDVTGDVIYGEW
-5226 STAKWDAYTPET
+5226 STAKWDAYTPEN

-5243 VNENVVPEVEVK
+5243 VSESIVPAVEVK
-5255 NGQKNVTVNITY
+5255 NGQQDETVNITY
-5267 TANEQSGKI
+5267 IANEQTGKI

-5281 AGNEIGSTTITGKT
+5281 AGKEIGSTTITGKT
-5295 GETITVTPEVP
+5295 GETITITPEIP
-5306 AGWEIIPGQDVPK
+5306 AGWQLVSGQEIPK
-5319 TVTATADGIPMVIVK
+5319 TVTVTSNGIPTIIVK
-5334 VEHKTVVV
+5334 VEHGTVVV
-5342 APETPATA
+5342 TPETPATD

-5362 NYPTMEQLTVT
+5362 NYPIMEQLTVT
-5373 RTRTINIKYPS
+5373 PTRTINIKYPS
-5384 GEEQLIPQKVTFIRT
+5384 GEEQLIPQKVTFTRT

-5551 QTVQTIVLTGTGT
+5551 QTVQTVVLTGTGT

-5591 GYTTNMS
+5591 GYTTNMR
-5598 IVPEMDV
+5598 IVPEIDV

-5612 IVKINYI
+5612 IVEINYI
-5619 PNEQTGMIIY
+5619 PNEQTGFIIY
-5629 RDENGSDIRQT
+5629 RDENGNEITRT
-5640 VLQGKTGV
+5640 ALQGKTGEV
-5648 TVAVNL
+5648 VAINRVL
-5654 TVPDGWQLV
+5654 PAGWELV
-5663 PGQSIPATVMATPDG
+5663 PGQSIPATVMTTPDG
-5678 IPDVVVLIKHQTI
+5678 IPDVVILIKHQMIT
-5691 IVKPGEEAPT
+5691 VKPGEKAPT

-5711 YEKMESLTKEVTRT
+5711 YEKMESLTKEITRT
-5725 ITVKLPDG
+5725 ITVKLSDG
-5733 QRQVITQTVKFTR
+5733 QRQIITQTVKFTR

-5772 YTAPAINGYTTNQVA
+5772 YPAPEINGYTASQVS

-5798 NQSIEIEYAKNNQP
+5798 NQSIEIEYTKNNQP
-5812 VEPDKPVTPITPDQP
+5812 VEPDKPVTPIMPDQP

-5834 QPAQPT
+5834 QPVTPTQPAQPT

-5850 PTNNGDKVMPGNQLP
+5850 PTNNGDKVMSGNQLP
-5865 TEPVEQEKQQVSN
+5865 TEPVEQEKQQISN

-5916 FAALAS
+5916 FVALAS

-5930 KKREK
+5930 KKKREK

>member
-1 MSKNNPLRS
+1 MLFNKRDLDTKQRFSIRKLTIGTCSVLLSTLFLGIGTNEVVHADTLPNNVQEQNAQ
-10 MTPKNKN
+10 TNKN
-17 YKLYKAKKQWI
+17 DTQKDKVIDANQVQDSKTEGSNQAQKSSTDSKKTVAKNAVQKSDEIKKDNVDKTIVATQNSNQQGT
-28 TACATFMLAFGA
+28 TAK
-40 TAVVNASVQADT
+40 S
-52 TTPATTQASGSTVT
+52 
-66 EPAQPQS
+66 
-73 SAAKTAQNA
+73 
-82 DEEQKVNSTSAIVNT
+82 
-97 AETSNTAQ
+97 AETPSIVQKT
-105 ETTTLN
+105 E
-111 VSNDTANNPANEA
+111 
-124 LQENKVAAASTT
+124 
-136 TTTNGG
+136 
-142 YDSATWGTLD
+142 
-152 TSKWTGQNTTFNGTD
+152 TSK
-167 YYQLTGYTGDTTH
+167 
-180 IIVPNEVDFEQAG
+180 PAP
-193 KSTNNLQ
+193 
-200 VSISNDLIKSWQNA
+200 
-214 ATIAFSKT
+214 
-222 DDKKIK
+222 
-228 LASTNLDNTFNTN
+228 
-241 TTLTNLDANSLDTS
+241 SL
-255 SVTSMQSTFEGAS
+255 
-268 NLSSLTGI
+268 
-276 SDWDVS
+276 
-282 NVTNMSLL
+282 
-290 FQNATGLT
+290 
-298 SLTGLENWDVQKVTN
+298 
-313 MTRIF
+313 
-318 NNVNKV
+318 
-324 TDLSPLSNW
+324 
-333 KTDSLQKLNTAFANN
+333 
-348 SFTNL
+348 
-353 QGLENWNV
+353 
-361 SHVTDMGVIFMSDA
+361 
-375 NLTDISAL
+375 
-383 ANWDT
+383 
-388 SNVTDLN
+388 
-395 RAFNVN
+395 
-401 GALTSLHGLE
+401 
-411 NWNTSKVTNLE
+411 
-422 ATFANEGSLVDA
+422 
-434 SAIANW
+434 
-440 NTSNVTNMTNLFAG
+440 
-454 SSAQYVDF
+454 
-462 SNWDFSKVTSASN
+462 
-475 VINNTQSVVYL
+475 
-486 GNNSTLTADKLN
+486 
-498 TLGIANGGFTQPII
+498 
-512 LTSGSLYTLLSN
+512 
-524 KNNSTHNITINNA
+524 
-537 DGGQS
+537 
-542 TTISFPVV
+542 
-550 YDAAGASNMT
+550 
-560 DAINSYKE
+560 
-568 MVDQKLEDY
+568 
-577 VTEHNYV
+577 
-584 LKRVS
+584 
-589 TAPVDDVT
+589 
-597 GHNNHLVNY
+597 
-606 ATATYQVV
+606 
-614 TIPADQKKEIQIQDK
+614 
-629 TTYKGKTLTAKDL
+629 
-642 VTNVADF
+642 
-649 PSGTTFEF
+649 F
-657 VDNSEPNWD
+657 V
-666 QVGTYNVKVIA
+666 
-677 TYPVSVNGQQYTAV
+677 
-691 TAPAT
+691 
-696 AKVTVTQQMQFTI
+696 
-709 TYWDDTENKELKQFT
+709 
-724 WEKAPNGG
+724 
-732 WNQISFPGIN
+732 
-742 TGNYQSVSV
+742 
-751 SGVPDD
+751 
-757 VILAG
+757 
-762 DRWVPFS
+762 
-769 NPNCNWTIPNV
+769 
-780 TWLTTNNLES
+780 
-790 FNGRLEAIGEPA
+790 
-802 HAAITSEEANKIAAS
+802 
-817 LYGANMTVHLVHK
+817 VHLVHK
-830 TQDVTNT
+830 TQDVTDT
-837 APAAQETRTV
+837 DPGAQETRTV

-864 DGNAFASAVLDVYY
+864 AGNAFTSAVLDVYY

-884 DLATGDT
+884 DLVTGDI

-921 QKWAN
+921 QEWAT

-931 PTLTGYTAYTG
+931 PTLDGYTAYTG
-942 GPASNT
+942 GPAT
-948 NKIPANQFVFPTWNG
+948 NKVPANQFVFPTWNG
-963 SDGST
+963 SDGDT
-968 SDNSKG
+968 SDISKG
-974 SSAYTTAVSLY
+974 STAYTTAAPLY

-1005 TAKFVIAGGDK
+1005 TAKFVYAGGDK
-1016 NGDSFRPD
+1016 NGQSVAPD
-1024 AQVQV
+1024 AQIQV
-1029 FYAQTGTI
+1029 FYKQAGTI
-1037 DPATNKVVYSG
+1037 NASTNKVVYG
-1048 NWQWDQNEGDT
+1048 GWTWDNTVGDE
-1059 ANPGFHVISGSWNLP
+1059 NNLGLHVISGKWNIAQDGQCTVIP
-1074 KSNQPFSV
+1074 
-1082 NVPDAGNDYVVATIQ
+1082 PDAGNDYVVANINST
-1097 LQGIYATNT
+1097 GTYTTVNSAN
-1106 FASPNFNPGTVFTNA
+1106 PNYNSNTVFTTNNA
-1121 TDPTWYVRNDLTTY
+1121 PQWYVRNELTTY
-1135 YVPKSLVEKTIN
+1135 YVPKSLTQKTIN
-1147 RVINMIGIDKSI
+1147 RVINLTPVNQPGT
-1159 NGSALVKPSTT
+1159 PSGTQTT
-1170 TQSATITR
+1170 TQPATITR

-1183 ADDSGVT
+1183 ADDSGVV
-1190 FDGFDGSGWT
+1190 FDGFDRSGWT
-1200 TGKWGRYNNIPVPNN
+1200 TGEWESYNNIPVLNN

-1234 TLDIPNWRP
+1234 TLNIPNRGP
-1243 IPAQTVTIATLPTV
+1243 IPAQTVTIDTLPTV

-1288 NDGNGDNPIYVG
+1288 NKGTGDDRIHVG
-1300 VTGPTGGLYTLQAG
+1300 ITGPTQNVYKLQAG

-1325 WTTEMPTNAGTYELR
+1325 WTTEMPTNTGTYKLR
-1340 WSEQGKQNIIKEF
+1340 WSEPGKQDIIKEF

-1379 KPITNVTVSG
+1379 KPITNVTVLG

-1399 ASVDSADLTISG
+1399 ASVDGAGLTISG
-1411 TGTIAGSTL
+1411 TVAGSTL
-1420 TAKGLVASDFDWYT
+1420 TAKGLVTSDFDWYT
-1434 FNGNKLNAI
+1434 LNGNKLNAI

-1471 STASGTIKYTIDKAK
+1471 NTASGTIKYTIDKAK

-1517 RDISNSKDFNLN
+1517 RDISNNKDFNLN

-1543 GDQYVKFQG
+1543 GDQYIKLQG

-1566 DYITTLDK
+1566 DSITTLDK

-1595 QAGSVTFNANVQ
+1595 QAGSVTFNASVQ
-1607 KTYDGSAV
+1607 KIYDGSAV

-1623 APSIVIKGADGKPLA
+1623 APSIVIKGVDGKPLA

-1646 SGDFEFI
+1646 SGDFEFV

-1660 LVTINNNG
+1660 SVINKSG
-1668 QISGPINAGTYTIRL
+1668 QISGPINAGTYTILL
-1683 TQAGLKRIE
+1683 TQAGLDRIE

-1709 SGTLTISQY
+1709 SGTLTISKY
-1718 APNLNLSGNGSKIYD
+1718 APNLNLSGNGSKTYD

-1745 DKDNTITIKL
+1745 DKDNTIAIKL

-1766 VTYTFNPKMDYT
+1766 VTYTFNPNMDYT

-1801 QLKANQVR
+1801 QLKVNQVR
-1809 TILEELVNQDPNYS
+1809 TTLENLVNQDPNYS
-1823 YLKGNLDFNNA
+1823 YLKGNLYFNNA

-1848 LTVYLDGQL
+1848 LTVYLDGQS

-1896 DFQWYVKNVDG
+1896 DFQWYVKNADG

-1934 ILPATSANSG
+1934 ILPETSTNSG
-1944 IDTLRRDNTNY
+1944 IDTLQRDNTNY

-1996 TLTISGVGL
+1996 TLTISGIGL
-2005 PSGQTVTLKDGDL
+2005 PSGQTVTLKVGDL

-2025 WTPSVPKNA
+2025 WTTSVPKNA

-2039 RLSDSALTEL
+2039 RLSDSIFTEL
-2049 ERSYTNF
+2049 KRSYTNF

-2075 QVQIS
+2075 QVHIS
-2080 FTGEPKHVIYNGQG
+2080 FTGEPKHVTYNGQG
-2094 VLVDYGSD
+2094 VSVNYSSD
-2102 AMKGYFNMTGLVNGD
+2102 AMKGYFNMAGLVNGD
-2117 KLIYPS
+2117 KLMYPT

-2277 WTNKANGSYE
+2277 WTNNTNGSYE
-2287 ITKAQVS
+2287 ITKVQVS

-2347 EYIDAPVNAGD
+2347 EYINAPVNAGD

-2379 QYTLDKTANMANFT
+2379 QYILDKTANMANFT
-2393 IEKADAAIV
+2393 IEKADATIV
-2402 LKGTGTHVYDGQ
+2402 LNGTGTHVYDGQ

-2589 YARYTIYAEKS
+2589 YARYTIYAEES

-2608 FTNYGSNPMPAIDPS
+2608 FVNYGSNPMPALDPS

-2632 DGHSHNIEITAD
+2632 AGNKHNIEITAN
-2644 DLTVE
+2644 DLIVE
-2649 VPSGVPT
+2649 VPNGVPT
-2656 DKNGLPLNA
+2656 DQNGLPLNA

-2674 SVIDNFNAQHPDYK
+2674 SVIDNLNVQHPDYK
-2688 LSNDPSTNAWYV
+2688 LSNDPNTNAWYV

-2745 LSDDQNAFDSIRWDA
+2745 LSDDQNAFDSIKWDA

-2782 AGLKKLQEFANGATG
+2782 TGLKKLQEFANGATG

-2844 IGKYGLSAGNYT
+2844 IGKYDLSAGSYT
-2856 LTITPAA
+2856 LTITPAE

-2875 TYNLKDTDLA
+2875 TYNLKNTDLA

-2902 ATAISDLEQKFGT
+2902 AAAISDLEQKFGT

-2963 TTNLYGDSS
+2963 TTNIYSDSS

-3013 MIKQIEDATG
+3013 MIKQIEDTTG

-3061 IGKQDITI
+3061 IGKQDITV

-3093 AGSVVVDPTD
+3093 AGYVVVGPTD

-3112 TAGEN
+3112 TVGEN
-3117 HIKQLGNLIDAQ
+3117 HIKQLGNVIDAQ
-3129 GNITKQNVNWTVNFV
+3129 GNITKQNINWTLNFA

-3160 TQNENYNGKAKT
+3160 TQNEIYNGKAKT

-3203 TADDFT
+3203 TANDFT
-3209 IKDAQG
+3209 IKNAQG

-3221 TNAGAY
+3221 TNAGTY
-3227 KVYLNSKGL
+3227 KIYLNNKGL
-3236 EKLGKLSTNFIVPES
+3236 KKLGKLSINFTVPEC
-3251 LEQSANLIIARQD
+3251 LEQSADLIIARQN

-3318 DYGTQGNQTN
+3318 DYGTQGDQTN

-3342 KGQKELDNANPNY
+3342 RGQKELDNANPNY
-3355 KLKVGDFQYA
+3355 KLKVGDFQYT

-3425 AGVQLVLSDYEFV
+3425 AGVQLVPSDYEFV

-3452 GTTSTNPFKVG
+3452 GTTLTNPFKVG

-3512 KTYDGQPVSF
+3512 KIYDDQPVSF

-3530 TTNQLVIY
+3530 TTNQPLIY
-3538 VGVSADGHT
+3538 VGVSANGHT

-3556 YDWNSN
+3556 YNWNSN
-3562 GQLLKVAPSQV
+3562 GQLLKTAPNQV

-3579 LNKDKVIAYLNN
+3579 LNKDKVITYLNN

-3603 KILADNIG
+3603 KILADNMG

-3628 DPASGSQTYTGQ
+3628 DPASGSQAYTGQ

-3645 LSDIVGSLK
+3645 LSTIVGSLK

-3693 TYTFKINEKGIATLA
+3693 TYTFKINEKGIAALA
-3708 SANPNFTIPNEING
+3708 SANPDFAIPNEING
-3722 YSYTYTINPAEAS
+3722 YSYTYTINQANAIGKLTGS
-3735 GELAGTNSG
+3735 NSG
-3744 VYTGK
+3744 AYTGK
-3749 PITTAQV
+3749 PVTTAQV
-3756 NSNGQIVV
+3756 NSNGQIMV

-3776 TYTLKDGDYTWST
+3776 TYTLKAGDYTWCT
-3789 GNGSA
+3789 ENGFA

-3803 ALTKDGIAN
+3803 TLTKDGIAN
-3812 IENYIRGLAGTGQ
+3812 IENYIRAFAGTGQ
-3825 DNKSNVVFAENAIT
+3825 DGKSNVAFAENAII
-3839 GSATFEIVPKSIS
+3839 GSATFEIVPKSIT

-3857 GKDQEKTYDGQPA
+3857 GNAQEKTYDGQAA
-3870 SLDVKDLTI
+3870 SLDVNDLTI
-3879 NANDLVTDNPLSM
+3879 SATDLVTDSPLSM
-3892 KGITASDFD
+3892 KDITASDFD
-3901 WYDDKGNKLDTVPND
+3901 WYDAQGKKLDAIPTD
-3916 AGVYEARLKSSAL
+3916 AGTYEARLKSSAL
-3929 QTLQADN
+3929 QALQKDN
-3936 PNYSFNTAN
+3936 PNYSFNTAS

-3950 TINQKAATDTLV
+3950 TINQKAATDTLG

-3976 SDVLNSITWTPSDLV
+3976 SDVLNSITWTPSGLV
-3991 DGQSLDLADLTE
+3991 DGQSLDLSNLTTD
-4003 ADYAWYTKNADGTY
+4003 DYAWYTKNADGTY
-4017 TEMSGLP
+4017 TEMAGLP

-4035 DSSIAKIQTANPNY
+4035 DSSIAKIQVVNPNY
-4049 SFAADAIS
+4049 SFATDAIS
-4057 GEYTYVIKQAPAGGV
+4057 GEYTYVI
-4072 LTGANSRAY
+4072 S
-4081 NGQATTTAEVNS
+4081 
-4093 NGQIEVTVSFPGVTD
+4093 
-4108 ANKTYLLKDG
+4108 
-4118 DYTWNTLDGSA
+4118 
-4129 PTNVGEYTIIL
+4129 
-4140 TNDGISNIKNYIIGL
+4140 
-4155 AGRGQ
+4155 
-4160 NDLPNVAFADDAFT
+4160 
-4174 GSASYTINKAEA
+4174 
-4186 TVTISG
+4186 
-4192 KVEQTYNGQ
+4192 
-4201 VLNDSTIYGQ
+4201 
-4211 IVWSAHDTTND
+4211 
-4222 KSFTLTHDIS
+4222 
-4232 TSDYSWYT
+4232 
-4240 KNGDQYVKFTG
+4240 
-4251 QPVNAGTYY
+4251 
-4260 LIFNRDYT
+4260 
-4268 DKLNQENPN
+4268 
-4277 YDFTSVNGAFT
+4277 
-4288 YVVNKATA
+4288 
-4296 TLNIAGS
+4296 
-4303 QSTDYNGQP
+4303 
-4312 VTIDY
+4312 
-4317 SNFPLS
+4317 
-4323 ITTNNGVTVD
+4323 
-4333 LPAGVIL
+4333 
-4340 GADDVVITNAA
+4340 
-4351 GQVVAQPTAI
+4351 
-4361 GTYTIT
+4361 
-4367 LTDNG
+4367 
-4372 LKKFTSQTDNYDWTT
+4372 
-4387 AGSATLSI
+4387 
-4395 TRKTNVS
+4395 
-4402 VTLSGNEKLVYT
+4402 
-4414 GAVAVI
+4414 
-4420 NPADFKITL
+4420 
-4429 GNGLTYELQAGDLQ
+4429 
-4443 FVNTA
+4443 
-4448 AGANTNVGT
+4448 
-4457 YEVELSDQGRANI
+4457 
-4470 AKVQADNYGY
+4470 
-4480 DFSKAGLGTVT
+4480 
-4491 ITKATPSAALSG
+4491 
-4503 DAEKSYNGMPIS
+4503 
-4515 GYTPVVTITAPGNN
+4515 
-4529 SVSLTAGDYEW
+4529 
-4540 VKDGQIYLT
+4540 
-4549 APSDAG
+4549 
-4555 TYTVQLTQSGIAK
+4555 
-4568 VKAVNAANLDW
+4568 
-4579 SNVQITGS
+4579 
-4587 GSYIINQA
+4587 QA
-4595 NALITLP
+4595 NAVITLP
-4602 ATSTQTITW
+4602 NTSDQTVTW
-4611 TGNPATIDPA
+4611 TGNPATIDSA
-4621 NFIPEITTNNPNEK
+4621 NFIPEITTDNPNEK
-4635 IIALPS
+4635 TIALPS

-4646 ASDYEFLQD
+4646 ASDYEFLQN
-4655 GKVISTPS
+4655 GKVISAPS

-4673 QAGWQK
+4673 ETGWQK
-4679 VQNAIAGNANYTWN
+4679 VQKAIAGNTNYTWK

-4705 SATITLDG
+4705 TANVTLDG
-4713 SASTIYTGN
+4713 SASTIYTEN
-4722 PVVIPATD
+4722 SVVIPATD
-4730 GVVNSI
+4730 GVVNGI

-4749 PADLEF
+4749 PEDLEF
-4755 VDKQGNQIPVPTNAG
+4755 VNNQGNQISAPTDAG
-4770 SYRVR
+4770 TYKVR
-4775 LTEAALDQIQKLEN
+4775 LTKAALDQIRNLES
-4789 NHYNYTYNNDAVDFI
+4789 NHYNYTYNNDAVDFTI
-4804 VEKATADVT
+4804 EKANADVT
-4813 TSGSYD
+4813 TAGSYD

-4827 EIKVDK
+4827 EINVDK
-4833 IANTITTNNGV
+4833 ITNTIATNNV
-4844 KLTAPTLSAGDYEWV
+4844 VELTVPTLTADDYEWV
-4859 DKDGKV
+4859 DETGKV
-4865 IANPVNVGTYY
+4865 ITDPVNVGTYY
-4876 LKLKDSSQSKIATN
+4876 LKLKDSSQSKIANNN
-4890 NNYTWNFNGLASV
+4890 NNYTWKFNGLASV
-4903 TINKAN
+4903 TISREN
-4909 ATISFGGSQE
+4909 ATIGFNGNQE
-4919 TTYTGS
+4919 TPYTGS
-4925 VVALDPGNFE
+4925 VVAVDPDKFE

-4963 QVELSQAGIAAI
+4963 KVELSQAGIDTI

-4986 NGSKGSLTLVPAKVT
+4986 NGGQGVLVIVPAKAS
-5001 ATISGSQTTQNL
+5001 ATISGSQTTQDL
-5013 ELDPSRY
+5013 ELDPHNYSVVL
-5020 TVMVNG
+5020 TLNG
-5026 QTITGLTTSDF
+5026 QQQTITGLTASDF
-5037 IFSKDGNPAQLT
+5037 VFSKDGRPAQLT

-5056 ELSGDAISKI
+5056 ELSGDAINKI

-5073 NITFSSTATFTLENS
+5073 NIDFSSTAIFTLENS

-5093 YVDTD
+5093 YVDAD
-5098 NKVISSTNISGHIK
+5098 NNIISSTNIKGHLK
-5112 GTKLPFIPQFPAG
+5112 GTKLSFASEIPIG
-5125 WVASDPSSVLTEITL
+5125 WVANDPSEVPTEITIN
-5140 ENGITTIKIKHGVT
+5140 NGTTIIKIKHGIT
-5154 NVDHTNPVSDGEKTV
+5154 NVDHNNPVPDGAKTV
-5169 TGSVIDG
+5169 TGEVIDG
-5176 AHENDL
+5176 AHASDL
-5182 NQTITRTIVVT
+5182 NQTITRTINVT
-5193 KPDGTKH
+5193 NPDGTKS
-5200 TITQEGKIYRDATY
+5200 TEVQTAKIYRNASY
-5214 DNVTGKVTYGEW
+5214 DNVTGEVTYGEW
-5226 STAKWDAYTPET
+5226 STGSWEESSPAEIK
-5238 IPGYT
+5238 GYT
-5243 VNENVVPEVEVK
+5243 ASEKVVPAVEVK
-5255 NGQKNVTVNITY
+5255 NGQKDETVNITY
-5267 TANEQSGKI
+5267 TANEQSGII
-5276 SYQDA
+5276 SYQDE
-5281 AGNEIGSTTITGKT
+5281 AGKEISTTPLSGKT
-5295 GETITVTPEVP
+5295 GETVTVTPEIP
-5306 AGWEIIPGQDVPK
+5306 AGWKLVPGQEIPK
-5319 TVTATADGIPMVIVK
+5319 TVTATAEGIPTVVIK
-5334 VEHKTVVV
+5334 VENSTIIVT
-5342 APETPATA
+5342 PETPE
-5350 IPTGKVPGDPSK
+5350 K
-5362 NYPTMEQLTVT
+5362 
-5373 RTRTINIKYPS
+5373 
-5384 GEEQLIPQKVTFIRT
+5384 
-5399 AIFDEV
+5399 
-5405 TGEIK
+5405 
-5410 YTEWLPQGTAQWASY
+5410 
-5425 QPTTVTGYVPSQKI
+5425 
-5439 VPAMTVNPETP
+5439 
-5450 NETVD
+5450 D
-5455 ITYDKIP
+5455 IL
-5462 EPQEGQEIISYQDAN
+5462 N
-5477 GQVIHTQTVTGE
+5477 
-5489 EDSDV
+5489 
-5494 SFKPEVPTN
+5494 
-5503 WQPTGDLPH
+5503 
-5512 SVKITGGTTVI
+5512 
-5523 VIEPVT
+5523 
-5529 VPVQEHK
+5529 
-5536 TVTRIIVEHLPSGDK
+5536 
-5551 QTVQTIVLTGTGT
+5551 
-5564 KNLVTGEVTDVKWDH
+5564 
-5579 GKFAAF
+5579 
-5585 TPATVP
+5585 
-5591 GYTTNMS
+5591 
-5598 IVPEMDV
+5598 
-5605 TAASGDS
+5605 
-5612 IVKINYI
+5612 
-5619 PNEQTGMIIY
+5619 
-5629 RDENGSDIRQT
+5629 
-5640 VLQGKTGV
+5640 
-5648 TVAVNL
+5648 
-5654 TVPDGWQLV
+5654 
-5663 PGQSIPATVMATPDG
+5663 
-5678 IPDVVVLIKHQTI
+5678 
-5691 IVKPGEEAPT
+5691 
-5701 GKVPGNPSTT
+5701 GKVPGNPSKN
-5711 YEKMESLTKEVTRT
+5711 YPEMEKLEVAPTRT
-5725 ITVKLPDG
+5725 IILIKPDG
-5733 QRQVITQTVKFTR
+5733 SRETIIQKVIFTR
-5746 TATFDAVT
+5746 TATFNEVTGEITYSTWKLSNSDDHEAIWEAYEPMNISGYTVMNVNQEKVTPDTPNTQLEVTYIPINRPAVT
-5754 GKATYSAWQVDGS
+5754 AAQTIRFVDEKGKLVESKIYTGKFGEVISVSLSVPKGYSLRNGQSLPTQLTIENGII
-5767 NEWPA
+5767 
-5772 YTAPAINGYTTNQVA
+5772 TINLKSESKHP
-5787 IPAELVIPSDE
+5787 IPNSD
-5798 NQSIEIEYAKNNQP
+5798 NNQ
-5812 VEPDKPVTPITPDQP
+5812 KPSITPDIP
-5827 TTPTNPD
+5827 NAHAD
-5834 QPAQPT
+5834 
-5840 EPSVPAKPIA
+5840 K
-5850 PTNNGDKVMPGNQLP
+5850 NN
-5865 TEPVEQEKQQVSN
+5865 
-5878 QHFISHQLTQTS
+5878 IS
-5890 SKEKSK
+5890 SKDNKDVKSHGEKLINTNHVDHVVINQK
-5896 ANILPQTGNDQNSG
+5896 ATRKDTKASSQTYGEKHFESRHMLPQTGAHSENP
-5910 SILGFA
+5910 I
-5916 FAALAS
+5916 FAALGMLAAG
-5922 ILGLTGLK
+5922 LGLFGLSDRK
-5930 KKREK
+5930 KKKDK

>member
-1 MSKNNPLRS
+1 

-52 TTPATTQASGSTVT
+52 TPATTQASGSTTT
-66 EPAQPQS
+66 ESAQLQR
-73 SAAKTAQNA
+73 SAAETAQNTNETKRNVVA
-82 DEEQKVNSTSAIVNT
+82 NTTDTSKTGEQKTTTAQDTENSSSASSANKINSEEENKNAFLALNVNT
-97 AETSNTAQ
+97 TDNA
-105 ETTTLN
+105 TTTQ
-111 VSNDTANNPANEA
+111 A
-124 LQENKVAAASTT
+124 LQENTIAAATATT
-136 TTTNGG
+136 PTTNGG

-152 TSKWTGQNTTFNGTD
+152 TSKWTGQTATFDGNN
-167 YYQLTGYTGDTTH
+167 YYQLTGYTGDQTH
-180 IIVPNEVDFEQAG
+180 IIVPNEADFEQAG

-228 LASTNLDNTFNTN
+228 LASTNLDSTFQRN

-255 SVTSMQSTFEGAS
+255 SVTSMQRTFENAS

-276 SDWDVS
+276 SDW
-282 NVTNMSLL
+282 N
-290 FQNATGLT
+290 
-298 SLTGLENWDVQKVTN
+298 VQKVTD

-324 TDLSPLSNW
+324 PDLSPLSNW
-333 KTDSLQKLNTAFANN
+333 KTDSLQNLNTAFANN

-361 SHVTDMGVIFMSDA
+361 SHVTDMNSTFMGDTILNDLNA
-375 NLTDISAL
+375 LVKWDI
-383 ANWDT
+383 
-388 SNVTDLN
+388 SNVTNLSMMFN
-395 RAFNVN
+395 RDSNLVT
-401 GALTSLHGLE
+401 LTGLE
-411 NWNTSKVTNLE
+411 NWNTSKVTNLY

-440 NTSNVTNMTNLFAG
+440 NTSNVTNMSVLFAG
-454 SSAQYVDF
+454 SNAQYVDF

-475 VINNTQSVVYL
+475 VIKNTQSVIYL

-498 TLGIANGGFTQPII
+498 TLGIANGSFTQPII
-512 LTSGSLYTLLSN
+512 LASGNLYTLLSN
-524 KNNSTHNITINNA
+524 KNNTTHNITINNA
-537 DGGQS
+537 DSGQS

-550 YDAAGASNMT
+550 YDAAGASNIT
-560 DAINSYKE
+560 DAINSYKD

-577 VTEHNYV
+577 VAEHNYV

-589 TAPVDDVT
+589 TAPVDDLT

-606 ATATYQVV
+606 AEAIYQVV
-614 TIPADQKKEIQIQDK
+614 TVPSDQQKDIAVQNK
-629 TTYKGKTLTAKDL
+629 TIYKGTILTAKNL
-642 VTNVADF
+642 VANSADF
-649 PSGTTFEF
+649 PAGTTFEF
-657 VDNSEPNWD
+657 IDNSEPNWN

-709 TYWDDTENKELKQFT
+709 TYWDDTENKEIVQFDI
-724 WEKAPNGG
+724 ANAGNGG
-732 WNQISFPGIN
+732 YDNQLSFPEGVN
-742 TGNYQSVSV
+742 TNNYQSVSV
-751 SGVPDD
+751 SGVPAGAT
-757 VILAG
+757 VAG
-762 DRWVPFS
+762 DFWISFTDPS
-769 NPNCNWTIPNV
+769 CNWTIPNYR
-780 TWLTTNNLES
+780 WTTEAAPS
-790 FNGRLEAIGEPA
+790 F
-802 HAAITSEEANKIAAS
+802 
-817 LYGANMTVHLVHK
+817 YGANVIVHLVHK
-830 TQDVTNT
+830 TKDVTNT
-837 APAAQETRTV
+837 DPAAQETRTV
-847 TVNYVKTKV
+847 TADFVKI
-856 NEDGTYTE
+856 NENGTPE
-864 DGNAFASAVLDVYY
+864 AAPFDSATLDVCYI
-878 TRQATK
+878 RKATK
-884 DLATGDT
+884 DLVTDKV
-891 TYGPWQW
+891 TYGNW
-898 NTKKGDSSTPGYHVV
+898 K
-913 SGTWTNLP
+913 L
-921 QKWAN
+921 
-926 VTADV
+926 
-931 PTLTGYTAYTG
+931 
-942 GPASNT
+942 NT
-948 NKIPANQFVFPTWNG
+948 NKGSNG
-963 SDGST
+963 FQI
-968 SDNSKG
+968 
-974 SSAYTTAVSLY
+974 VSG
-985 EAQPVHTIF
+985 A
-994 YVPNKTEARTI
+994 
-1005 TAKFVIAGGDK
+1005 
-1016 NGDSFRPD
+1016 
-1024 AQVQV
+1024 
-1029 FYAQTGTI
+1029 
-1037 DPATNKVVYSG
+1037 
-1048 NWQWDQNEGDT
+1048 
-1059 ANPGFHVISGSWNLP
+1059 WNLP
-1074 KSNQPFSV
+1074 TDSSSNITV
-1082 NVPDAGNDYVVATIQ
+1082 TAPDLDGYEKADTQINGQ
-1097 LQGIYATNT
+1097 LTT
-1106 FASPNFNPGTVFTNA
+1106 DFGTADSITSK
-1121 TDPTWYVRNDLTTY
+1121 LTTY
-1135 YVPKSLVEKTIN
+1135 YVPKSLTQKTIN

-1159 NGSALVKPSTT
+1159 NGSAMVKPSTT

-1183 ADDSGVT
+1183 ADDSGVI

-1543 GDQYVKFQG
+1543 GDQYIKLQG
-1552 QPVNAGVYYLILNN
+1552 QPVNAGVYYLILNK
-1566 DYITTLDK
+1566 DYRTTLDK
-1574 ENPNYD
+1574 ANPNYD
-1580 ISKVEGAFVYTINQA
+1580 ISKVGGAFVYTINQA
-1595 QAGSVTFNANVQ
+1595 QAGSVAFNASVQ
-1607 KTYDGSAV
+1607 KIYNGSAV
-1615 LNNASFNT
+1615 LNGASFNT
-1623 APSIVIKGADGKPLA
+1623 APSIVIKGVDGKALA

-1646 SGDFEFI
+1646 SGDFEFV

-1660 LVTINNNG
+1660 LATINNNG

-1683 TQAGLKRIE
+1683 TQAGLDRIE

-1718 APNLNLSGNGSKIYD
+1718 APKLNLSGNGSKTYD

-1766 VTYTFNPKMDYT
+1766 VTYAFNPKMDYT

-1786 GIKINAPKNAGTYVI
+1786 GAKINAPKNAGTYVI
-1801 QLKANQVR
+1801 KLKADQVK
-1809 TILEELVNQDPNYS
+1809 TILEDLVSRDSNYS

-1834 QVTGQASYTINKKP
+1834 QITGQASYTINKKP
-1848 LTVYLDGQL
+1848 LTVYLDGE
-1857 SSVYTGSG
+1857 SSAVYTGSG

-1874 KHLEA
+1874 NHLEA

-1885 ETLNTNTFDKA
+1885 ETLNTDTFDKA
-1896 DFQWYVKNVDG
+1896 DFQWYVKNADG

-1934 ILPATSANSG
+1934 ILPETSTNSG
-1944 IDTLRRDNTNY
+1944 IDTLQRDNTNY
-1955 DVTIDYSKYYQFDI
+1955 DVTIDYSKYYRFDI

-2025 WTPSVPKNA
+2025 WTTSVPKNA

-2056 SWTSDNVTNNAK
+2056 SWTSDNVINNAQE
-2068 AYVINPT
+2068 YVINPT
-2075 QVQIS
+2075 QVQVS

-2094 VLVDYGSD
+2094 VSVDYGSD
-2102 AMKGYFNMTGLVNGD
+2102 AMKGYFNMNGLVNGD

-2123 LSSDQFEWVD
+2123 LSSDQFEWIN
-2133 SAGNVMTTVPVNV
+2133 STGNVMTTVPVNV

-2159 DKLNSNYSFVFAK
+2159 DKLNSNYNFVFAK

-2199 QNTPWTGKPTVL
+2199 QNTPWTGQPTVL
-2211 DPANFAVTISTNNG
+2211 NPDNFAVTISTNNG
-2225 QILTASGLEVSDF
+2225 RTLTASGLEASDF
-2238 QFYDQNGQAI
+2238 QFYDQSGQAI
-2248 ATPTAVG
+2248 STPTAVG
-2255 NYTIKLKQS
+2255 NYIIKLKQS

-2277 WTNKANGSYE
+2277 WINNANGSYE

-2294 IKLNGESSMV
+2294 IKLNGESSMT
-2304 YNGRAANFPVN
+2304 YNGRAASFPVN
-2315 SDGSVNGITVTL
+2315 SDGSVKGITVTL
-2327 SNGKTYALKPGD
+2327 SNGKTYTLKPGD

-2347 EYIDAPVNAGD
+2347 EFIDAPVNAGD
-2358 YKVTLSQVGLS
+2358 YKVTLSQVGLN

-2379 QYTLDKTANMANFT
+2379 QYTLDENDKTANFT
-2393 IEKADAAIV
+2393 IEKADATIV
-2402 LKGTGTHVYDGQ
+2402 LNGTGTHVYNGQ
-2414 AASTGEGSYT
+2414 AASTNEGSYT
-2424 IQLPGQTTSTNVTAA
+2424 IQLPGQTASTNVNAA
-2439 NLAFV
+2439 NLVFV
-2444 TGAPT
+2444 DGAPT
-2449 NAGTYSIALS
+2449 NVGTYSIALS

-2473 YNLTFTNGSFIVTPK
+2473 YNLTFTNGSFTVIPK

-2500 IYNGQPAKVSDISN
+2500 IYNGQPAKVSNISN

-2532 FTLSADDLEVVDKNG
+2532 FTLSADDLEVVNKNG

-2553 NSTNQ
+2553 NSASQ
-2558 ENNPYYVQLKNSILN
+2558 ENNPYYVQLKNSILK

-2589 YARYTIYAEKS
+2589 YARYTIYAKKS

-2608 FTNYGSNPMPAIDPS
+2608 FANYGSNPMPAIDPS
-2623 NYTLTWTDI
+2623 NYSLTWTDI

-2688 LSNDPSTNAWYV
+2688 LSNDPNTNAWYV

-2745 LSDDQNAFDSIRWDA
+2745 LSDDQNAFDSIKWDA

-2856 LTITPAA
+2856 LTITPTE

-2902 ATAISDLEQKFGT
+2902 AAAISDLEQKFGT

-2934 GTITLSGGQT
+2934 GMITLSGGQT
-2944 ETYTGQPAVLKHD
+2944 ETYTGQPAVLKYD

-2963 TTNLYGDSS
+2963 TTNIYSDSS

-2985 TKNVDGSYI
+2985 TKNADGSYTQ
-2994 ELANKPTDVG
+2994 LANKPTDIG
-3004 TYYVGLNEY
+3004 TYYVGLNDD
-3013 MIKQIEDATG
+3013 MVKLIKDATG

-3047 TGSFTNSSTYNAQP
+3047 SGSFTNSSTYNAQP
-3061 IGKQDITI
+3061 IGKQDIKV

-3074 GAKSK
+3074 GAKSN
-3079 TYSLQEGDYEYVNE
+3079 TYTLQEGDYEYVNE

-3129 GNITKQNVNWTVNFV
+3129 GNITKQNVNWTVNFA

-3160 TQNENYNGKAKT
+3160 TQNETYNGNAKT
-3172 INIGGSN
+3172 VNIGGPN

-3191 VPTIPTTGVNAL
+3191 VPTIPTTGINAL

-3355 KLKVGDFQYA
+3355 KLKVGDFQYT

-3377 TQNADWDNQGV
+3377 TQNANWDNQGV

-3425 AGVQLVLSDYEFV
+3425 AGVQLVPSDYEFV

-3512 KTYDGQPVSF
+3512 KIYDDQPVSF

-3530 TTNQLVIY
+3530 TTNQALIY
-3538 VGVSADGHT
+3538 VGVSASGYT
-3547 INLPLDPGT
+3547 INLPLNPGT
-3556 YDWNSN
+3556 YNWNSN
-3562 GQLLKVAPSQV
+3562 GQLLKTAPSQV

-3579 LNKDKVIAYLNN
+3579 LNKDKVITYLNN

-3645 LSDIVGSLK
+3645 LSTIVGSLK

-3693 TYTFKINEKGIATLA
+3693 TYTFKINEKGIAALA
-3708 SANPNFTIPNEING
+3708 SANPDFAIPNEING
-3722 YSYTYTINPAEAS
+3722 YSYTYTINQANAIGKLTGS
-3735 GELAGTNSG
+3735 NSG
-3744 VYTGK
+3744 AYTGK
-3749 PITTAQV
+3749 PVTTAQV
-3756 NSNGQIVV
+3756 NSNGQIMV

-3776 TYTLKDGDYTWST
+3776 TYTLKAGDYTWST
-3789 GNGSA
+3789 ENGFA

-3803 ALTKDGIAN
+3803 TLTKDGIAN
-3812 IENYIRGLAGTGQ
+3812 VENYIRAFAGTGQ
-3825 DNKSNVVFAENAIT
+3825 DGKSNVVFAENAIT
-3839 GSATFEIVPKSIS
+3839 GSATFEIVPKSIT
-3852 DVTIS
+3852 DVTIT
-3857 GKDQEKTYDGQPA
+3857 GKDQERTYDGQAA

-3879 NANDLVTDNPLSM
+3879 SGSELVTDNSLSM
-3892 KGITASDFD
+3892 KGITTSDFD
-3901 WYDDKGNKLDTVPND
+3901 WYDTDGNKLDAVPTN
-3916 AGVYEARLKSSAL
+3916 AGVYEARLKSFAL

-3936 PNYSFNTAN
+3936 PNYSFNTAS

-3950 TINQKAATDTLV
+3950 TINQKAATDTLG

-3967 VYNGQETTV
+3967 VYNGQKTTV
-3976 SDVLNSITWTPSDLV
+3976 SDVLNSITWTPSGLV
-3991 DGQSLDLADLTE
+3991 DGQSLDLSKLSD
-4003 ADYAWYTKNADGTY
+4003 ADYSWYTKNADGTY
-4017 TEMSGLP
+4017 TEMAGLP
-4024 TNAGTYYLKLK
+4024 TNADTYYLKLK
-4035 DSSIAKIQTANPNY
+4035 DSSIAKIQAANPNY
-4049 SFAADAIS
+4049 SFAAGAIS
-4057 GEYTYVIKQAPAGGV
+4057 GEYTYVI
-4072 LTGANSRAY
+4072 S
-4081 NGQATTTAEVNS
+4081 
-4093 NGQIEVTVSFPGVTD
+4093 
-4108 ANKTYLLKDG
+4108 
-4118 DYTWNTLDGSA
+4118 
-4129 PTNVGEYTIIL
+4129 
-4140 TNDGISNIKNYIIGL
+4140 
-4155 AGRGQ
+4155 
-4160 NDLPNVAFADDAFT
+4160 
-4174 GSASYTINKAEA
+4174 
-4186 TVTISG
+4186 
-4192 KVEQTYNGQ
+4192 
-4201 VLNDSTIYGQ
+4201 
-4211 IVWSAHDTTND
+4211 
-4222 KSFTLTHDIS
+4222 
-4232 TSDYSWYT
+4232 
-4240 KNGDQYVKFTG
+4240 
-4251 QPVNAGTYY
+4251 
-4260 LIFNRDYT
+4260 
-4268 DKLNQENPN
+4268 
-4277 YDFTSVNGAFT
+4277 
-4288 YVVNKATA
+4288 
-4296 TLNIAGS
+4296 
-4303 QSTDYNGQP
+4303 
-4312 VTIDY
+4312 
-4317 SNFPLS
+4317 
-4323 ITTNNGVTVD
+4323 
-4333 LPAGVIL
+4333 
-4340 GADDVVITNAA
+4340 
-4351 GQVVAQPTAI
+4351 
-4361 GTYTIT
+4361 
-4367 LTDNG
+4367 
-4372 LKKFTSQTDNYDWTT
+4372 
-4387 AGSATLSI
+4387 
-4395 TRKTNVS
+4395 
-4402 VTLSGNEKLVYT
+4402 
-4414 GAVAVI
+4414 
-4420 NPADFKITL
+4420 
-4429 GNGLTYELQAGDLQ
+4429 
-4443 FVNTA
+4443 
-4448 AGANTNVGT
+4448 
-4457 YEVELSDQGRANI
+4457 
-4470 AKVQADNYGY
+4470 
-4480 DFSKAGLGTVT
+4480 
-4491 ITKATPSAALSG
+4491 
-4503 DAEKSYNGMPIS
+4503 
-4515 GYTPVVTITAPGNN
+4515 
-4529 SVSLTAGDYEW
+4529 
-4540 VKDGQIYLT
+4540 
-4549 APSDAG
+4549 
-4555 TYTVQLTQSGIAK
+4555 
-4568 VKAVNAANLDW
+4568 
-4579 SNVQITGS
+4579 
-4587 GSYIINQA
+4587 QA
-4595 NALITLP
+4595 NAVITLP
-4602 ATSTQTITW
+4602 NTSDQTVTW
-4611 TGNPATIDPA
+4611 TGKPATINPV
-4621 NFIPEITTNNPNEK
+4621 NFIPEITTDNLNEK
-4635 IIALPS
+4635 TIALPS
-4641 TLQLT
+4641 TLQLA
-4646 ASDYEFLQD
+4646 ASDYEFLQN
-4655 GKVISTPS
+4655 GQVISAPS
-4663 EVGTYQVRLT
+4663 EIGTYQVRLT
-4673 QAGWQK
+4673 RAGWQK
-4679 VQNAIAGNANYTWN
+4679 VQNAIAGNNNYTWN
-4693 YQGEGNYHIEKA
+4693 YQGKGRYHIEKA
-4705 SATITLDG
+4705 TATIALDG
-4713 SASTIYTGN
+4713 SASSIYTGN

-4770 SYRVR
+4770 SYKVR

-4819 VVYNGQTP
+4819 VVYNGQAL
-4827 EIKVDK
+4827 EIKVAK

-4844 KLTAPTLSAGDYEWV
+4844 KLTAPTLSADDYEWV

-4919 TTYTGS
+4919 TTYKGS

-4963 QVELSQAGIAAI
+4963 QVELNKAGIGAI
-4975 KAADSNYNYSY
+4975 KAANSNYNYSY
-4986 NGSKGSLTLVPAKVT
+4986 DGSKGLLTIVPAKAS
-5001 ATISGSQTTQNL
+5001 ATISGSQTTQDL
-5013 ELDPSRY
+5013 ELDPHNYSVVV
-5020 TVMVNG
+5020 TLNG
-5026 QTITGLTTSDF
+5026 QQQTITGLTANDF
-5037 IFSKDGNPAQLT
+5037 VFSKDGHPAKLT

-5056 ELSGDAISKI
+5056 ELSGDAINKI
-5066 RQENPNY
+5066 RNENSNY
-5073 NITFSSTATFTLENS
+5073 DIAFSSTATFTLENS

-5093 YVDTD
+5093 YVDAD
-5098 NKVISSTNISGHIK
+5098 GKVISASSVGGKLK
-5112 GTKLPFIPQFPAG
+5112 GNQVEFTPQFPVG
-5125 WVASDPSSVLTEITL
+5125 WVASDPGSVPSEITL
-5140 ENGITTIKIKHGVT
+5140 ENGITTIKIKHGIT
-5154 NVDHTNPVSDGEKTV
+5154 NVDHTNPVPDGEKTV

-5193 KPDGTKH
+5193 NPDGTKQ
-5200 TITQEGKIYRDATY
+5200 TIPQAAKIYRNATY
-5214 DNVTGKVTYGEW
+5214 DNVTGEVTYGEW
-5226 STAKWDAYTPET
+5226 STAKWGAYTPEN

-5243 VNENVVPEVEVK
+5243 VSESIVPVVEVK
-5255 NGQKNVTVNITY
+5255 NGQQDENVNITY
-5267 TANEQSGKI
+5267 IANEQSGKI

-5281 AGNEIGSTTITGKT
+5281 AGKEIGTTSLSGKT
-5295 GETITVTPEVP
+5295 GETIAITPEIP
-5306 AGWEIIPGQDVPK
+5306 AGWQLVPDQEIPK
-5319 TVTATADGIPMVIVK
+5319 TVTATAEGIPTVIVK

-5342 APETPATA
+5342 TPATPA
-5350 IPTGKVPGDPSK
+5350 TDIPTGKVPGDPSK

-5373 RTRTINIKYPS
+5373 PTRTINIKYPS
-5384 GEEQLIPQKVTFIRT
+5384 GEEQLIPQKVTFTRT

-5536 TVTRIIVEHLPSGDK
+5536 TVTRIIVEYLPSGDK
-5551 QTVQTIVLTGTGT
+5551 QTVQTVVLTGTGT

-5605 TAASGDS
+5605 TASSGDS
-5612 IVKINYI
+5612 IVEINYI
-5619 PNEQTGMIIY
+5619 PNEQTGFIIY
-5629 RDENGSDIRQT
+5629 RDENGNEITRT
-5640 VLQGKTGV
+5640 ALQGKTGEA
-5648 TVAVNL
+5648 VAINPAL
-5654 TVPDGWQLV
+5654 PAGWELV

-5691 IVKPGEEAPT
+5691 TVEPGQTAPS
-5701 GKVPGNPSTT
+5701 GQVPGNPSTT
-5711 YEKMESLTKEVTRT
+5711 YEKMESLTKEITRT

-5733 QRQVITQTVKFTR
+5733 QRQIITQTVKFTR

-5772 YTAPAINGYTTNQVA
+5772 YTAPAINGYTVSQVA

-5798 NQSIEIEYAKNNQP
+5798 NQSIEIEYTKNNQP
-5812 VEPDKPVTPITPDQP
+5812 VEPDNPVTPITPDQP

-5850 PTNNGDKVMPGNQLP
+5850 PTNNGDKVMSGNQLP
-5865 TEPVEQEKQQVSN
+5865 TEPVEQERQQVPN

-5896 ANILPQTGNDQNSG
+5896 ANILPQTGNDQNRS

-5930 KKREK
+5930 KKKREK

>member
-1 MSKNNPLRS
+1 MIFNKNDYDSKQRFGIRKLSVGVCSVLLSTLFLTMNNNQTVHASTETESSESVEASASSGSNVEDQSASNSATTTGTSESTQTEASGTPSAQSESSKNGAAQLKTS
-10 MTPKNKN
+10 GAETPKKPDESKKDNVENPTVTTQHTTQQSTTAKAPETPSTVQNSETSKPEYSSTIQTKN
-17 YKLYKAKKQWI
+17 ETNSLTQTTPVENI
-28 TACATFMLAFGA
+28 T
-40 TAVVNASVQADT
+40 QKT
-52 TTPATTQASGSTVT
+52 TTF
-66 EPAQPQS
+66 
-73 SAAKTAQNA
+73 
-82 DEEQKVNSTSAIVNT
+82 
-97 AETSNTAQ
+97 
-105 ETTTLN
+105 N
-111 VSNDTANNPANEA
+111 VSNFFADEANVNV
-124 LQENKVAAASTT
+124 LQENKTVAATATT
-136 TTTNGG
+136 ATTNGG

-152 TSKWTGQNTTFNGTD
+152 TSKWTGQNTTFDGTN
-167 YYQLTGYTGDTTH
+167 YYQLTGYTGDQTH
-180 IIVPNEVDFEQAG
+180 IIVPNEADFAAAN
-193 KSTNNLQ
+193 KSTDGLQ

-228 LASTNLDNTFNTN
+228 LASNNLNGTFQNDTK
-241 TTLTNLDANSLDTS
+241 LTNLDANSLDTS
-255 SVTSMQSTFEGAS
+255 SVTSMQSTFEGTS

-282 NVTNMSLL
+282 NVTNMYLL

-298 SLTGLENWDVQKVTN
+298 SLTGLENW
-313 MTRIF
+313 
-318 NNVNKV
+318 
-324 TDLSPLSNW
+324 
-333 KTDSLQKLNTAFANN
+333 
-348 SFTNL
+348 
-353 QGLENWNV
+353 
-361 SHVTDMGVIFMSDA
+361 
-375 NLTDISAL
+375 
-383 ANWDT
+383 
-388 SNVTDLN
+388 
-395 RAFNVN
+395 
-401 GALTSLHGLE
+401 
-411 NWNTSKVTNLE
+411 NTSKVTNLE
-422 ATFANEGSLVDA
+422 AAFANERSLVDA

-462 SNWDFSKVTSASN
+462 SNWNFSKVTSASN
-475 VINNTQSVVYL
+475 VINNTQSVIYL
-486 GNNSTLTADKLN
+486 GNNPTLTADKLN
-498 TLGIANGGFTQPII
+498 TLGVANGGFTQPII
-512 LTSGSLYTLLSN
+512 LASGNLYTLLSN
-524 KNNSTHNITINNA
+524 KNNTTHDITSKNA
-537 DGGQS
+537 DSGQS
-542 TTISFPVV
+542 TTISLPVV
-550 YDAAGASNMT
+550 YDAASASNMT
-560 DAINSYKE
+560 DAINNYKD

-589 TAPVDDVT
+589 TDPVDDVT

-614 TIPADQKKEIQIQDK
+614 TIPVDQKKNLQIQDK

-642 VTNVADF
+642 VTNIADF
-649 PSGTTFEF
+649 PADTTFEF
-657 VDNSEPNWD
+657 ADNSEPNWN
-666 QVGTYNVKVIA
+666 QVGTYNIKVIA

-696 AKVTVTQQMQFTI
+696 ANVTVTQQMQFTI
-709 TYWDDTENKELKQFT
+709 TYWDDTENKQLVQFDI
-724 WEKAPNGG
+724 KNPDNGG
-732 WNQISFPGIN
+732 YSNGLKFPEGVN
-742 TGNYQSVSV
+742 TVKYQSVSV
-751 SGVPDD
+751 SGVPAGAT
-757 VILAG
+757 IAG
-762 DRWVPFS
+762 DYWKPFTDRS
-769 NPNCNWTIPNV
+769 CNWKVPNYKWDA
-780 TWLTTNNLES
+780 TAAPSLFNTN
-790 FNGRLEAIGEPA
+790 IV
-802 HAAITSEEANKIAAS
+802 
-817 LYGANMTVHLVHK
+817 VHLVHK
-830 TQDVTNT
+830 TQDVTDT
-837 APAAQETRTV
+837 DPYAQETRTV

-864 DGNAFASAVLDVYY
+864 DGNAFTSAVLDVYY

-884 DLATGDT
+884 DLVTGT
-891 TYGPWQW
+891 VTYGPWQW
-898 NTKKGDSSTPGYHVV
+898 NTKKGDSNTPGFHVV

-921 QKWAN
+921 QEWAT

-931 PTLTGYTAYTG
+931 PTLDGYTAYTG
-942 GPASNT
+942 GPATNT
-948 NKIPANQFVFPTWNG
+948 NKVPANQFVFPTWNG
-963 SDGST
+963 SDGDT
-968 SDNSKG
+968 SDISKG
-974 SSAYTTAVSLY
+974 STAYTTAAPLY

-994 YVPNKTEARTI
+994 YIPNKTEARTI
-1005 TAKFVIAGGDK
+1005 TAKFVYAGGDK
-1016 NGDSFRPD
+1016 NGQSVAPD
-1024 AQVQV
+1024 AQIQV
-1029 FYAQTGTI
+1029 FFKQAGTI
-1037 DPATNKVVYSG
+1037 NASTNKVVYG
-1048 NWQWDQNEGDT
+1048 GWTWDKTVGDEDSL
-1059 ANPGFHVISGSWNLP
+1059 GFHVISGKWNIA
-1074 KSNQPFSV
+1074 QDGQFTV
-1082 NVPDAGNDYVVATIQ
+1082 TTPDAGNDYVVANINST
-1097 LQGIYATNT
+1097 GTYTTVNFAT
-1106 FASPNFNPGTVFTNA
+1106 PNYYSNTVFTTNNA
-1121 TDPTWYVRNDLTTY
+1121 PQWYVRNELTTY
-1135 YVPKSLVEKTIN
+1135 YVPKSLTQKTIN
-1147 RVINMIGIDKSI
+1147 RVINLTPVNQPGT
-1159 NGSALVKPSTT
+1159 PSVTQTT

-1183 ADDSGVT
+1183 ADDSGVV
-1190 FDGFDGSGWT
+1190 FDGFDRSGWT
-1200 TGKWGRYNNIPVPNN
+1200 TGKWGRYNNIPVPNG

-1234 TLDIPNWRP
+1234 TLNIPNRGP
-1243 IPAQTVTIATLPTV
+1243 IPAQTVTIGTLPTV

-1288 NDGNGDNPIYVG
+1288 NKGTGNNPIIIR
-1300 VTGPTGGLYTLQAG
+1300 VTGPTENTYTLQAG
-1314 DVEFSSDNGQT
+1314 DVKFSSDNGKT
-1325 WTTEMPTNAGTYELR
+1325 WTTEMPTNTGTYKLR

-1379 KPITNVTVSG
+1379 KPITNVTVLG

-1399 ASVDSADLTISG
+1399 ASVDGAGLTISG
-1411 TGTIAGSTL
+1411 TGTVAGSTL

-1434 FNGNKLNAI
+1434 FKGNKLNAI

-1460 NLQTINSNYSF
+1460 KLQTINSNYSF
-1471 STASGTIKYTIDKAK
+1471 NTASGTIKYTIDKAK
-1486 AIATIGGSYERDYNG
+1486 AIATIGGSYEHDYNG

-1517 RDISNSKDFNLN
+1517 RDTSNNKDFNLN

-1543 GDQYVKFQG
+1543 GDQYIKFQG
-1552 QPVNAGVYYLILNN
+1552 QPVNVGVYYLILNN
-1566 DYITTLDK
+1566 DSITTLDK

-1580 ISKVEGAFVYTINQA
+1580 ISKVGAFVYTINQA
-1595 QAGSVTFNANVQ
+1595 QAGSVTFNASVQ

-1623 APSIVIKGADGKPLA
+1623 APSIVIKGVDGKPLA

-1646 SGDFEFI
+1646 SGDFEFV

-1660 LVTINNNG
+1660 SIINKND
-1668 QISGPINAGTYTIRL
+1668 QISGPINAGTYTILL
-1683 TQAGLKRIE
+1683 TQAGLDRIE

-1709 SGTLTISQY
+1709 SGTLTISKY
-1718 APNLNLSGNGSKIYD
+1718 APNLNLSGNGSKTYD

-1745 DKDNTITIKL
+1745 DKDNTIAIKL
-1755 TVPKQGGGTTE
+1755 TVPKQGGGATE
-1766 VTYTFNPKMDYT
+1766 VTYTFNPNMDYT

-1801 QLKANQVR
+1801 QLKVNQVR
-1809 TILEELVNQDPNYS
+1809 ITLEDLVNQDPNYS

-1848 LTVYLDGQL
+1848 LTVYLDGQS

-1896 DFQWYVKNVDG
+1896 DFQWYVKNADG

-1934 ILPATSANSG
+1934 ILPETSTNGG
-1944 IDTLRRDNTNY
+1944 IDTLQRDNTNY

-1996 TLTISGVGL
+1996 TLTISGIGL

-2025 WTPSVPKNA
+2025 WTTSVPKNA

-2039 RLSDSALTEL
+2039 RLSDSIFTEL
-2049 ERSYTNF
+2049 ERSYNNF

-2075 QVQIS
+2075 QVHIS
-2080 FTGEPKHVIYNGQG
+2080 FTGEPKHVTYNRQG
-2094 VLVDYGSD
+2094 VSVNYSSD
-2102 AMKGYFNMTGLVNGD
+2102 AMKGYFNMAGLVNGD
-2117 KLIYPS
+2117 KLMYPT

-2277 WTNKANGSYE
+2277 WTNNTNGSYE
-2287 ITKAQVS
+2287 ITKVQVS

-2347 EYIDAPVNAGD
+2347 EYINAPVNAGD

-2393 IEKADAAIV
+2393 IEKEDATIV
-2402 LKGTGTHVYDGQ
+2402 LNGTGTHVYDGQ

-2589 YARYTIYAEKS
+2589 YARYTIYAEES

-2608 FTNYGSNPMPAIDPS
+2608 FVNYGSNPMPALDPS

-2632 DGHSHNIEITAD
+2632 AGNKHNIEITAN

-2649 VPSGVPT
+2649 VPNGVPT
-2656 DKNGLPLNA
+2656 DQNGLPLNA

-2674 SVIDNFNAQHPDYK
+2674 SVINNFNVQHPDYK
-2688 LSNDPSTNAWYV
+2688 LLNDPNTNAWYV

-2745 LSDDQNAFDSIRWDA
+2745 LSDDQKAFDSIKWDA

-2844 IGKYGLSAGNYT
+2844 IGKYDLSAGSYT
-2856 LTITPAA
+2856 LTITPTE

-2875 TYNLKDTDLA
+2875 TYNLKNTDLA

-2902 ATAISDLEQKFGT
+2902 AAVISDLKQKFGT

-2963 TTNLYGDSS
+2963 TTNIYSDSS

-3013 MIKQIEDATG
+3013 MIKQIEDTTG

-3061 IGKQDITI
+3061 IGKQDITV

-3112 TAGEN
+3112 TVGEN
-3117 HIKQLGNLIDAQ
+3117 HIKQLGNVIDAQ
-3129 GNITKQNVNWTVNFV
+3129 GNITKQNINWAVNFA

-3203 TADDFT
+3203 TANDFT
-3209 IKDAQG
+3209 IKNAQG

-3221 TNAGAY
+3221 TNAGTY
-3227 KVYLNSKGL
+3227 KIYLNNKGL
-3236 EKLGKLSTNFIVPES
+3236 EKLGKLSINFTVPEC
-3251 LEQSANLIIARQD
+3251 LEQSADLIIARQN

-3318 DYGTQGNQTN
+3318 DYGTQGDQTN

-3355 KLKVGDFQYA
+3355 KLKIGDFQYT

-3418 GQPLTLP
+3418 GQPLTPP
-3425 AGVQLVLSDYEFV
+3425 AGVQLVPSDYEFV

-3452 GTTSTNPFKVG
+3452 GTTLTNPFKVG

-3512 KTYDGQPVSF
+3512 KIYDDQPVSF

-3530 TTNQLVIY
+3530 TTNQPLIY
-3538 VGVSADGHT
+3538 VGVSANGHT

-3556 YDWNSN
+3556 YNWNSN
-3562 GQLLKVAPSQV
+3562 SQLLKTAPSQV

-3579 LNKDKVIAYLNN
+3579 LNKDKVITYLNN

-3603 KILADNIG
+3603 KILADNMG

-3628 DPASGSQTYTGQ
+3628 DPASGSQAYTGQ

-3645 LSDIVGSLK
+3645 LSTIVGSLK

-3693 TYTFKINEKGIATLA
+3693 TYTFKINEKGIAALA
-3708 SANPNFTIPNEING
+3708 SANPDLAIPNEING
-3722 YSYTYTINPAEAS
+3722 YSYTYTINQANAIGKLTGS
-3735 GELAGTNSG
+3735 NSG
-3744 VYTGK
+3744 AYTGK
-3749 PITTAQV
+3749 SVTTAQV
-3756 NSNGQIVV
+3756 NSNGQIMV

-3776 TYTLKDGDYTWST
+3776 TYTLKAGDYTWST
-3789 GNGSA
+3789 ENGFA

-3803 ALTKDGIAN
+3803 TLTKDGIAN
-3812 IENYIRGLAGTGQ
+3812 IENYIRAFAGTGQ
-3825 DNKSNVVFAENAIT
+3825 DGKSNVAFAENAII
-3839 GSATFEIVPKSIS
+3839 GSATFEIVPKSIT

-3857 GKDQEKTYDGQPA
+3857 GNAQEKTYDGQAA
-3870 SLDVKDLTI
+3870 SLDVNDLTI
-3879 NANDLVTDNPLSM
+3879 SATDLVTDSPLSM
-3892 KGITASDFD
+3892 KDITASDFD
-3901 WYDDKGNKLDTVPND
+3901 WYDAQGKKLDVIPTD
-3916 AGVYEARLKSSAL
+3916 AGTYEARLKSSAL
-3929 QTLQADN
+3929 QALQKDN
-3936 PNYSFNTAN
+3936 PNYSFNTAS

-3950 TINQKAATDTLV
+3950 TINQKAATDTLG

-3976 SDVLNSITWTPSDLV
+3976 SDVLNSITWTPSGLV
-3991 DGQSLDLADLTE
+3991 DGQSLDLSNLTAD
-4003 ADYAWYTKNADGTY
+4003 DYAWYTKNADGAY
-4017 TEMSGLP
+4017 TEMAGLP

-4035 DSSIAKIQTANPNY
+4035 DNSIAKIQAANPNY
-4049 SFAADAIS
+4049 SFATGAID
-4057 GEYTYVIKQAPAGGV
+4057 GEFTYVI
-4072 LTGANSRAY
+4072 
-4081 NGQATTTAEVNS
+4081 
-4093 NGQIEVTVSFPGVTD
+4093 
-4108 ANKTYLLKDG
+4108 
-4118 DYTWNTLDGSA
+4118 
-4129 PTNVGEYTIIL
+4129 
-4140 TNDGISNIKNYIIGL
+4140 
-4155 AGRGQ
+4155 
-4160 NDLPNVAFADDAFT
+4160 
-4174 GSASYTINKAEA
+4174 
-4186 TVTISG
+4186 
-4192 KVEQTYNGQ
+4192 
-4201 VLNDSTIYGQ
+4201 
-4211 IVWSAHDTTND
+4211 
-4222 KSFTLTHDIS
+4222 
-4232 TSDYSWYT
+4232 
-4240 KNGDQYVKFTG
+4240 
-4251 QPVNAGTYY
+4251 
-4260 LIFNRDYT
+4260 
-4268 DKLNQENPN
+4268 
-4277 YDFTSVNGAFT
+4277 
-4288 YVVNKATA
+4288 NKATA
-4296 TLNIAGS
+4296 
-4303 QSTDYNGQP
+4303 
-4312 VTIDY
+4312 
-4317 SNFPLS
+4317 
-4323 ITTNNGVTVD
+4323 
-4333 LPAGVIL
+4333 
-4340 GADDVVITNAA
+4340 
-4351 GQVVAQPTAI
+4351 
-4361 GTYTIT
+4361 
-4367 LTDNG
+4367 
-4372 LKKFTSQTDNYDWTT
+4372 
-4387 AGSATLSI
+4387 
-4395 TRKTNVS
+4395 
-4402 VTLSGNEKLVYT
+4402 
-4414 GAVAVI
+4414 
-4420 NPADFKITL
+4420 
-4429 GNGLTYELQAGDLQ
+4429 
-4443 FVNTA
+4443 
-4448 AGANTNVGT
+4448 
-4457 YEVELSDQGRANI
+4457 
-4470 AKVQADNYGY
+4470 
-4480 DFSKAGLGTVT
+4480 
-4491 ITKATPSAALSG
+4491 
-4503 DAEKSYNGMPIS
+4503 
-4515 GYTPVVTITAPGNN
+4515 
-4529 SVSLTAGDYEW
+4529 SVS
-4540 VKDGQIYLT
+4540 
-4549 APSDAG
+4549 
-4555 TYTVQLTQSGIAK
+4555 
-4568 VKAVNAANLDW
+4568 
-4579 SNVQITGS
+4579 
-4587 GSYIINQA
+4587 
-4595 NALITLP
+4595 
-4602 ATSTQTITW
+4602 
-4611 TGNPATIDPA
+4611 
-4621 NFIPEITTNNPNEK
+4621 
-4635 IIALPS
+4635 
-4641 TLQLT
+4641 
-4646 ASDYEFLQD
+4646 
-4655 GKVISTPS
+4655 
-4663 EVGTYQVRLT
+4663 
-4673 QAGWQK
+4673 
-4679 VQNAIAGNANYTWN
+4679 
-4693 YQGEGNYHIEKA
+4693 
-4705 SATITLDG
+4705 
-4713 SASTIYTGN
+4713 
-4722 PVVIPATD
+4722 
-4730 GVVNSI
+4730 
-4736 NVKLSNGQTYVLK
+4736 
-4749 PADLEF
+4749 
-4755 VDKQGNQIPVPTNAG
+4755 
-4770 SYRVR
+4770 
-4775 LTEAALDQIQKLEN
+4775 
-4789 NHYNYTYNNDAVDFI
+4789 
-4804 VEKATADVT
+4804 
-4813 TSGSYD
+4813 
-4819 VVYNGQTP
+4819 
-4827 EIKVDK
+4827 
-4833 IANTITTNNGV
+4833 
-4844 KLTAPTLSAGDYEWV
+4844 
-4859 DKDGKV
+4859 
-4865 IANPVNVGTYY
+4865 
-4876 LKLKDSSQSKIATN
+4876 
-4890 NNYTWNFNGLASV
+4890 
-4903 TINKAN
+4903 
-4909 ATISFGGSQE
+4909 
-4919 TTYTGS
+4919 
-4925 VVALDPGNFE
+4925 
-4935 VKLSNGQTYQLTDK
+4935 
-4949 DIQVIGNPINVGTY
+4949 
-4963 QVELSQAGIAAI
+4963 
-4975 KAADSNYNYSY
+4975 
-4986 NGSKGSLTLVPAKVT
+4986 
-5001 ATISGSQTTQNL
+5001 ISGSQTTKDLAFDSSNYQDSVKTNNDQHL
-5013 ELDPSRY
+5013 NIPK
-5020 TVMVNG
+5020 
-5026 QTITGLTTSDF
+5026 LTADDF
-5037 IFSKDGNPAQLT
+5037 VVKDGQKLKISQLT
-5049 EAGTYDV
+5049 EAGTYNV
-5056 ELSGDAISKI
+5056 ELSEDAINKI
-5066 RQENPNY
+5066 RRENPNY
-5073 NITFSSTATFTLENS
+5073 NIDFSSTATFTLENS

-5093 YVDTD
+5093 YVDAD
-5098 NKVISSTNISGHIK
+5098 NKVINSTNISGHIK
-5112 GTKLPFIPQFPAG
+5112 GTKLPFTPKIPVG
-5125 WVASDPSSVLTEITL
+5125 WVASDPSDVPTEITID
-5140 ENGITTIKIKHGVT
+5140 NGITVIKIKHGIT
-5154 NVDHTNPVSDGEKTV
+5154 NVDHNNPVPEGEKTP
-5169 TGSVIDG
+5169 TGKEIDG
-5176 AHENDL
+5176 AHENEL
-5182 NQTITRTIVVT
+5182 NQAITRTINVT
-5193 KPDGTKH
+5193 TPDGTKS
-5200 TITQEGKIYRDATY
+5200 TKVQTAKIYRNASY
-5214 DNVTGKVTYGEW
+5214 DNVTGQVTYGEW
-5226 STAKWDAYTPET
+5226 STANWSEFIPKNIDGYTP
-5238 IPGYT
+5238 
-5243 VNENVVPEVEVK
+5243 NEAVVPAVEVK
-5255 NGQKNVTVNITY
+5255 DGQKNITVDITY
-5267 TANEQSGKI
+5267 TANKQSTNI
-5276 SYQDA
+5276 IYQDETGQVIKIDKVNGETGQTVDVHSTVP
-5281 AGNEIGSTTITGKT
+5281 AGWKLINGQTIPSTITFGPD
-5295 GETITVTPEVP
+5295 GHQDIIVQIEHSTITVTYSP
-5306 AGWEIIPGQDVPK
+5306 IDKQNDDNNK
-5319 TVTATADGIPMVIVK
+5319 
-5334 VEHKTVVV
+5334 
-5342 APETPATA
+5342 
-5350 IPTGKVPGDPSK
+5350 PT
-5362 NYPTMEQLTVT
+5362 
-5373 RTRTINIKYPS
+5373 
-5384 GEEQLIPQKVTFIRT
+5384 
-5399 AIFDEV
+5399 
-5405 TGEIK
+5405 
-5410 YTEWLPQGTAQWASY
+5410 
-5425 QPTTVTGYVPSQKI
+5425 
-5439 VPAMTVNPETP
+5439 
-5450 NETVD
+5450 
-5455 ITYDKIP
+5455 
-5462 EPQEGQEIISYQDAN
+5462 
-5477 GQVIHTQTVTGE
+5477 
-5489 EDSDV
+5489 
-5494 SFKPEVPTN
+5494 KPEHN
-5503 WQPTGDLPH
+5503 
-5512 SVKITGGTTVI
+5512 K
-5523 VIEPVT
+5523 
-5529 VPVQEHK
+5529 
-5536 TVTRIIVEHLPSGDK
+5536 
-5551 QTVQTIVLTGTGT
+5551 
-5564 KNLVTGEVTDVKWDH
+5564 
-5579 GKFAAF
+5579 
-5585 TPATVP
+5585 
-5591 GYTTNMS
+5591 
-5598 IVPEMDV
+5598 
-5605 TAASGDS
+5605 
-5612 IVKINYI
+5612 
-5619 PNEQTGMIIY
+5619 
-5629 RDENGSDIRQT
+5629 
-5640 VLQGKTGV
+5640 
-5648 TVAVNL
+5648 
-5654 TVPDGWQLV
+5654 
-5663 PGQSIPATVMATPDG
+5663 
-5678 IPDVVVLIKHQTI
+5678 
-5691 IVKPGEEAPT
+5691 
-5701 GKVPGNPSTT
+5701 
-5711 YEKMESLTKEVTRT
+5711 
-5725 ITVKLPDG
+5725 
-5733 QRQVITQTVKFTR
+5733 
-5746 TATFDAVT
+5746 
-5754 GKATYSAWQVDGS
+5754 
-5767 NEWPA
+5767 
-5772 YTAPAINGYTTNQVA
+5772 
-5787 IPAELVIPSDE
+5787 
-5798 NQSIEIEYAKNNQP
+5798 P
-5812 VEPDKPVTPITPDQP
+5812 VEPNKP
-5827 TTPTNPD
+5827 NNKL
-5834 QPAQPT
+5834 
-5840 EPSVPAKPIA
+5840 AKPLYEVKDFLRGSHKLE
-5850 PTNNGDKVMPGNQLP
+5850 NGKLTRLGRTMLKKGNA
-5865 TEPVEQEKQQVSN
+5865 K
-5878 QHFISHQLTQTS
+5878 
-5890 SKEKSK
+5890 
-5896 ANILPQTGNDQNSG
+5896 ILPQTDQKDGENISWIG
-5910 SILGFA
+5910 TLLAGLGIFG
-5916 FAALAS
+5916 LADRKKR
-5922 ILGLTGLK
+5922 K
-5930 KKREK
+5930 KKD

>member
-1 MSKNNPLRS
+1 MIFNKNDYDSKQRFGIRKLSVGVCSVLLSTLFLTMNNNQTVHASTETESSESVEASASSGSNVEDQSASNSATTTVTSESTQTEASGTPSAQSESSKNGAAQLKTS
-10 MTPKNKN
+10 GTETPKKPDSSTIQTKN
-17 YKLYKAKKQWI
+17 ETNSSTQTTPVENTTQK
-28 TACATFMLAFGA
+28 
-40 TAVVNASVQADT
+40 T
-52 TTPATTQASGSTVT
+52 TTF
-66 EPAQPQS
+66 
-73 SAAKTAQNA
+73 
-82 DEEQKVNSTSAIVNT
+82 
-97 AETSNTAQ
+97 
-105 ETTTLN
+105 N
-111 VSNDTANNPANEA
+111 VSNFFADEANVNV
-124 LQENKVAAASTT
+124 LQENKAVAATATT
-136 TTTNGG
+136 ATTNGG

-152 TSKWTGQNTTFNGTD
+152 TSKWTGQKTTFDGTN
-167 YYQLTGYTGDTTH
+167 YYQLTGYTGDQTH
-180 IIVPNEVDFEQAG
+180 IIVPNEADFAAAN
-193 KSTNNLQ
+193 KSTDGLQ

-228 LASTNLDNTFNTN
+228 LASNNLNGTFQNDTK
-241 TTLTNLDANSLDTS
+241 LTNLDANSLDTS
-255 SVTSMQSTFEGAS
+255 SVTSMQSTFEGTS

-282 NVTNMSLL
+282 NVTNMYLL

-298 SLTGLENWDVQKVTN
+298 SLTGLENW
-313 MTRIF
+313 
-318 NNVNKV
+318 
-324 TDLSPLSNW
+324 
-333 KTDSLQKLNTAFANN
+333 
-348 SFTNL
+348 
-353 QGLENWNV
+353 
-361 SHVTDMGVIFMSDA
+361 
-375 NLTDISAL
+375 
-383 ANWDT
+383 
-388 SNVTDLN
+388 
-395 RAFNVN
+395 
-401 GALTSLHGLE
+401 
-411 NWNTSKVTNLE
+411 NTSKVTNLE
-422 ATFANEGSLVDA
+422 AAFANERSLVDA

-462 SNWDFSKVTSASN
+462 SNWNFSKVTSASN
-475 VINNTQSVVYL
+475 VINNTQSVIYL
-486 GNNSTLTADKLN
+486 GNNPTLTADKLN
-498 TLGIANGGFTQPII
+498 TLGVANGGFTQPII
-512 LTSGSLYTLLSN
+512 LASGNLYTLLSN
-524 KNNSTHNITINNA
+524 KNNTTHDITSKNA
-537 DGGQS
+537 DSGQS
-542 TTISFPVV
+542 TTISLPVV
-550 YDAAGASNMT
+550 YDAASASNMT
-560 DAINSYKE
+560 DAINNYKD

-589 TAPVDDVT
+589 TDPVDDVT

-614 TIPADQKKEIQIQDK
+614 TIPVDQKKNLQIQDK

-642 VTNVADF
+642 VTNIADF
-649 PSGTTFEF
+649 PADTTFEF
-657 VDNSEPNWD
+657 ADNSEPNWN
-666 QVGTYNVKVIA
+666 QVGTYNIKVIA

-696 AKVTVTQQMQFTI
+696 ANVTVTQQMQFTI
-709 TYWDDTENKELKQFT
+709 TYWDDTENKQIVQFDI
-724 WEKAPNGG
+724 KNPDNGG
-732 WNQISFPGIN
+732 YSFDLKFPEGVN
-742 TGNYQSVSV
+742 TGTYQSVSV
-751 SGVPDD
+751 SGVP
-757 VILAG
+757 AG
-762 DRWVPFS
+762 ATIAGNYWKPFTDRS
-769 NPNCNWTIPNV
+769 CNWRVPNYKWDA
-780 TWLTTNNLES
+780 TAAPSLFNTN
-790 FNGRLEAIGEPA
+790 IV
-802 HAAITSEEANKIAAS
+802 
-817 LYGANMTVHLVHK
+817 VHLVHK

-837 APAAQETRTV
+837 DPAAQETRTV

-856 NEDGTYTE
+856 NKDGTYTE
-864 DGNAFASAVLDVYY
+864 DGNAFTSAVLDVYY

-884 DLATGDT
+884 DLVTGT
-891 TYGPWQW
+891 VTYGPWQW

-913 SGTWTNLP
+913 SGTWTSLP
-921 QKWAN
+921 QEWAT

-931 PTLTGYTAYTG
+931 PTLDGYTTYTG
-942 GPASNT
+942 GPATNT
-948 NKIPANQFVFPTWNG
+948 NKVPANQFVFPTWNG
-963 SDGST
+963 SDGDT
-968 SDNSKG
+968 SDISKG
-974 SSAYTTAVSLY
+974 STAYTTAAPLY

-1005 TAKFVIAGGDK
+1005 TAKFVYAGGDK
-1016 NGDSFRPD
+1016 NGQSVAPD
-1024 AQVQV
+1024 AQIQV
-1029 FYAQTGTI
+1029 FFKQVGTI
-1037 DPATNKVVYSG
+1037 NASTNKVVYG
-1048 NWQWDQNEGDT
+1048 GWTWDKTVGDE
-1059 ANPGFHVISGSWNLP
+1059 NNLGFHVISGKWNIAQDGQFTVT
-1074 KSNQPFSV
+1074 S
-1082 NVPDAGNDYVVATIQ
+1082 PDAGNDYVVANINST
-1097 LQGIYATNT
+1097 GTYTTVNFAT
-1106 FASPNFNPGTVFTNA
+1106 PNYYSKTVFTTNNA
-1121 TDPTWYVRNDLTTY
+1121 PQWYVRNELTTY
-1135 YVPKSLVEKTIN
+1135 YVPKSLTQKTIN
-1147 RVINMIGIDKSI
+1147 RVINLTPV
-1159 NGSALVKPSTT
+1159 NKPGTPSVTQTT

-1183 ADDSGVT
+1183 ADDSGVV

-1200 TGKWGRYNNIPVPNN
+1200 TSKWDRYNKIPVPNS

-1234 TLDIPNWRP
+1234 TLNIPNC
-1243 IPAQTVTIATLPTV
+1243 IPAQTVTIDTLPTV

-1275 STYTGSPITLDDL
+1275 STYTGQPITLSDL
-1288 NDGNGDNPIYVG
+1288 NYGNGNDRIHVG
-1300 VTGPTGGLYTLQAG
+1300 ITGPTQNVYKLQAG
-1314 DVEFSSDNGQT
+1314 DVKFSSDNGQT
-1325 WTTEMPTNAGTYELR
+1325 WTTEMPTNTGTYELR
-1340 WSEQGKQNIIKEF
+1340 WSEQGKQDIINKF

-1379 KPITNVTVSG
+1379 KPITNVTVLG

-1399 ASVDSADLTISG
+1399 ASVDGAGLTISG
-1411 TGTIAGSTL
+1411 TGTVAGSTL
-1420 TAKGLVASDFDWYT
+1420 TAKGLVTSDFDWYT
-1434 FNGNKLNAI
+1434 LNGNKLKAI

-1486 AIATIGGSYERDYNG
+1486 AIATIRGSYERDYNG

-1517 RDISNSKDFNLN
+1517 RDISNSKDLNLN

-1543 GDQYVKFQG
+1543 DDQYIKLQG

-1566 DYITTLDK
+1566 NSITTLDK

-1580 ISKVEGAFVYTINQA
+1580 ISKVGAFVYTINQA
-1595 QAGSVTFNANVQ
+1595 QAGSITFNASVQ

-1623 APSIVIKGADGKPLA
+1623 APSIVIKGVDGKPLA

-1646 SGDFEFI
+1646 SGDFEFV

-1660 LVTINNNG
+1660 SVINKNG
-1668 QISGPINAGTYTIRL
+1668 QISGPINAGTYTILL
-1683 TQAGLKRIE
+1683 TQAGLDRIE

-1709 SGTLTISQY
+1709 SGTLTISKY
-1718 APNLNLSGNGSKIYD
+1718 APNLNLSGNGSKTYD

-1745 DKDNTITIKL
+1745 DKDNTIAIKL

-1766 VTYTFNPKMDYT
+1766 VTYTFNPNMDYT

-1801 QLKANQVR
+1801 QLKVNQVR
-1809 TILEELVNQDPNYS
+1809 TTLEDLVNQDPNYS

-1848 LTVYLDGQL
+1848 LTVYLDGQS

-1896 DFQWYVKNVDG
+1896 DFQWYVKNADG

-1934 ILPATSANSG
+1934 ILPETSTNSG
-1944 IDTLRRDNTNY
+1944 IDTLQRDNTNY

-1996 TLTISGVGL
+1996 TLTISGIGL

-2025 WTPSVPKNA
+2025 WTTNVPKNA
-2034 GTYQV
+2034 SIYQV
-2039 RLSDSALTEL
+2039 RLSDSIFTEL
-2049 ERSYTNF
+2049 KRSYTNF

-2068 AYVINPT
+2068 DYVINPT
-2075 QVQIS
+2075 QVHIS
-2080 FTGEPKHVIYNGQG
+2080 FTGEPKHVTYNRQG
-2094 VLVDYGSD
+2094 VSVNYSSD
-2102 AMKGYFNMTGLVNGD
+2102 AMKGYFNMVGLVNGD
-2117 KLIYPS
+2117 KLMYPT

-2255 NYTIKLKQS
+2255 NYTIKLKHS

-2277 WTNKANGSYE
+2277 WNNNTNGSYE
-2287 ITKAQVS
+2287 ITKVQVS

-2347 EYIDAPVNAGD
+2347 EYINAPVNAGD

-2393 IEKADAAIV
+2393 IEKSDATIV
-2402 LKGTGTHVYDGQ
+2402 LNGTGTHVYDGQ

-2589 YARYTIYAEKS
+2589 YARYTIYAEEA

-2608 FTNYGSNPMPAIDPS
+2608 FVNYGSNPMPALDPS

-2632 DGHSHNIEITAD
+2632 AGNKHNIEITANN
-2644 DLTVE
+2644 LTVE
-2649 VPSGVPT
+2649 VPNGVPT
-2656 DKNGLPLNA
+2656 DQNGLPLNA

-2674 SVIDNFNAQHPDYK
+2674 SVIDNFNVQPPDYK
-2688 LSNDPSTNAWYV
+2688 LSNDPNANAWYV

-2745 LSDDQNAFDSIRWDA
+2745 LSDDQNAFDSIKWDA

-2844 IGKYGLSAGNYT
+2844 IGKYDLSAGSYT
-2856 LTITPAA
+2856 LTITPAE
-2863 TIYGTDGKPLTL
+2863 TIYGTDGKPLPL
-2875 TYNLKDTDLA
+2875 TYNLKNTDLA

-2902 ATAISDLEQKFGT
+2902 AAAISDLEQKFGT

-2963 TTNLYGDSS
+2963 TTNIYSDNL

-2985 TKNVDGSYI
+2985 TKNVDGSYT

-3004 TYYVGLNEY
+3004 TYYVGLNKY
-3013 MIKQIEDATG
+3013 MIKQIEDTTG
-3023 NNGDNYNWSQNYATY
+3023 NNSDNYNWSQNYATY

-3061 IGKQDITI
+3061 IGKQDITV

-3093 AGSVVVDPTD
+3093 AGSVVVNPTD

-3112 TAGEN
+3112 TVGEN
-3117 HIKQLGNLIDAQ
+3117 HIKQLGNVIDAQ
-3129 GNITKQNVNWTVNFV
+3129 GNITKQNINWTVNFA

-3203 TADDFT
+3203 TANDFT
-3209 IKDAQG
+3209 IKNAQG

-3221 TNAGAY
+3221 TNAGTY
-3227 KVYLNSKGL
+3227 KIYLNNNGL
-3236 EKLGKLSTNFIVPES
+3236 EKLGKLSINFTVPEC
-3251 LEQSANLIIARQD
+3251 LEQSADLIIARQN

-3318 DYGTQGNQTN
+3318 DYGTQGDQTN

-3355 KLKVGDFQYA
+3355 KLKVGDFQYT

-3425 AGVQLVLSDYEFV
+3425 AGVQLVPSDYEFV

-3452 GTTSTNPFKVG
+3452 GTTLTNPFKVG
-3463 TYHVRLTE
+3463 TYHVRLTK

-3480 STDNVKYQYDNST
+3480 STDDVKYQYDNST
-3493 GTLNINQITPEIKL
+3493 GTLNINQITPKIKL

-3512 KTYDGQPVSF
+3512 KIYDDQPVSF

-3530 TTNQLVIY
+3530 TTNQPLIY
-3538 VGVSADGHT
+3538 VGVSANGHT

-3556 YDWNSN
+3556 YNWNSN
-3562 GQLLKVAPSQV
+3562 GQLLKTAPSQV

-3579 LNKDKVIAYLNN
+3579 LNKDKVITCLNN

-3603 KILADNIG
+3603 KILADNMG

-3628 DPASGSQTYTGQ
+3628 DPASGSQAYTGQ

-3645 LSDIVGSLK
+3645 LSTIVGSLK

-3693 TYTFKINEKGIATLA
+3693 TYTFKINEKGIAALA
-3708 SANPNFTIPNEING
+3708 SANPDLAIPNEING
-3722 YSYTYTINPAEAS
+3722 YSYTYTINQANAIGKLTGS
-3735 GELAGTNSG
+3735 NSG
-3744 VYTGK
+3744 AYTGK
-3749 PITTAQV
+3749 PVTTAQV
-3756 NSNGQIVV
+3756 NSNGQIMV

-3776 TYTLKDGDYTWST
+3776 TYTLKAGDYTWST
-3789 GNGSA
+3789 ENGFA

-3803 ALTKDGIAN
+3803 TLTKDGIAN
-3812 IENYIRGLAGTGQ
+3812 IENYILAFAGTGQ
-3825 DNKSNVVFAENAIT
+3825 DGKSNVAFAENAII
-3839 GSATFEIVPKSIS
+3839 GSATFEIVPKSIT
-3852 DVTIS
+3852 DVTIF
-3857 GKDQEKTYDGQPA
+3857 GNAQEKTYDGQAA
-3870 SLDVKDLTI
+3870 SLDVNDLTI
-3879 NANDLVTDNPLSM
+3879 SATDLVTDSPLSM
-3892 KGITASDFD
+3892 KDITASDFD
-3901 WYDDKGNKLDTVPND
+3901 WYDAQGKKLDAIPTD
-3916 AGVYEARLKSSAL
+3916 AGTYEARLKLSAL
-3929 QTLQADN
+3929 QALQKDN
-3936 PNYSFNTAN
+3936 PNYSFNTAS

-3950 TINQKAATDTLV
+3950 TINQKAATDTL
-3962 GNGNK
+3962 GENGNK
-3967 VYNGQETTV
+3967 VYNGQGTTV
-3976 SDVLNSITWTPSDLV
+3976 SDVLNSITWTPSGLV
-3991 DGQSLDLADLTE
+3991 DGQSLDLSNLTAD
-4003 ADYAWYTKNADGTY
+4003 DYAWYTKNADGAY
-4017 TEMSGLP
+4017 TEMAGLP
-4024 TNAGTYYLKLK
+4024 TGAATYYLKLK
-4035 DSSIAKIQTANPNY
+4035 DNSIAKIQTANPNY
-4049 SFAADAIS
+4049 SFATGAID
-4057 GEYTYVIKQAPAGGV
+4057 GEYTYVI
-4072 LTGANSRAY
+4072 
-4081 NGQATTTAEVNS
+4081 
-4093 NGQIEVTVSFPGVTD
+4093 
-4108 ANKTYLLKDG
+4108 
-4118 DYTWNTLDGSA
+4118 
-4129 PTNVGEYTIIL
+4129 
-4140 TNDGISNIKNYIIGL
+4140 
-4155 AGRGQ
+4155 
-4160 NDLPNVAFADDAFT
+4160 
-4174 GSASYTINKAEA
+4174 
-4186 TVTISG
+4186 
-4192 KVEQTYNGQ
+4192 
-4201 VLNDSTIYGQ
+4201 
-4211 IVWSAHDTTND
+4211 
-4222 KSFTLTHDIS
+4222 
-4232 TSDYSWYT
+4232 
-4240 KNGDQYVKFTG
+4240 
-4251 QPVNAGTYY
+4251 
-4260 LIFNRDYT
+4260 
-4268 DKLNQENPN
+4268 
-4277 YDFTSVNGAFT
+4277 
-4288 YVVNKATA
+4288 NKATA
-4296 TLNIAGS
+4296 
-4303 QSTDYNGQP
+4303 
-4312 VTIDY
+4312 
-4317 SNFPLS
+4317 
-4323 ITTNNGVTVD
+4323 
-4333 LPAGVIL
+4333 
-4340 GADDVVITNAA
+4340 
-4351 GQVVAQPTAI
+4351 
-4361 GTYTIT
+4361 
-4367 LTDNG
+4367 
-4372 LKKFTSQTDNYDWTT
+4372 
-4387 AGSATLSI
+4387 
-4395 TRKTNVS
+4395 
-4402 VTLSGNEKLVYT
+4402 
-4414 GAVAVI
+4414 
-4420 NPADFKITL
+4420 
-4429 GNGLTYELQAGDLQ
+4429 
-4443 FVNTA
+4443 
-4448 AGANTNVGT
+4448 
-4457 YEVELSDQGRANI
+4457 
-4470 AKVQADNYGY
+4470 
-4480 DFSKAGLGTVT
+4480 
-4491 ITKATPSAALSG
+4491 
-4503 DAEKSYNGMPIS
+4503 
-4515 GYTPVVTITAPGNN
+4515 
-4529 SVSLTAGDYEW
+4529 SVS
-4540 VKDGQIYLT
+4540 
-4549 APSDAG
+4549 
-4555 TYTVQLTQSGIAK
+4555 
-4568 VKAVNAANLDW
+4568 
-4579 SNVQITGS
+4579 
-4587 GSYIINQA
+4587 
-4595 NALITLP
+4595 
-4602 ATSTQTITW
+4602 
-4611 TGNPATIDPA
+4611 
-4621 NFIPEITTNNPNEK
+4621 
-4635 IIALPS
+4635 
-4641 TLQLT
+4641 
-4646 ASDYEFLQD
+4646 
-4655 GKVISTPS
+4655 
-4663 EVGTYQVRLT
+4663 
-4673 QAGWQK
+4673 
-4679 VQNAIAGNANYTWN
+4679 
-4693 YQGEGNYHIEKA
+4693 
-4705 SATITLDG
+4705 
-4713 SASTIYTGN
+4713 
-4722 PVVIPATD
+4722 
-4730 GVVNSI
+4730 
-4736 NVKLSNGQTYVLK
+4736 
-4749 PADLEF
+4749 
-4755 VDKQGNQIPVPTNAG
+4755 
-4770 SYRVR
+4770 
-4775 LTEAALDQIQKLEN
+4775 
-4789 NHYNYTYNNDAVDFI
+4789 
-4804 VEKATADVT
+4804 
-4813 TSGSYD
+4813 
-4819 VVYNGQTP
+4819 
-4827 EIKVDK
+4827 
-4833 IANTITTNNGV
+4833 
-4844 KLTAPTLSAGDYEWV
+4844 
-4859 DKDGKV
+4859 
-4865 IANPVNVGTYY
+4865 
-4876 LKLKDSSQSKIATN
+4876 
-4890 NNYTWNFNGLASV
+4890 
-4903 TINKAN
+4903 
-4909 ATISFGGSQE
+4909 
-4919 TTYTGS
+4919 
-4925 VVALDPGNFE
+4925 
-4935 VKLSNGQTYQLTDK
+4935 
-4949 DIQVIGNPINVGTY
+4949 
-4963 QVELSQAGIAAI
+4963 
-4975 KAADSNYNYSY
+4975 
-4986 NGSKGSLTLVPAKVT
+4986 
-5001 ATISGSQTTQNL
+5001 ISGSQTTKDLAFDSSNYQDSVKTNNDQHL
-5013 ELDPSRY
+5013 NIPK
-5020 TVMVNG
+5020 
-5026 QTITGLTTSDF
+5026 LTADDF
-5037 IFSKDGNPAQLT
+5037 VVKDGQKLKISQLT
-5049 EAGTYDV
+5049 EAGTYNV
-5056 ELSGDAISKI
+5056 ELSEDAINKI
-5066 RQENPNY
+5066 RRENPNY
-5073 NITFSSTATFTLENS
+5073 NIDFSSTATFTLENS

-5093 YVDTD
+5093 YVDAD
-5098 NKVISSTNISGHIK
+5098 NKVISLTNISGHIK
-5112 GTKLPFIPQFPAG
+5112 GTKLPFTPKIPVG
-5125 WVASDPSSVLTEITL
+5125 WVASDPSDVPTEITID
-5140 ENGITTIKIKHGVT
+5140 NGITVIKIKHGTT
-5154 NVDHTNPVSDGEKTV
+5154 NVDHNNPVPEGEKTP
-5169 TGSVIDG
+5169 TGKEIDG
-5176 AHENDL
+5176 AHENEL
-5182 NQTITRTIVVT
+5182 NQAITRTINVT
-5193 KPDGTKH
+5193 TPDGTKS
-5200 TITQEGKIYRDATY
+5200 TKVQTAKIYRNASY
-5214 DNVTGKVTYGEW
+5214 DNVTGQVTYGEW
-5226 STAKWDAYTPET
+5226 STANWSEFIPKNIDGYTP
-5238 IPGYT
+5238 
-5243 VNENVVPEVEVK
+5243 NEAVVPAVEVK
-5255 NGQKNVTVNITY
+5255 DGQKNITVDITY
-5267 TANEQSGKI
+5267 TANKQSTNI
-5276 SYQDA
+5276 IYQDET
-5281 AGNEIGSTTITGKT
+5281 GQVIKTDKVNGETGQTVDVHSTVPTGWKLINGQTIPSTITFGPD
-5295 GETITVTPEVP
+5295 GHQDIIVQIEHSTITVTYSP
-5306 AGWEIIPGQDVPK
+5306 IDKQNDDNNK
-5319 TVTATADGIPMVIVK
+5319 
-5334 VEHKTVVV
+5334 
-5342 APETPATA
+5342 
-5350 IPTGKVPGDPSK
+5350 PT
-5362 NYPTMEQLTVT
+5362 
-5373 RTRTINIKYPS
+5373 
-5384 GEEQLIPQKVTFIRT
+5384 
-5399 AIFDEV
+5399 
-5405 TGEIK
+5405 
-5410 YTEWLPQGTAQWASY
+5410 
-5425 QPTTVTGYVPSQKI
+5425 
-5439 VPAMTVNPETP
+5439 
-5450 NETVD
+5450 
-5455 ITYDKIP
+5455 
-5462 EPQEGQEIISYQDAN
+5462 
-5477 GQVIHTQTVTGE
+5477 
-5489 EDSDV
+5489 
-5494 SFKPEVPTN
+5494 KPEQN
-5503 WQPTGDLPH
+5503 
-5512 SVKITGGTTVI
+5512 K
-5523 VIEPVT
+5523 
-5529 VPVQEHK
+5529 
-5536 TVTRIIVEHLPSGDK
+5536 
-5551 QTVQTIVLTGTGT
+5551 
-5564 KNLVTGEVTDVKWDH
+5564 
-5579 GKFAAF
+5579 
-5585 TPATVP
+5585 
-5591 GYTTNMS
+5591 
-5598 IVPEMDV
+5598 
-5605 TAASGDS
+5605 
-5612 IVKINYI
+5612 
-5619 PNEQTGMIIY
+5619 
-5629 RDENGSDIRQT
+5629 
-5640 VLQGKTGV
+5640 
-5648 TVAVNL
+5648 
-5654 TVPDGWQLV
+5654 
-5663 PGQSIPATVMATPDG
+5663 
-5678 IPDVVVLIKHQTI
+5678 
-5691 IVKPGEEAPT
+5691 
-5701 GKVPGNPSTT
+5701 
-5711 YEKMESLTKEVTRT
+5711 
-5725 ITVKLPDG
+5725 
-5733 QRQVITQTVKFTR
+5733 
-5746 TATFDAVT
+5746 
-5754 GKATYSAWQVDGS
+5754 
-5767 NEWPA
+5767 
-5772 YTAPAINGYTTNQVA
+5772 
-5787 IPAELVIPSDE
+5787 
-5798 NQSIEIEYAKNNQP
+5798 P
-5812 VEPDKPVTPITPDQP
+5812 VESNKP
-5827 TTPTNPD
+5827 NNK
-5834 QPAQPT
+5834 
-5840 EPSVPAKPIA
+5840 PAKPLYEVKDFLRRSHKLE
-5850 PTNNGDKVMPGNQLP
+5850 NGKLTRLGRTMLKKGNA
-5865 TEPVEQEKQQVSN
+5865 K
-5878 QHFISHQLTQTS
+5878 
-5890 SKEKSK
+5890 
-5896 ANILPQTGNDQNSG
+5896 ILPQTDQKDGENISWIG
-5910 SILGFA
+5910 TLLAGLGIFG
-5916 FAALAS
+5916 LADRKKR
-5922 ILGLTGLK
+5922 K
-5930 KKREK
+5930 KKD